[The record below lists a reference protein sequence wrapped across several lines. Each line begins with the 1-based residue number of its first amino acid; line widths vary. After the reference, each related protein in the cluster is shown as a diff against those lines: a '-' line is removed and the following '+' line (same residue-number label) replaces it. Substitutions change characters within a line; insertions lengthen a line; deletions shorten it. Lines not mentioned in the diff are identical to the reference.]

1 MGNKSIQK
9 FFADQNSVIDLSSLG
24 NAKGAKVSLSGPDMN
39 ITTPRG
45 SVIIV
50 NGALYSSI
58 KGNNLAV
65 KFKDKT
71 ITGAK
76 ILGSVDL
83 KDIQLER
90 IDSSLV
96 DSAQVEKKGNGKR
109 RNKKE
114 EEELKKQL
122 DDAEN
127 AKKEADKAK
136 EEAEKAKEAA
146 EKALNEA
153 FEVQNSSKQIEEM
166 LQNFL
171 ADNVAKDNL
180 AQQSDASQQNTQAKA
195 TQASKQNDAE
205 KVLPQPINK
214 NTSTGKSNSSKNE
227 ENKLDAESVK
237 EPLKVTLALAAESN
251 SGSKDDSITNFTK
264 PQFVGSTAPNAT
276 VIIKINGI
284 AVGQAVADSLGN
296 FTFTAPETLTDGTY
310 NLEAEAKT
318 ADGSGSAKLVI
329 TIDSVTDK
337 PTFELS
343 PESSVSGHKGLT
355 PTLTPS
361 IVGTAEENAKVDIYV
376 DNKLVASVDVDKDGN
391 WSYEFKDNELS
402 EGENS
407 IKVVAVDKAGN
418 KNETTDSIITDTIAP
433 EKPTIELDDSS
444 DSGIKNDNI
453 TNSTLPTFIGVAEP
467 GSTVSIYLGLK
478 HLGEVIVA
486 KDGTWSYTLTTPLKD
501 GEYNITATATD
512 IAGHTSAT
520 ANLPFTI
527 DTRISYFSAEIET
540 TNDSGIVGDNVTNN
554 TRPTFTGKTEPNA
567 IISVINSETGEE
579 VIFKANDKGEWTF
592 NFTSDSVE
600 GINNL
605 TFTVEDVAG
614 NKKDFS
620 FSYVIDT
627 IAPVPPTVSLEDY
640 VVLPNGIILSGN
652 DLPALVGTAEPKSTI
667 LLMRDGKLYD
677 SIEVDSNGTWNYQFS
692 NKFLQGAYDI
702 EIISQDAAGNKS
714 STVKYSFTIQTEVVP
729 PKAELDASDDSGA
742 KGDWITN
749 KHNALTLLG
758 TADRFATVNILIDGK
773 TIGVTTAD
781 ADGNW
786 NFDISRN
793 LSDNVYK
800 ITVESIDPLGRTSS
814 VDYQLTIDSF
824 TPIPTVM
831 LHDSADSGVKGDM
844 ITKINT
850 PLFTGMAE
858 ANAKVSIYVDGVLS
872 GEAIAGDDGVWNFQF
887 TTALSDGSHDVTV
900 KVEDIA
906 GNTASSSAYN
916 FQIVTQ
922 TQKPTI
928 ELVNDTGVDNTDHII
943 NEKNPALT
951 GTAAPYSTVKLYIDG
966 ALIAEVRT
974 NKDGRWEYTLKA
986 DQGLVDGDH
995 RITASVEDIAG
1006 NIAHSDP
1013 FLISVDTAISIPIVS
1028 LSPDSDSGISDDNLT
1043 NIVKPTLH
1051 LKDIDPDI
1059 ISVQVWDA
1067 MSDTQIGVAT
1077 QQPDGSWAY
1086 TFTSDLTEGLHQVY
1100 VKVED
1105 IAGNKANSAIFD
1117 FTIDTTV
1124 STPVISLLSKDDTGV
1139 TGDNLTNINKPGFA
1153 ISGVDADAHRVV
1165 VQVMHNGVSEEI
1177 ELSHLNGSWLFIPG
1191 NTWADGSYT
1200 LTVKVED
1207 KAGNTNYSAPLTVV
1221 IDTQIAIDGVE
1232 LVNDSGVKGDNMTND
1247 DRPHF
1252 RVTVPTDVNEVRLS
1266 IDGGNSWVQATP
1278 GVAGSWEYIWP
1289 TDLADGQYT
1298 LTVEATDKA
1307 GNTVTKTI
1315 DFAVDTTL
1323 SVPVIVLDSA
1333 DDTGIQ
1339 GDNMTNSTQPT
1350 FALQHIDD
1358 DAVRVTVSVE
1368 HGGVTT
1374 TFDATKGTG
1383 GWTFTPPTSWADGDY
1398 TLSVSVEDKAGNT
1411 SHSASLTVT
1420 VDTQIAI
1427 NNIELVND
1435 SGIPDDNLTNNVR
1448 PHFQVTVPTDVNV
1461 VRLSIDGGKT
1471 WFNATQSATPGVWD
1485 YIWPDDVADGGYTL
1499 TVEATDEAGN
1509 KATQTLDF
1517 TIDTTLSVPTL
1528 SLDSADD
1535 SGIAGDNITNVK
1547 TPGFTLNNIDT
1558 DVSRVIVEV
1567 MHNGIK
1573 QEVPLV
1579 QTGGQWRFAPTSDW
1593 ADGDY
1598 ILTVKVED
1606 RAGNVKQSAPLTVTV
1621 DTHIAID
1628 RIELVNDSGIP
1639 GDNLTNEARPH
1650 FQVTVPADVNGV
1662 RLSIDGG
1669 KTWFDATQSATSGV
1683 WDYTW
1688 LTNVANGPHT
1698 LMVEASDKA
1707 GNKTTQK
1714 LDFTID
1720 TILSEPTITLDSAD
1734 DSAAGDNITNVK
1746 MPGFTLGN
1754 IDADVTK
1761 VVVTVAH
1768 DGKNQQIEL
1777 IKNGGVWRFTP
1788 GAAWTDGDYTLTVKV
1803 EDKAGNTNYSA
1814 PLTVTIDTQTSIDR
1828 IELLNDTG
1836 IVGDN
1841 LTNEARP
1848 QFHITVPTDV
1858 NSVQL
1863 SLDGGINWVNATL
1876 TSDGVWEYIWPTDLV
1891 ENTYTLTVKA
1901 TDVAG
1906 NTATETLN
1914 FIIDTTLST
1923 PTITLDSADDS
1934 GTANDNKT
1942 NVKTPGF
1949 IIGGIDSDVTQV
1961 VVQVMRDGHSEE
1973 VELTQT
1979 NGQWRF
1985 VPGSAWTDGD
1995 YTLTVTV
2002 KDEAGNIRHSAP
2014 LTVTID
2020 TQITIDH
2027 IELVNDSGIPDDN
2040 LTNNVRPH
2048 FQVTVPTDVNVVRLS
2063 IDGGKTW
2070 FNATQSATP
2079 GVWDYTWL
2087 ADVGEGKHTLTV
2099 EATDKAG
2106 NKTTQQLDFII
2117 DTLLSEPTIVLDNT
2131 DDSGTKG
2138 DHLTNVNKPT
2148 FLLGNIDADAR
2159 YVTVEVQH
2167 GGTKEVLT
2175 ATKDATGNWSVT
2187 PTGTWADGDYTL
2199 TVRVEDEAG
2208 NEKHSA
2214 SLTVTV
2220 DTQITID
2227 VIELVNDN
2235 GIPGDNM
2242 TNDAH
2247 PQFRV
2252 TVPGDVNEV
2261 SLSIDGGVT
2270 WVKATQSAT
2279 PGVWN
2284 YTWPG
2289 TVPDGDYTLNVKA
2302 TDNAGNTVTETLHF
2316 TIDTTLSTPVIVLDS
2331 ADDSGVHGDNMTNHT
2346 QPTFALQHIDD
2357 DAVRVTVSVEH
2368 GGVTTTFDATKD
2380 AGGWTFTP
2388 TGAWADGDYTLSV
2401 SVEDKAGNTS
2411 HSASLT
2417 VTVDTQIAINNIEL
2431 VNDSG
2436 IPDDNLTNNVRP
2448 HFQVTVPTD
2457 VNVVRL
2463 SIDGG
2468 KTWFNATQSATPGV
2482 WDYIWPDDVADGGYT
2497 LTVEATDEAGNKAT
2511 QTLDFTID
2519 TTLSVPTLSLD
2530 SADDSGIAGDNI
2542 TNVKTPG
2549 FTLNNIDTDVSRV
2562 IVEVMHNGIKQEV
2575 PLVQTGG
2582 QWRFA
2587 PTSDWADG
2595 DYILTVKVEDR
2606 AGNVKQSAPL
2616 TVTVDTHIA
2625 IDRIE
2630 LVNDSGI
2637 PGDNLTNE
2645 ARPHFQVTV
2654 PADVNGVRLS
2664 IDGGKTWFDA
2674 TQSATSGVWDYTWL
2688 TNVANGPHTL
2698 MVEASDK
2705 AGNKTT
2711 QKLDFTIDTI
2721 LSEPTITLD
2730 SADDSAA
2737 GDNITNVKMPGFTLG
2752 NIDADVTKVVVT
2764 VAHDGKNQQIE
2775 LIKNGGVWRF
2785 TPGAAWT
2792 DGDYT
2797 LTVKVEDKA
2806 GNTNYSAPLTVTID
2820 TQTSIDRIELL
2831 NDTGIVGDNLTNEAR
2846 PQFHITVPTDVNSV
2860 QLSLDGGI
2868 NWVNATLTSDGVWEY
2883 IWPTDLVENTYTL
2896 TVKATDVAG
2905 NTATETL
2912 NFIIDTTLSTPT
2924 ITLDSADDSG
2934 TANDNKTNVKTPG
2947 FIIGGIDSDVTQV
2960 VVQVMRDGHS
2970 EEVELTQ
2977 TNGQWRFVPGS
2988 AWTDGDYTLTV
2999 TVKDEAG
3006 NIRHSAPLTVT
3017 IDTQITID
3025 HIELVNDSGIPDDN
3039 LTNNVRPHFQVTV
3052 PTDVNVVR
3060 LSIDGGKTWFNA
3072 TQSAT
3077 PGVWDYTWLAD
3088 VGEGKHT
3095 LTVEATD
3102 KAGNKTTQ
3110 QLDFIIDTLL
3120 SEPTIVL
3127 DNTDDSGTK
3136 GDNLTNVNKPTFLL
3150 GNIDADARY
3159 VTVEVQHGGT
3169 KEVLTAT
3176 KGATGIWS
3184 VTPTGTWA
3192 DGDYTL
3198 TVRVEDDAGNVK
3210 YSAPLTVTVDTQITI
3225 DVIELVNDNGIPGD
3239 NLTNDVRPHFRVTV
3253 PGDVNEVRLSIDGGN
3268 TWVRATQGTAGIW
3281 DYTWPKDVTDGL
3293 HTLTVE
3299 ATDKAGNK
3307 TTQTLDFTID
3317 TRLSTPTIAMDSRD
3331 DTGAIGD
3338 HITSVKRPGFT
3349 IGNIDADAHSVI
3361 LRITQGGNSQE
3372 VTLTQVGGQWRFTPD
3387 ADWADGSYT
3396 LTVEV
3401 TDNAGNVR
3409 QSTPLVVTVDTQT
3422 SITDITLVNDHGV
3435 PDDNL
3440 TNSTRP
3446 QFEITVP
3453 ADVNS
3458 VQLSIDGGANW
3469 VSATQGIEGVWGYT
3483 WPTDMGDGKHTLTV
3497 MVTDRAGNTATQTLE
3512 FFIDTR
3518 LSTPT
3523 IALDSTDDTG
3533 TPGDDMTNRT
3543 RPTFI
3548 LQNID
3553 SDVINVT
3560 VSVTHNGTTTS
3571 FTATQGAGGWSF
3583 TPPAPWGDGDYT
3595 LTVTVED
3602 RAGNTRPSTPLTVT
3616 VDTQIAID
3624 RIELVNDSGV
3634 PGDNVTKH
3642 VRPQFQIS
3650 VPDDVEKV
3658 LLSIDG
3664 GTTWVTAIKSS
3675 TAGIW
3680 DYTWPTDMP
3689 EGQHTLTVEVT
3700 DGAGNKMTETL
3711 NFTIDITLLTPT
3723 IELAP
3728 DQDTGQ
3734 NKNDNLT
3741 SVTQPVFVLGSIDK
3755 DVRHVELSIEHNGT
3769 FKTVVL
3775 TESADGWRYRPD
3787 SALAD
3792 GSYTFTVTVTDV
3804 AGNQQTSAPLKVTI
3818 DGTLTTPV
3826 IELAAGE
3833 DSGTVGDRLTN
3844 HDRPV
3849 FDIHQVD
3856 SDVTRV
3862 MVKVTYNGK
3871 THEEAAVFTN
3881 GQWRFTPSASWA
3893 DGSYQLAVVVEDLA
3907 GNVKE
3912 SAPFEVRI
3920 DTTTTINNIVLLNDT
3935 GVQNDQLT
3943 NVAKPSFRIDVPGD
3957 VVQVRVTLDGGANWN
3972 VIRKN
3977 ADGQWI
3983 FDSPNTLV
3991 DGTYTLRV
3999 EATDEAGNIAN
4010 KDLVFN
4016 IDTNIQVPTIALDAG
4031 QDTGANTADNITNI
4045 SRPTF
4050 TIGNVDP
4057 DVIKVVVTIDG
4068 HDYNATK
4075 VGAGWQFTPGNAIPD
4090 GSYNI
4095 TVTVEDKAGN
4105 TATSK
4110 PLPVVIDTTAEI
4122 ESVTLVTDSG
4132 DSDVDNITKVD
4143 KPQFS
4148 IVTADD
4154 ITHVRVKIDN
4164 AANWIELTKGGDGRW
4179 IFNVGSALPDGQHTL
4194 LVDVTDIAGNVAQET
4209 LQFTIDTTLREP
4221 TIVLDPTHDTGD
4233 DTNDNLTR
4241 INKPVFIIGNVDND
4255 VSHIVVHIDG
4265 RDYTIE
4271 NTGGNLTFTPDQP
4284 LSDGQHTISVT
4295 VTDIAGNTKTSA
4307 ELRIEIDTQ
4316 VQIDSVTLTT
4326 DSGVN
4331 DHDNVTNATRP
4342 SFEIATPDDVT
4353 SVLVSFDGV
4362 NWTPISK
4369 NAAGQW
4375 EFTAGSALPDGHY
4388 TLHVQATD
4396 RAGNTAN
4403 STLGFTVDT
4412 QIDGLSV
4419 VMLDDAGK
4427 DSTDGITNITSPRFE
4442 ISAREPLQS
4451 VTVILNGKSSTLTQG
4466 AGNKWLFTPD
4476 TPLVDGTYKI
4486 EIVAEDIAGNKISK
4500 EVSFTI
4506 DTIVS
4511 DPSIDLLDADDTGE
4525 SAVDNITSVT
4535 TPRFVIGNVPADI
4548 DTVVIRI
4555 NGVSYSVTANGNNLW
4570 EFQVPV
4576 ALNDGV
4582 YEAVVVFRDIAGN
4595 TSETKL
4601 PFTIDTT
4608 TSVSVRMEPASDTGN
4623 SNSDNLTN
4631 KQNPKFEGTAEPNA
4645 KLVITIVDDKSGRE
4659 VLKQTITVGA
4669 DGNWSVT
4676 PNILPD
4682 GMYTINVVATD
4693 VAGNTAQTQER
4704 FTIDTVTIDPTI
4716 RLSDPSIDD
4725 QHEATSLRPEFKGF
4739 AEAFSTIM
4747 IQWDGKVV
4755 GSANANANG
4764 EWSWTPPSVLA
4775 PGSYVVSI
4783 VAKDKAGNESS
4794 QVDFPVVIPVIDV
4807 TPPTIKLSEESDSGA
4822 LGDFT
4827 TNNKTPTLIGSTL
4840 PNTIVSIYVDGVKVG
4855 EATADTAGRYTFQL
4869 SEMKDGHYVVQ
4880 VGIVNPRDNSELRS
4894 TAVDV
4899 TIDTEVAELV
4909 WNISG
4914 MHEGGYINTVTPEIG
4929 GTSEPNSK
4937 ITIFVNG
4944 VEKAIAYTTGAGH
4957 WGVVLPALGNDG
4969 NYELTFKVEDVA
4981 GNIREFG
4988 PQNVILDTVI
4998 SPLTVVLREADD
5010 SGKVGDWIT
5019 NKSHVTIDGT
5029 AEAGSTL
5036 TIRNPQ
5042 GVVIATLV
5050 VGNDGRW
5057 SAELDLREGSNAFV
5071 VVSEDKAGNSQQKEI
5086 LIEHDTQIEIS
5097 DISLSRDTNSGDK
5110 YDLITNNKSPVLVA
5124 MTDPGATVQVYINGV
5139 LQGTVE
5145 ASSSGNIS
5153 YTMPANSADG
5163 EYQVQFV
5170 ATDTAGNRVES
5181 AITTVTIDSQIAVF
5195 DIDEDSL
5202 PALSNN
5208 RALSVSGVGEAGS
5221 QVSIFVDGKLV
5232 NVVMVEADG
5241 TWRAP
5246 ILLQDDG
5253 TFNIH
5258 FSITDVAGNTEVS
5271 KDYSVDVDSSTDFP
5285 TLNLED
5291 ASNSG
5296 SLDDLITNHNKPVL
5310 VGTAEAGAT
5319 IHIYVD
5325 EKIVANV
5332 LVLEDGTW
5340 SYQFDNA
5347 LKDGEYSIRVV
5358 AEDPAG
5364 NTAESPR
5371 LLVTIDTSTFI
5382 DNPAMVA
5389 GSDNGIFSNDSIT
5402 SQTRPT
5408 FSIFGEMNQSVQ
5420 IFIDGVLVDTITV
5433 TDRNQV
5439 YRPESPLGDGSHS
5452 IYYVITDK
5460 AGNTATSKT
5469 LNFTIDTFNTTPV
5482 AIDSIGGQTLAEMTG
5497 SDGKIYITDTT
5508 RNLLF
5513 SGSAEPNSKIEII
5526 INGLNVGEVWVNE
5539 KGHWQ
5544 MPVNPLYFTEGQL
5557 DITVKSTDRA
5567 GNVNQEKYSIWV
5579 DTHIKVFTSELDDNK
5594 SSSKTEWWSNS
5605 DLITMRGTGE
5615 IGATVSLIVAGVTL
5629 ATAVVA
5635 ATGRWELSTDKLPEG
5650 TYDISLV
5657 IEDSAGNRWEDVR
5670 EIFID
5675 RTPPNA
5681 PVVTY
5686 SDIVNDLI
5694 IMQGTAEAK
5703 SQLIITDSEGN
5714 TYTLTVPDNG
5724 KWSMAIPYP
5733 SEGKFTITSVDA
5745 IGNRSD
5751 DVPLDI
5757 MKEVP
5762 VISLS
5767 PDSDS
5772 GTVGD
5777 NITRDKQ
5784 PTFIIGNLESDVVVV
5799 QVDINGTVYNAEK
5812 NADGVW
5818 FFTPGTPL
5826 ADGSYTISVIASDA
5840 AGNQKNSLPITVTI
5854 DSTLTVP
5861 EIALAAG
5868 EDNGAS
5874 DSDNVTNHTQPKF
5887 TLQHIDA
5894 DVTGVTVNVTHNG
5907 VTDIYQATQGADG
5920 WTFTPPAAWND
5931 GNYTLSVTVVDRAGN
5946 SQQSA
5951 SLAVTV
5957 DSTVT
5962 VTADSQH
5969 DDASDDATATAV
5981 TPPESETVN
5990 AESATHLRTEPSAAE
6005 ESVVKVT
6012 AYSITLLNADSGD
6025 EIDRSISQTPSFEI
6039 SVPENIVNVSIMF
6052 EGEEFTL
6059 PITNQKAIFEVPLSL
6074 EDGEYTMDVKFID
6087 KDNDFLIKEK
6097 TFSVDHSSA
6106 DIVNAMN
6113 VRGKTEDDIN
6123 DSPSTSSVGHN
6134 NNGAIDV
6141 FAVNEVTLPV
6151 DNQEEHA

>member
-296 FTFTAPETLTDGTY
+296 FTFTAPETLTDGAY

-418 KNETTDSIITDTIAP
+418 KNETTDSIITDTIPP

-627 IAPVPPTVSLEDY
+627 IAPVPPTVSLEDF

-1028 LSPDSDSGISDDNLT
+1028 LSPDSDSGIADDNLT

-1105 IAGNKANSAIFD
+1105 IAGNKANSAVFD

-1177 ELSHLNGSWLFIPG
+1177 ELSHLNGSWLFTPG

-1207 KAGNTNYSAPLTVV
+1207 KAGNTSYSAPLTVV

-1323 SVPVIVLDSA
+1323 SVPVIVLNSA
-1333 DDTGIQ
+1333 DDTGVQ
-1339 GDNMTNSTQPT
+1339 GDNMTNRTQPT

-1471 WFNATQSATPGVWD
+1471 WFNATQSATPGAWD

-1499 TVEATDEAGN
+1499 TVEATDKAGN
-1509 KATQTLDF
+1509 KTTQELDF

-1714 LDFTID
+1714 LDFIID
-1720 TILSEPTITLDSAD
+1720 TLLSEPTITLDSAD

-2117 DTLLSEPTIVLDNT
+2117 DTLLSEPTIVLDST

-2138 DHLTNVNKPT
+2138 DNLTNVNKPT

-2316 TIDTTLSTPVIVLDS
+2316 TIDTTLSVPVIVLNS
-2331 ADDSGVHGDNMTNHT
+2331 ADDTGVQGDNMTNST

-2368 GGVTTTFDATKD
+2368 GGVTTTFDATKGV
-2380 AGGWTFTP
+2380 GGWSFTP

-2448 HFQVTVPTD
+2448 HFQVKVPTD
-2457 VNVVRL
+2457 VN
-2463 SIDGG
+2463 
-2468 KTWFNATQSATPGV
+2468 
-2482 WDYIWPDDVADGGYT
+2482 
-2497 LTVEATDEAGNKAT
+2497 E
-2511 QTLDFTID
+2511 
-2519 TTLSVPTLSLD
+2519 
-2530 SADDSGIAGDNI
+2530 
-2542 TNVKTPG
+2542 
-2549 FTLNNIDTDVSRV
+2549 
-2562 IVEVMHNGIKQEV
+2562 
-2575 PLVQTGG
+2575 
-2582 QWRFA
+2582 
-2587 PTSDWADG
+2587 
-2595 DYILTVKVEDR
+2595 
-2606 AGNVKQSAPL
+2606 
-2616 TVTVDTHIA
+2616 
-2625 IDRIE
+2625 
-2630 LVNDSGI
+2630 
-2637 PGDNLTNE
+2637 
-2645 ARPHFQVTV
+2645 
-2654 PADVNGVRLS
+2654 
-2664 IDGGKTWFDA
+2664 
-2674 TQSATSGVWDYTWL
+2674 
-2688 TNVANGPHTL
+2688 
-2698 MVEASDK
+2698 
-2705 AGNKTT
+2705 
-2711 QKLDFTIDTI
+2711 
-2721 LSEPTITLD
+2721 
-2730 SADDSAA
+2730 
-2737 GDNITNVKMPGFTLG
+2737 
-2752 NIDADVTKVVVT
+2752 
-2764 VAHDGKNQQIE
+2764 
-2775 LIKNGGVWRF
+2775 
-2785 TPGAAWT
+2785 
-2792 DGDYT
+2792 
-2797 LTVKVEDKA
+2797 
-2806 GNTNYSAPLTVTID
+2806 
-2820 TQTSIDRIELL
+2820 
-2831 NDTGIVGDNLTNEAR
+2831 
-2846 PQFHITVPTDVNSV
+2846 
-2860 QLSLDGGI
+2860 
-2868 NWVNATLTSDGVWEY
+2868 
-2883 IWPTDLVENTYTL
+2883 
-2896 TVKATDVAG
+2896 
-2905 NTATETL
+2905 
-2912 NFIIDTTLSTPT
+2912 
-2924 ITLDSADDSG
+2924 
-2934 TANDNKTNVKTPG
+2934 
-2947 FIIGGIDSDVTQV
+2947 
-2960 VVQVMRDGHS
+2960 
-2970 EEVELTQ
+2970 
-2977 TNGQWRFVPGS
+2977 
-2988 AWTDGDYTLTV
+2988 
-2999 TVKDEAG
+2999 
-3006 NIRHSAPLTVT
+3006 
-3017 IDTQITID
+3017 
-3025 HIELVNDSGIPDDN
+3025 
-3039 LTNNVRPHFQVTV
+3039 
-3052 PTDVNVVR
+3052 VR

-3102 KAGNKTTQ
+3102 KAGNQTTQ
-3110 QLDFIIDTLL
+3110 KLDFIIDTML

-3127 DNTDDSGTK
+3127 DSTDDSGTK
-3136 GDNLTNVNKPTFLL
+3136 GDNLTNANKPTFIL

-3159 VTVEVQHGGT
+3159 VTVEVQYGGT

-3317 TRLSTPTIAMDSRD
+3317 TRLSTPTITMDSRD

-3349 IGNIDADAHSVI
+3349 IGNIDSDAQSVI

-3409 QSTPLVVTVDTQT
+3409 QSTPLIVTVDTQT

-3469 VSATQGIEGVWGYT
+3469 VSAAQGIEGVWGYT

-3624 RIELVNDSGV
+3624 HIELVNDSGV

-3711 NFTIDITLLTPT
+3711 NFTIDITLMTPT

-3849 FDIHQVD
+3849 FDIRQVD

-4307 ELRIEIDTQ
+4307 ELKIEIDTQ

-4535 TPRFVIGNVPADI
+4535 KPRFVIGNVPADI

-4555 NGVSYSVTANGNNLW
+4555 NGVSYPVTANGNNLW

-4827 TNNKTPTLIGSTL
+4827 TNNKTPTLVGNTL
-4840 PNTIVSIYVDGVKVG
+4840 PNAIVSIYVDGVKVG

-4969 NYELTFKVEDVA
+4969 NYVLTFKVEDVA

-5036 TIRNPQ
+5036 TIRSPQ

-5071 VVSEDKAGNSQQKEI
+5071 VVSEDKAGNSQQKDI

-5340 SYQFDNA
+5340 SYQFDNV

-5408 FSIFGEMNQSVQ
+5408 FSISGEMNQSVQ

-5579 DTHIKVFTSELDDNK
+5579 DTHIQVFTSELDDNK
-5594 SSSKTEWWSNS
+5594 SSSKTDWWSNS
-5605 DLITMRGTGE
+5605 STITMRGMGE

-5635 ATGRWELSTDKLPEG
+5635 ANGQWELSTDQLPEG
-5650 TYDISLV
+5650 KYDITLS
-5657 IEDSAGNRWEDVR
+5657 IEDNAGNRKEEVH

-5703 SQLIITDSEGN
+5703 SQLIITDSNGN

-5751 DVPLDI
+5751 DVSLDI

-5868 EDNGAS
+5868 EDNGVS

-5907 VTDIYQATQGADG
+5907 VTDTYQATQGADG

-5931 GNYTLSVTVVDRAGN
+5931 GTYTLSVTVVDRAGN

-5990 AESATHLRTEPSAAE
+5990 AESATHLRTVPSAAE
-6005 ESVVKVT
+6005 ESVVKET

-6113 VRGKTEDDIN
+6113 ARGKTEDDIN

-6134 NNGAIDV
+6134 NNGA
-6141 FAVNEVTLPV
+6141 
-6151 DNQEEHA
+6151 

>member
-39 ITTPRG
+39 ITTPHG

-540 TNDSGIVGDNVTNN
+540 TDDSGIVGDNVTNN

-600 GINNL
+600 GVNNL

-627 IAPVPPTVSLEDY
+627 VAPVPPTVSLEDF

-1028 LSPDSDSGISDDNLT
+1028 LSPDSDSGIADDNLT

-1105 IAGNKANSAIFD
+1105 IAGNKANSAVFD

-1383 GWTFTPPTSWADGDY
+1383 GWSFTPTGAWADGDY

-1435 SGIPDDNLTNNVR
+1435 SGIPNDNLTNNVR

-1471 WFNATQSATPGVWD
+1471 WFNATQSATPGAWD

-1499 TVEATDEAGN
+1499 TVEATDKAGN
-1509 KATQTLDF
+1509 KTTQELDF

-2117 DTLLSEPTIVLDNT
+2117 DTLLSEPTIVLDST

-2138 DHLTNVNKPT
+2138 DNLTNVNKPT

-2316 TIDTTLSTPVIVLDS
+2316 TIDTTLSVPVIVLNS
-2331 ADDSGVHGDNMTNHT
+2331 ADDTGVQGDNMTNST

-2368 GGVTTTFDATKD
+2368 GGVTTTFDATKGV
-2380 AGGWTFTP
+2380 GGWSFTP

-2448 HFQVTVPTD
+2448 HFQVKVPTD
-2457 VNVVRL
+2457 VN
-2463 SIDGG
+2463 
-2468 KTWFNATQSATPGV
+2468 
-2482 WDYIWPDDVADGGYT
+2482 
-2497 LTVEATDEAGNKAT
+2497 E
-2511 QTLDFTID
+2511 
-2519 TTLSVPTLSLD
+2519 
-2530 SADDSGIAGDNI
+2530 
-2542 TNVKTPG
+2542 
-2549 FTLNNIDTDVSRV
+2549 
-2562 IVEVMHNGIKQEV
+2562 
-2575 PLVQTGG
+2575 
-2582 QWRFA
+2582 
-2587 PTSDWADG
+2587 
-2595 DYILTVKVEDR
+2595 
-2606 AGNVKQSAPL
+2606 
-2616 TVTVDTHIA
+2616 
-2625 IDRIE
+2625 
-2630 LVNDSGI
+2630 
-2637 PGDNLTNE
+2637 
-2645 ARPHFQVTV
+2645 
-2654 PADVNGVRLS
+2654 
-2664 IDGGKTWFDA
+2664 
-2674 TQSATSGVWDYTWL
+2674 
-2688 TNVANGPHTL
+2688 
-2698 MVEASDK
+2698 
-2705 AGNKTT
+2705 
-2711 QKLDFTIDTI
+2711 
-2721 LSEPTITLD
+2721 
-2730 SADDSAA
+2730 
-2737 GDNITNVKMPGFTLG
+2737 
-2752 NIDADVTKVVVT
+2752 
-2764 VAHDGKNQQIE
+2764 
-2775 LIKNGGVWRF
+2775 
-2785 TPGAAWT
+2785 
-2792 DGDYT
+2792 
-2797 LTVKVEDKA
+2797 
-2806 GNTNYSAPLTVTID
+2806 
-2820 TQTSIDRIELL
+2820 
-2831 NDTGIVGDNLTNEAR
+2831 
-2846 PQFHITVPTDVNSV
+2846 
-2860 QLSLDGGI
+2860 
-2868 NWVNATLTSDGVWEY
+2868 
-2883 IWPTDLVENTYTL
+2883 
-2896 TVKATDVAG
+2896 
-2905 NTATETL
+2905 
-2912 NFIIDTTLSTPT
+2912 
-2924 ITLDSADDSG
+2924 
-2934 TANDNKTNVKTPG
+2934 
-2947 FIIGGIDSDVTQV
+2947 
-2960 VVQVMRDGHS
+2960 
-2970 EEVELTQ
+2970 
-2977 TNGQWRFVPGS
+2977 
-2988 AWTDGDYTLTV
+2988 
-2999 TVKDEAG
+2999 
-3006 NIRHSAPLTVT
+3006 
-3017 IDTQITID
+3017 
-3025 HIELVNDSGIPDDN
+3025 
-3039 LTNNVRPHFQVTV
+3039 
-3052 PTDVNVVR
+3052 VR

-3088 VGEGKHT
+3088 VGEGKHI

-3102 KAGNKTTQ
+3102 KAGNQTTQ
-3110 QLDFIIDTLL
+3110 KLDFIIDTML

-3127 DNTDDSGTK
+3127 DSTDDSGTK
-3136 GDNLTNVNKPTFLL
+3136 GDNLTNANKPTFIL

-3159 VTVEVQHGGT
+3159 VTVEVQYGGT

-3317 TRLSTPTIAMDSRD
+3317 TRLSTPTITMDSRD

-3349 IGNIDADAHSVI
+3349 IGNIDSDAQSVI

-3409 QSTPLVVTVDTQT
+3409 QSTPLIVTVDTQT

-3469 VSATQGIEGVWGYT
+3469 VSAAQGIEGVWGYT

-3624 RIELVNDSGV
+3624 HIELVNDSGV

-3711 NFTIDITLLTPT
+3711 NFTIDITLMTPT

-3849 FDIHQVD
+3849 FDIRQVD

-4271 NTGGNLTFTPDQP
+4271 NTGENLTFTPDQP

-4307 ELRIEIDTQ
+4307 ELKIEIDTQ

-4535 TPRFVIGNVPADI
+4535 KPRFVIGNVPADI

-4555 NGVSYSVTANGNNLW
+4555 NGVSYPVTANGNNLW

-4764 EWSWTPPSVLA
+4764 EWSWTPPLVLA

-4894 TAVDV
+4894 TAVDL

-5296 SLDDLITNHNKPVL
+5296 SLDDLITSHNKPVL

-5382 DNPAMVA
+5382 DNPVMMA

-5402 SQTRPT
+5402 SQTRPA
-5408 FSIFGEMNQSVQ
+5408 FSIYGEMNQSVQ

-5469 LNFTIDTFNTTPV
+5469 LNFTIDTLNTTPV

-5526 INGLNVGEVWVNE
+5526 INGLNVGEVWVND

-5579 DTHIKVFTSELDDNK
+5579 DTHIQVFTSELDDNK
-5594 SSSKTEWWSNS
+5594 SSSKTDWWSNS
-5605 DLITMRGTGE
+5605 STITMRGMGE

-5635 ATGRWELSTDKLPEG
+5635 ANGQWELSTDQLPEG
-5650 TYDISLV
+5650 KYDITLS
-5657 IEDSAGNRWEDVR
+5657 IEDNAGNRKEEVH

-5703 SQLIITDSEGN
+5703 SQLIITDSNGN

-5931 GNYTLSVTVVDRAGN
+5931 GTYTLSVTVVDRAGN

-5969 DDASDDATATAV
+5969 NDASDDATATAV

-5990 AESATHLRTEPSAAE
+5990 AESATHLRTVPSVAE
-6005 ESVVKVT
+6005 ESVVKET

-6039 SVPENIVNVSIMF
+6039 SVPENIVNVSVMF

-6087 KDNDFLIKEK
+6087 KDDDFLIKEK

-6113 VRGKTEDDIN
+6113 ARGKAEDDIN

>member
-1 MGNKSIQK
+1 M
-9 FFADQNSVIDLSSLG
+9 
-24 NAKGAKVSLSGPDMN
+24 
-39 ITTPRG
+39 
-45 SVIIV
+45 
-50 NGALYSSI
+50 
-58 KGNNLAV
+58 
-65 KFKDKT
+65 
-71 ITGAK
+71 
-76 ILGSVDL
+76 
-83 KDIQLER
+83 
-90 IDSSLV
+90 
-96 DSAQVEKKGNGKR
+96 
-109 RNKKE
+109 
-114 EEELKKQL
+114 
-122 DDAEN
+122 
-127 AKKEADKAK
+127 
-136 EEAEKAKEAA
+136 
-146 EKALNEA
+146 
-153 FEVQNSSKQIEEM
+153 
-166 LQNFL
+166 
-171 ADNVAKDNL
+171 
-180 AQQSDASQQNTQAKA
+180 
-195 TQASKQNDAE
+195 
-205 KVLPQPINK
+205 NK

-310 NLEAEAKT
+310 NLEAAATT

-391 WSYEFKDNELS
+391 WSYEFKNNELS

-418 KNETTDSIITDTIAP
+418 KNETTDSIITDTIPP
-433 EKPTIELDDSS
+433 EKPTLELDDSS

-501 GEYNITATATD
+501 GDYNITATATD
-512 IAGHTSAT
+512 IAGHTSET

-527 DTRISYFSAEIET
+527 DTRISYFSAEIEAT
-540 TNDSGIVGDNVTNN
+540 DDSGIVGDNVTNN

-567 IISVINSETGEE
+567 IISVINIETGEE
-579 VIFKANDKGEWTF
+579 VIFKANDQGEWTF

-627 IAPVPPTVSLEDY
+627 VAPVPPTVSLEDF

-667 LLMRDGKLYD
+667 LLMRDGNLYD

-714 STVKYSFTIQTEVVP
+714 STVKYSFTIQTEVVL

-786 NFDISRN
+786 TFDISRN
-793 LSDNVYK
+793 LADNVYK
-800 ITVESIDPLGRTSS
+800 ITVESIDPLGRTAS

-831 LHDSADSGVKGDM
+831 LHDSADSGVKGDT

-887 TTALSDGSHDVTV
+887 TTTLSDGSHDVTV

-943 NEKNPALT
+943 NEKSPALT

-966 ALIAEVRT
+966 ALFAEVRT
-974 NKDGRWEYTLKA
+974 NKDGVWEYTLKP

-995 RITASVEDIAG
+995 KITASVEDIAG

-1067 MSDTQIGVAT
+1067 ASDTQIGVAT

-1100 VKVED
+1100 VKIED
-1105 IAGNKANSAIFD
+1105 IAGNKANSAVLD
-1117 FTIDTTV
+1117 FTIDTTI

-1153 ISGVDADAHRVV
+1153 ISGVDVDAHRVV

-1177 ELSHLNGSWLFIPG
+1177 ELSHHNGSWLFTPG

-1207 KAGNTNYSAPLTVV
+1207 KAGNISHSAPLTVV

-1266 IDGGNSWVQATP
+1266 IDGGNLWVKATP

-1298 LTVEATDKA
+1298 LTVEATDNA

-1333 DDTGIQ
+1333 DDTGVQ
-1339 GDNMTNSTQPT
+1339 GDNMTNRTQPT
-1350 FALQHIDD
+1350 FNLQHIDD
-1358 DAVRVTVSVE
+1358 DVVRVTVSVE

-1374 TFDATKGTG
+1374 TFDAAKGAS
-1383 GWTFTPPTSWADGDY
+1383 GWTFTPPASWADGDY
-1398 TLSVSVEDKAGNT
+1398 TLSVSVEDAAGNT
-1411 SHSASLTVT
+1411 SHSAPLTVR

-1427 NNIELVND
+1427 DSIELVND
-1435 SGIPDDNLTNNVR
+1435 SGIPNDNLTNNVR
-1448 PHFQVTVPTDVNV
+1448 PHFRVTVPADVNE
-1461 VRLSIDGGKT
+1461 VRLSIDDGKT
-1471 WFNATQSATPGVWD
+1471 WVTAAQNTAGAWE
-1485 YIWPDDVADGGYTL
+1485 YIWPDDVTDGSHTV

-1509 KATQTLDF
+1509 KTTQTLDF

-1547 TPGFTLNNIDT
+1547 TPGFTLDNIDT
-1558 DVSRVIVEV
+1558 DVSRVMVEV

-1573 QEVPLV
+1573 QEVQLV

-1593 ADGDY
+1593 VDGDY

-1639 GDNLTNEARPH
+1639 NDNLTNEARPH
-1650 FQVTVPADVNGV
+1650 FRVTVPADVNGV

-1669 KTWFDATQSATSGV
+1669 KTWFDATPSAAQGV

-1698 LMVEASDKA
+1698 LVVEATDAA

-1720 TILSEPTITLDSAD
+1720 TTLSEPTITLDSAD

-1746 MPGFTLGN
+1746 TPGFTLGN
-1754 IDADVTK
+1754 IDADVTR
-1761 VVVTVAH
+1761 VVVTVEH

-1803 EDKAGNTNYSA
+1803 EDEAGNINYSA

-1828 IELLNDTG
+1828 IELINDTG

-1863 SLDGGINWVNATL
+1863 SIDGGTNWVNATL
-1876 TSDGVWEYIWPTDLV
+1876 TSGGVWEYTWPTALV

-1906 NTATETLN
+1906 NTATETLS
-1914 FIIDTTLST
+1914 FTIDTTLST

-1934 GTANDNKT
+1934 GTVNDNMT
-1942 NVKTPGF
+1942 NVETPGF
-1949 IIGGIDSDVTQV
+1949 IIGGIDPDVTQV
-1961 VVQVMRDGHSEE
+1961 VVQVMHDGHSEE
-1973 VELTQT
+1973 VTLTQT

-1985 VPGSAWTDGD
+1985 VPDSAWTDGD

-2020 TQITIDH
+2020 TQIAIDS
-2027 IELVNDSGIPDDN
+2027 IELVNDSGIPNDN
-2040 LTNNVRPH
+2040 LTNNVRPQ
-2048 FQVTVPTDVNVVRLS
+2048 FQVTVPTDVNEVRLS

-2070 FNATQSATP
+2070 FNATPGATP

-2087 ADVGEGKHTLTV
+2087 TDVANGSHTLTV
-2099 EATDKAG
+2099 EATDAAG
-2106 NKTTQQLDFII
+2106 NKVTQKLEFTI
-2117 DTLLSEPTIVLDNT
+2117 DTMLSEPTIALDST

-2138 DHLTNVNKPT
+2138 DNLTNVNKPT
-2148 FLLGNIDADAR
+2148 FILGNIDADAR

-2167 GGTKEVLT
+2167 GGTKETLT
-2175 ATKDATGNWSVT
+2175 ATKGATGIWSVI
-2187 PTGTWADGDYTL
+2187 PTGTWADGSYTL
-2199 TVRVEDEAG
+2199 TVKVEDEAG
-2208 NEKHSA
+2208 NVKHSA
-2214 SLTVTV
+2214 PLTVTV

-2227 VIELVNDN
+2227 KVELVNDS
-2235 GIPGDNM
+2235 GVKGDYT
-2242 TNDAH
+2242 TNDDRPH
-2247 PQFRV
+2247 FRV
-2252 TVPGDVNEV
+2252 TVPEDVNEV
-2261 SLSIDGGVT
+2261 RLSINGGVS
-2270 WVKATQSAT
+2270 WVKATQSST
-2279 PGVWN
+2279 PGVWD
-2284 YTWPG
+2284 YTWPD
-2289 TVPDGDYTLNVKA
+2289 TVKDGDYTLTVEA
-2302 TDNAGNTVTETLHF
+2302 TDKAGNTVTKTLNF

-2331 ADDSGVHGDNMTNHT
+2331 VDDSGVQGDNMTNRA
-2346 QPTFALQHIDD
+2346 QPTFNLQHIDD

-2388 TGAWADGDYTLSV
+2388 PASWTDGDYTLSV
-2401 SVEDKAGNTS
+2401 SVEDAAGNTS
-2411 HSASLT
+2411 HSASLK
-2417 VTVDTQIAINNIEL
+2417 VTIDTQIAIDSIEL

-2436 IPDDNLTNNVRP
+2436 IPNDNLTNNVRP
-2448 HFQVTVPTD
+2448 QFQVTVPTD
-2457 VNVVRL
+2457 VNEVRL

-2468 KTWFNATQSATPGV
+2468 KTWFNATPG
-2482 WDYIWPDDVADGGYT
+2482 
-2497 LTVEATDEAGNKAT
+2497 
-2511 QTLDFTID
+2511 
-2519 TTLSVPTLSLD
+2519 
-2530 SADDSGIAGDNI
+2530 
-2542 TNVKTPG
+2542 
-2549 FTLNNIDTDVSRV
+2549 
-2562 IVEVMHNGIKQEV
+2562 
-2575 PLVQTGG
+2575 
-2582 QWRFA
+2582 
-2587 PTSDWADG
+2587 
-2595 DYILTVKVEDR
+2595 
-2606 AGNVKQSAPL
+2606 
-2616 TVTVDTHIA
+2616 
-2625 IDRIE
+2625 
-2630 LVNDSGI
+2630 
-2637 PGDNLTNE
+2637 
-2645 ARPHFQVTV
+2645 
-2654 PADVNGVRLS
+2654 
-2664 IDGGKTWFDA
+2664 
-2674 TQSATSGVWDYTWL
+2674 
-2688 TNVANGPHTL
+2688 
-2698 MVEASDK
+2698 
-2705 AGNKTT
+2705 
-2711 QKLDFTIDTI
+2711 
-2721 LSEPTITLD
+2721 
-2730 SADDSAA
+2730 
-2737 GDNITNVKMPGFTLG
+2737 
-2752 NIDADVTKVVVT
+2752 
-2764 VAHDGKNQQIE
+2764 
-2775 LIKNGGVWRF
+2775 
-2785 TPGAAWT
+2785 
-2792 DGDYT
+2792 
-2797 LTVKVEDKA
+2797 
-2806 GNTNYSAPLTVTID
+2806 
-2820 TQTSIDRIELL
+2820 
-2831 NDTGIVGDNLTNEAR
+2831 
-2846 PQFHITVPTDVNSV
+2846 
-2860 QLSLDGGI
+2860 
-2868 NWVNATLTSDGVWEY
+2868 
-2883 IWPTDLVENTYTL
+2883 
-2896 TVKATDVAG
+2896 
-2905 NTATETL
+2905 
-2912 NFIIDTTLSTPT
+2912 
-2924 ITLDSADDSG
+2924 
-2934 TANDNKTNVKTPG
+2934 
-2947 FIIGGIDSDVTQV
+2947 
-2960 VVQVMRDGHS
+2960 
-2970 EEVELTQ
+2970 
-2977 TNGQWRFVPGS
+2977 
-2988 AWTDGDYTLTV
+2988 
-2999 TVKDEAG
+2999 
-3006 NIRHSAPLTVT
+3006 
-3017 IDTQITID
+3017 
-3025 HIELVNDSGIPDDN
+3025 
-3039 LTNNVRPHFQVTV
+3039 
-3052 PTDVNVVR
+3052 
-3060 LSIDGGKTWFNA
+3060 
-3072 TQSAT
+3072 AT
-3077 PGVWDYTWLAD
+3077 PGVWDYTWLTD
-3088 VGEGKHT
+3088 VANGSHT

-3102 KAGNKTTQ
+3102 AAGNKATQ
-3110 QLDFIIDTLL
+3110 KLEFTIDTML
-3120 SEPTIVL
+3120 SEPTIAL
-3127 DNTDDSGTK
+3127 DSTDDSGTK
-3136 GDNLTNVNKPTFLL
+3136 GDNLTKENKPTFIL

-3169 KEVLTAT
+3169 KETLTAT

-3184 VTPTGTWA
+3184 VIPTGTWV
-3192 DGDYTL
+3192 DGSYTL
-3198 TVRVEDDAGNVK
+3198 TVKVEDEAGNVK
-3210 YSAPLTVTVDTQITI
+3210 HSAPLTVTVDTHITI
-3225 DVIELVNDNGIPGD
+3225 DNIELVNDNGIPGD
-3239 NLTNDVRPHFRVTV
+3239 NLTNDVRPQFRVTV
-3253 PGDVNEVRLSIDGGN
+3253 PGDVNEVRLSINGGT
-3268 TWVRATQGTAGIW
+3268 TWVNATQGAPGRW
-3281 DYTWPKDVTDGL
+3281 DYTWPDDVTDGL
-3293 HTLTVE
+3293 YTLTVE
-3299 ATDKAGNK
+3299 ATDAAGNK
-3307 TTQTLDFTID
+3307 TTQTLNFTID
-3317 TRLSTPTIAMDSRD
+3317 TQLSIPTIMMDRGD
-3331 DTGAIGD
+3331 DTGALGD
-3338 HITSVKRPGFT
+3338 HITSVKTPGFT
-3349 IGNIDADAHSVI
+3349 IGNIDADASSVV
-3361 LRITQGGNSQE
+3361 LRITYEGKSQE
-3372 VTLTQVGGQWRFTPD
+3372 VKLAQVGGLWRFTPD

-3422 SITDITLVNDHGV
+3422 SITNIKLVNDNGE

-3440 TNSTRP
+3440 TNDTRP

-3453 ADVNS
+3453 VDVNS
-3458 VQLSIDGGANW
+3458 VQLSIDGGVNW
-3469 VSATQGIEGVWGYT
+3469 VSATQGVKGVWSYA
-3483 WPTDMGDGKHTLTV
+3483 WPTEMGDGKHTLTV
-3497 MVTDRAGNTATQTLE
+3497 MVTDAAGNKATQTLE
-3512 FFIDTR
+3512 FTIDTQ
-3518 LSTPT
+3518 LSMPT
-3523 IALDSTDDTG
+3523 IALDSVDDTG

-3553 SDVINVT
+3553 PDVINVT
-3560 VSVTHNGTTTS
+3560 VSVTHKGTTTS

-3616 VDTQIAID
+3616 VDTQIAINH
-3624 RIELVNDSGV
+3624 IELVNDSGV
-3634 PGDNVTKH
+3634 PGDNMTKH

-3650 VPDDVEKV
+3650 VPEDVEKV

-3664 GTTWVTAIKSS
+3664 GLTWINASKSS
-3675 TAGIW
+3675 TPGIW
-3680 DYTWPTDMP
+3680 DYTWSKDMP
-3689 EGQHTLTVEVT
+3689 EGLHTLTVEAS
-3700 DGAGNKMTETL
+3700 DAAGNTIRQTL
-3711 NFTIDITLLTPT
+3711 NFTIDITLSTPT

-3734 NKNDNLT
+3734 IKNDNLT
-3741 SVTQPVFVLGSIDK
+3741 SVTQPLFVLGHIDK
-3755 DVRHVELSIEHNGT
+3755 DVQHVVLNIEHNGT

-3787 SALAD
+3787 AALGD
-3792 GSYTFTVTVTDV
+3792 GSYKLTVTVTDV
-3804 AGNQQTSAPLKVTI
+3804 AGNQQTSAPLTVTI
-3818 DGTLTTPV
+3818 DGTLATPT

-3849 FDIHQVD
+3849 FDIHQID
-3856 SDVTRV
+3856 ADVTRV

-3871 THEEAAVFTN
+3871 THEEAAVLTN
-3881 GQWRFTPSASWA
+3881 GQWSFRPSASWA
-3893 DGSYQLAVVVEDLA
+3893 DGAYQLVVVVEDLA

-3912 SAPFEVRI
+3912 SAPLEVRI
-3920 DTTTTINNIVLLNDT
+3920 DTTTTINNIVLLTDT
-3935 GVQNDQLT
+3935 GVPDDQLT
-3943 NVAKPSFRIDVPGD
+3943 NAPKPSFRIDVPAD
-3957 VVQVRVTLDGGANWN
+3957 VAQVRVTLDGGNNWSL
-3972 VIRKN
+3972 VRKN

-3983 FDSPNTLV
+3983 FESPNTLV
-3991 DGTYTLRV
+3991 DDTYTLRV
-3999 EATDEAGNIAN
+3999 EVTDEAGNTAS

-4016 IDTNIQVPTIALDAG
+4016 IDTRIQVPTIALAAG
-4031 QDTGANTADNITNI
+4031 QDTGENTSDNITNI
-4045 SRPTF
+4045 PRPTF

-4057 DVIKVVVTIDG
+4057 DVIKVSVTIDG
-4068 HDYNATK
+4068 HDYNAIK
-4075 VGAGWQFTPGNAIPD
+4075 VGSVWEFTPGNAIPD

-4132 DSDVDNITKVD
+4132 DSHVDNITNVNT
-4143 KPQFS
+4143 PQFS

-4179 IFNVGSALPDGQHTL
+4179 IFNVGSALPDGQHSL

-4221 TIVLDPTHDTGD
+4221 TIVLDPTHDSGD

-4241 INKPVFIIGNVDND
+4241 INKPMFIIGNVDND
-4255 VSHIVVHIDG
+4255 VSHIVIHLDG

-4271 NTGGNLTFTPDQP
+4271 NTGGNLTFTPEQP

-4307 ELRIEIDTQ
+4307 ELQIEIDTQ

-4375 EFTAGSALPDGHY
+4375 EFTAGSALSDGHY

-4403 STLGFTVDT
+4403 STLDFTVDT
-4412 QIDGLSV
+4412 QVDGLSV

-4442 ISAREPLQS
+4442 ISAREQLQS

-4535 TPRFVIGNVPADI
+4535 KPRFVIGNVPADI

-4555 NGVSYSVTANGNNLW
+4555 NGVSYPVTANGNNLW

-4582 YEAVVVFRDIAGN
+4582 YEAVVVFSDIAGN
-4595 TSETKL
+4595 TSETTL

-4608 TSVSVRMEPASDTGN
+4608 TSVSVRMEPASDTGS

-4659 VLKQTITVGA
+4659 VLKHTITVGA

-4682 GMYTINVVATD
+4682 GTYTINVVATD

-4716 RLSDPSIDD
+4716 RLSDSSIDD
-4725 QHEATSLRPEFKGF
+4725 LHEATSLRPEFKGF

-4827 TNNKTPTLIGSTL
+4827 TNNKTPTLVGSTL

-4869 SEMKDGHYVVQ
+4869 PEMKDGQYVVQ

-4894 TAVDV
+4894 AAVDV

-4914 MHEGGYINTVTPEIG
+4914 MHEGGYINTVAPEIG

-4969 NYELTFKVEDVA
+4969 NYVLTFKVEDVA

-4998 SPLTVVLREADD
+4998 APLTVVLREADD

-5019 NKSHVTIDGT
+5019 NKPHVTIDGT

-5042 GVVIATLV
+5042 GGVIATLV
-5050 VGNDGRW
+5050 VGDDGRW

-5071 VVSEDKAGNSQQKEI
+5071 VVSEDKAGNSQQKDI
-5086 LIEHDTQIEIS
+5086 LIEHDTHIEIS

-5139 LQGTVE
+5139 LQATVE
-5145 ASSSGNIS
+5145 ASSSGNIT
-5153 YTMPANSADG
+5153 YTMPENSADG
-5163 EYQVQFV
+5163 DYQVQFV
-5170 ATDTAGNRVES
+5170 ATDIAGNRVES
-5181 AITTVTIDSQIAVF
+5181 AVTTVTIDSQIAVF
-5195 DIDEDSL
+5195 NIDEDSL
-5202 PALSNN
+5202 PAISNN

-5241 TWRAP
+5241 SWRAP

-5258 FSITDVAGNTEVS
+5258 LSITDVAGNTQVS
-5271 KDYSVDVDSSTDFP
+5271 KNYSVDVDSSTAFP
-5285 TLNLED
+5285 TLSLED
-5291 ASNSG
+5291 SSNSG
-5296 SLDDLITNHNKPVL
+5296 SVDDLITNHNKPSF

-5332 LVLEDGTW
+5332 LVREDGTW

-5382 DNPAMVA
+5382 DNPVMMA

-5402 SQTRPT
+5402 SQTRPA

-5420 IFIDGVLVDTITV
+5420 VFIDGVLVDTITV

-5439 YRPESPLGDGSHS
+5439 YRPASPLGDGSHS

-5482 AIDSIGGQTLAEMTG
+5482 VIDSIDGQTLAEMTG
-5497 SDGKIYITDTT
+5497 SDGKIYITDKT
-5508 RNLLF
+5508 RNLMF

-5526 INGLNVGEVWVNE
+5526 INGLNVGEIWAND

-5544 MPVNPLYFTEGQL
+5544 MPVSPVYFTEGQL
-5557 DITVKSTDRA
+5557 DINVKSTDRG
-5567 GNVNQEKYSIWV
+5567 GNVNQENYSIWV
-5579 DTHIKVFTSELDDNK
+5579 DTYIQVFTSELDDNK
-5594 SSSKTEWWSNS
+5594 ALSKTDWWSNS

-5635 ATGRWELSTDKLPEG
+5635 ATGQWELSTDKLQEG

-5657 IEDSAGNRWEDVR
+5657 IEDSAGNRWEVVQ

-5675 RTPPNA
+5675 RTPPSA
-5681 PVVTY
+5681 PVVNY
-5686 SDIVNDLI
+5686 SDVVNDLI

-5757 MKEVP
+5757 MKETP

-5767 PDSDS
+5767 VDSDS

-5777 NITRDKQ
+5777 NITRDNQ

-5818 FFTPGTPL
+5818 FFMPGTPL
-5826 ADGSYTISVIASDA
+5826 ADGSYTISVIASDV

-5894 DVTGVTVNVTHNG
+5894 DVTGVTVNVAHNG
-5907 VTDIYQATQGADG
+5907 VTDTYQATQGADG

-5931 GNYTLSVTVVDRAGN
+5931 GTYTLSVTVVDRAGN

-5962 VTADSQH
+5962 VTADNLH
-5969 DDASDDATATAV
+5969 DDASDDATPTVV
-5981 TPPESETVN
+5981 TPPESETAN
-5990 AESATHLRTEPSAAE
+5990 AESDTHLRTVPSAAE
-6005 ESVVKVT
+6005 ESVVKEP

-6039 SVPENIVNVSIMF
+6039 SVPENIVNVSVMF

-6087 KDNDFLIKEK
+6087 KDADFLIMEK
-6097 TFSVDHSSA
+6097 TFSVDNSSA

-6113 VRGKTEDDIN
+6113 ARGKTEDDIN

>member
-296 FTFTAPETLTDGTY
+296 FTFTAPETLTDGAY

-418 KNETTDSIITDTIAP
+418 KNETTDSIITDTIPP

-627 IAPVPPTVSLEDY
+627 IAPVPPTVSLEDF

-1028 LSPDSDSGISDDNLT
+1028 LSPDSDSGIADDNLT

-1105 IAGNKANSAIFD
+1105 IAGNKANSAVFD

-1177 ELSHLNGSWLFIPG
+1177 ELSHLNGSWLFTPG

-1207 KAGNTNYSAPLTVV
+1207 KAGNTSYSAPLTVV

-1323 SVPVIVLDSA
+1323 SVPVIVLNSA
-1333 DDTGIQ
+1333 DDTGVQ
-1339 GDNMTNSTQPT
+1339 GDNMTNRTQPT

-1383 GWTFTPPTSWADGDY
+1383 GWTFTPTWAWADGDY

-1471 WFNATQSATPGVWD
+1471 WFNATQSATPGAWD

-1499 TVEATDEAGN
+1499 TVEATDKAGN
-1509 KATQTLDF
+1509 KTTQELDF

-1714 LDFTID
+1714 LDFIID
-1720 TILSEPTITLDSAD
+1720 TLLSEPTITLDSAD

-2048 FQVTVPTDVNVVRLS
+2048 FQVKVPTDVNEVRLS

-2117 DTLLSEPTIVLDNT
+2117 DTLLSEPTIVLD
-2131 DDSGTKG
+2131 S
-2138 DHLTNVNKPT
+2138 
-2148 FLLGNIDADAR
+2148 
-2159 YVTVEVQH
+2159 
-2167 GGTKEVLT
+2167 
-2175 ATKDATGNWSVT
+2175 
-2187 PTGTWADGDYTL
+2187 
-2199 TVRVEDEAG
+2199 
-2208 NEKHSA
+2208 
-2214 SLTVTV
+2214 
-2220 DTQITID
+2220 
-2227 VIELVNDN
+2227 
-2235 GIPGDNM
+2235 
-2242 TNDAH
+2242 
-2247 PQFRV
+2247 
-2252 TVPGDVNEV
+2252 
-2261 SLSIDGGVT
+2261 
-2270 WVKATQSAT
+2270 
-2279 PGVWN
+2279 
-2284 YTWPG
+2284 
-2289 TVPDGDYTLNVKA
+2289 
-2302 TDNAGNTVTETLHF
+2302 
-2316 TIDTTLSTPVIVLDS
+2316 
-2331 ADDSGVHGDNMTNHT
+2331 
-2346 QPTFALQHIDD
+2346 
-2357 DAVRVTVSVEH
+2357 
-2368 GGVTTTFDATKD
+2368 
-2380 AGGWTFTP
+2380 
-2388 TGAWADGDYTLSV
+2388 
-2401 SVEDKAGNTS
+2401 
-2411 HSASLT
+2411 
-2417 VTVDTQIAINNIEL
+2417 
-2431 VNDSG
+2431 
-2436 IPDDNLTNNVRP
+2436 
-2448 HFQVTVPTD
+2448 
-2457 VNVVRL
+2457 
-2463 SIDGG
+2463 
-2468 KTWFNATQSATPGV
+2468 
-2482 WDYIWPDDVADGGYT
+2482 
-2497 LTVEATDEAGNKAT
+2497 
-2511 QTLDFTID
+2511 
-2519 TTLSVPTLSLD
+2519 
-2530 SADDSGIAGDNI
+2530 
-2542 TNVKTPG
+2542 
-2549 FTLNNIDTDVSRV
+2549 
-2562 IVEVMHNGIKQEV
+2562 
-2575 PLVQTGG
+2575 
-2582 QWRFA
+2582 
-2587 PTSDWADG
+2587 
-2595 DYILTVKVEDR
+2595 
-2606 AGNVKQSAPL
+2606 
-2616 TVTVDTHIA
+2616 
-2625 IDRIE
+2625 
-2630 LVNDSGI
+2630 
-2637 PGDNLTNE
+2637 
-2645 ARPHFQVTV
+2645 
-2654 PADVNGVRLS
+2654 
-2664 IDGGKTWFDA
+2664 
-2674 TQSATSGVWDYTWL
+2674 
-2688 TNVANGPHTL
+2688 
-2698 MVEASDK
+2698 
-2705 AGNKTT
+2705 
-2711 QKLDFTIDTI
+2711 
-2721 LSEPTITLD
+2721 
-2730 SADDSAA
+2730 
-2737 GDNITNVKMPGFTLG
+2737 
-2752 NIDADVTKVVVT
+2752 
-2764 VAHDGKNQQIE
+2764 
-2775 LIKNGGVWRF
+2775 
-2785 TPGAAWT
+2785 
-2792 DGDYT
+2792 
-2797 LTVKVEDKA
+2797 
-2806 GNTNYSAPLTVTID
+2806 
-2820 TQTSIDRIELL
+2820 
-2831 NDTGIVGDNLTNEAR
+2831 
-2846 PQFHITVPTDVNSV
+2846 
-2860 QLSLDGGI
+2860 
-2868 NWVNATLTSDGVWEY
+2868 
-2883 IWPTDLVENTYTL
+2883 
-2896 TVKATDVAG
+2896 
-2905 NTATETL
+2905 
-2912 NFIIDTTLSTPT
+2912 
-2924 ITLDSADDSG
+2924 
-2934 TANDNKTNVKTPG
+2934 
-2947 FIIGGIDSDVTQV
+2947 
-2960 VVQVMRDGHS
+2960 
-2970 EEVELTQ
+2970 
-2977 TNGQWRFVPGS
+2977 
-2988 AWTDGDYTLTV
+2988 
-2999 TVKDEAG
+2999 
-3006 NIRHSAPLTVT
+3006 
-3017 IDTQITID
+3017 
-3025 HIELVNDSGIPDDN
+3025 
-3039 LTNNVRPHFQVTV
+3039 
-3052 PTDVNVVR
+3052 
-3060 LSIDGGKTWFNA
+3060 
-3072 TQSAT
+3072 
-3077 PGVWDYTWLAD
+3077 
-3088 VGEGKHT
+3088 
-3095 LTVEATD
+3095 
-3102 KAGNKTTQ
+3102 
-3110 QLDFIIDTLL
+3110 
-3120 SEPTIVL
+3120 
-3127 DNTDDSGTK
+3127 TDDSGTK

-3159 VTVEVQHGGT
+3159 VTVEVQYGGT

-3317 TRLSTPTIAMDSRD
+3317 TRLSTPTITMDSRD

-3349 IGNIDADAHSVI
+3349 IGNIDSDAQSVI

-3409 QSTPLVVTVDTQT
+3409 QSTPLIVTVDTQT

-3469 VSATQGIEGVWGYT
+3469 VSAAQGIEGVWGYT

-3624 RIELVNDSGV
+3624 HIELVNDSGV

-3711 NFTIDITLLTPT
+3711 NFTIDITLMTPT

-3849 FDIHQVD
+3849 FDIRQVD

-4307 ELRIEIDTQ
+4307 ELKIEIDTQ

-4535 TPRFVIGNVPADI
+4535 KPRFVIGNVPADI

-4555 NGVSYSVTANGNNLW
+4555 NGVSYPVTANGNNLW

-4827 TNNKTPTLIGSTL
+4827 TNNKTPTLVGNTL
-4840 PNTIVSIYVDGVKVG
+4840 PNAIVSIYVDGVKVG

-4969 NYELTFKVEDVA
+4969 NYVLTFKVEDVA

-5036 TIRNPQ
+5036 TIRSPQ

-5071 VVSEDKAGNSQQKEI
+5071 VVSEDKAGNSQQKDI

-5340 SYQFDNA
+5340 SYQFDNV

-5408 FSIFGEMNQSVQ
+5408 FSISGEMNQSVQ

-5579 DTHIKVFTSELDDNK
+5579 DTHIQVFTSELDDNK
-5594 SSSKTEWWSNS
+5594 SSSKTDWWSNS
-5605 DLITMRGTGE
+5605 STITMRGMGE

-5635 ATGRWELSTDKLPEG
+5635 ANGQWELSTDQLPEG
-5650 TYDISLV
+5650 KYDITLS
-5657 IEDSAGNRWEDVR
+5657 IEDNAGNRKEEVH

-5703 SQLIITDSEGN
+5703 SQLIITDSNGN

-5751 DVPLDI
+5751 DVSLDI

-5868 EDNGAS
+5868 EDNGVS

-5907 VTDIYQATQGADG
+5907 VTDTYQATQGADG

-5931 GNYTLSVTVVDRAGN
+5931 GTYTLSVTVVDRAGN

-5990 AESATHLRTEPSAAE
+5990 AESATHLRTVPSAAE
-6005 ESVVKVT
+6005 ESVVKET

-6113 VRGKTEDDIN
+6113 ARGKTEDDIN

>member
-237 EPLKVTLALAAESN
+237 EPLKVTLALATESN

-627 IAPVPPTVSLEDY
+627 VAPVPPTVSLEDF

-1028 LSPDSDSGISDDNLT
+1028 LSPDSDSGVSDDNLT

-1067 MSDTQIGVAT
+1067 ASDTQIGVAT

-1105 IAGNKANSAIFD
+1105 IAGNKANSAVFD

-1207 KAGNTNYSAPLTVV
+1207 KAGNTSYSAPLTVV

-1383 GWTFTPPTSWADGDY
+1383 GWSFTPTGAWADGDY

-1435 SGIPDDNLTNNVR
+1435 SGIPNDNLTNNVR

-1471 WFNATQSATPGVWD
+1471 WFNATQSATPGAWD

-1499 TVEATDEAGN
+1499 TVEATDKAGN
-1509 KATQTLDF
+1509 KTTQELDF

-2117 DTLLSEPTIVLDNT
+2117 DTLLSEPTIVLDST

-2138 DHLTNVNKPT
+2138 DNLTNVNKPT

-2316 TIDTTLSTPVIVLDS
+2316 TIDTTLSVPVIVLNS
-2331 ADDSGVHGDNMTNHT
+2331 ADDTGVQGDNMTNST

-2368 GGVTTTFDATKD
+2368 GGVTTTFDATKGT
-2380 AGGWTFTP
+2380 GGWSFTP

-2448 HFQVTVPTD
+2448 HFQVKVPMD
-2457 VNVVRL
+2457 VN
-2463 SIDGG
+2463 
-2468 KTWFNATQSATPGV
+2468 
-2482 WDYIWPDDVADGGYT
+2482 
-2497 LTVEATDEAGNKAT
+2497 E
-2511 QTLDFTID
+2511 
-2519 TTLSVPTLSLD
+2519 
-2530 SADDSGIAGDNI
+2530 
-2542 TNVKTPG
+2542 
-2549 FTLNNIDTDVSRV
+2549 
-2562 IVEVMHNGIKQEV
+2562 
-2575 PLVQTGG
+2575 
-2582 QWRFA
+2582 
-2587 PTSDWADG
+2587 
-2595 DYILTVKVEDR
+2595 
-2606 AGNVKQSAPL
+2606 
-2616 TVTVDTHIA
+2616 
-2625 IDRIE
+2625 
-2630 LVNDSGI
+2630 
-2637 PGDNLTNE
+2637 
-2645 ARPHFQVTV
+2645 
-2654 PADVNGVRLS
+2654 
-2664 IDGGKTWFDA
+2664 
-2674 TQSATSGVWDYTWL
+2674 
-2688 TNVANGPHTL
+2688 
-2698 MVEASDK
+2698 
-2705 AGNKTT
+2705 
-2711 QKLDFTIDTI
+2711 
-2721 LSEPTITLD
+2721 
-2730 SADDSAA
+2730 
-2737 GDNITNVKMPGFTLG
+2737 
-2752 NIDADVTKVVVT
+2752 
-2764 VAHDGKNQQIE
+2764 
-2775 LIKNGGVWRF
+2775 
-2785 TPGAAWT
+2785 
-2792 DGDYT
+2792 
-2797 LTVKVEDKA
+2797 
-2806 GNTNYSAPLTVTID
+2806 
-2820 TQTSIDRIELL
+2820 
-2831 NDTGIVGDNLTNEAR
+2831 
-2846 PQFHITVPTDVNSV
+2846 
-2860 QLSLDGGI
+2860 
-2868 NWVNATLTSDGVWEY
+2868 
-2883 IWPTDLVENTYTL
+2883 
-2896 TVKATDVAG
+2896 
-2905 NTATETL
+2905 
-2912 NFIIDTTLSTPT
+2912 
-2924 ITLDSADDSG
+2924 
-2934 TANDNKTNVKTPG
+2934 
-2947 FIIGGIDSDVTQV
+2947 
-2960 VVQVMRDGHS
+2960 
-2970 EEVELTQ
+2970 
-2977 TNGQWRFVPGS
+2977 
-2988 AWTDGDYTLTV
+2988 
-2999 TVKDEAG
+2999 
-3006 NIRHSAPLTVT
+3006 
-3017 IDTQITID
+3017 
-3025 HIELVNDSGIPDDN
+3025 
-3039 LTNNVRPHFQVTV
+3039 
-3052 PTDVNVVR
+3052 VR

-3102 KAGNKTTQ
+3102 KAGNQTTQ
-3110 QLDFIIDTLL
+3110 KLDFIIDTLL

-3127 DNTDDSGTK
+3127 DSTDDSGTK
-3136 GDNLTNVNKPTFLL
+3136 GDNLTNANKPTFIL

-3159 VTVEVQHGGT
+3159 VTVEVQYGGT

-3317 TRLSTPTIAMDSRD
+3317 TRLSTPTITMDSRD

-3349 IGNIDADAHSVI
+3349 IGNIDSDAQSVI

-3409 QSTPLVVTVDTQT
+3409 QSTPLIVTVDTQT

-3469 VSATQGIEGVWGYT
+3469 VSAAQGIEGVWGYT

-3624 RIELVNDSGV
+3624 HIELVNDSGV

-3711 NFTIDITLLTPT
+3711 NFTIDITLMTPT

-3849 FDIHQVD
+3849 FDIRQVD

-4535 TPRFVIGNVPADI
+4535 KPRFVIGNVPADI

-4555 NGVSYSVTANGNNLW
+4555 NGVSYPVTANGNNLW

-4827 TNNKTPTLIGSTL
+4827 TNNKTPTLVGNTL
-4840 PNTIVSIYVDGVKVG
+4840 PNAIVSIYVDGVKVG

-4969 NYELTFKVEDVA
+4969 NYVLTFKVEDVA

-5296 SLDDLITNHNKPVL
+5296 SLDDLITSHNKPVL

-5382 DNPAMVA
+5382 DNPVMMA

-5402 SQTRPT
+5402 SQTRPA
-5408 FSIFGEMNQSVQ
+5408 FSIYGEMNQSVQ

-5469 LNFTIDTFNTTPV
+5469 LNFTIDTLNTTPV

-5526 INGLNVGEVWVNE
+5526 INGLNVGEVWVND

-5579 DTHIKVFTSELDDNK
+5579 DTHIQVFTSELDDNK
-5594 SSSKTEWWSNS
+5594 SSSKTDWWSNS
-5605 DLITMRGTGE
+5605 STITMRGMGE

-5635 ATGRWELSTDKLPEG
+5635 ANGQWELSTDQLPEG
-5650 TYDISLV
+5650 KYDITLS
-5657 IEDSAGNRWEDVR
+5657 IEDNAGNRKEEVH

-5703 SQLIITDSEGN
+5703 SQLIITDSNGN

-5751 DVPLDI
+5751 DVSLDI

-5868 EDNGAS
+5868 EDNGVS

-5907 VTDIYQATQGADG
+5907 VTDTYQATQGADG

-5931 GNYTLSVTVVDRAGN
+5931 GTYTLSVTVMDRAGN

-5990 AESATHLRTEPSAAE
+5990 AESATHLRTVPSAAE
-6005 ESVVKVT
+6005 ESVVKET

-6113 VRGKTEDDIN
+6113 ARGKTEDDIN

>member
-39 ITTPRG
+39 ITTPHG

-122 DDAEN
+122 DEAEN

-444 DSGIKNDNI
+444 DSGIKNDSI

-540 TNDSGIVGDNVTNN
+540 TDDSGIVGDNVTNN

-600 GINNL
+600 GVNNL

-620 FSYVIDT
+620 FSYIIDT
-627 IAPVPPTVSLEDY
+627 VAPVPPTVSLEDF

-1067 MSDTQIGVAT
+1067 ASDTQIGVAT

-1105 IAGNKANSAIFD
+1105 IAGNKANSAVFD

-1177 ELSHLNGSWLFIPG
+1177 ELSHLNGSWLFTPG

-1323 SVPVIVLDSA
+1323 SVPVIVLNSA
-1333 DDTGIQ
+1333 DDTGVQ

-1435 SGIPDDNLTNNVR
+1435 SGIPNDNLTNNVR

-1471 WFNATQSATPGVWD
+1471 WFNATQNATPGVWD

-1509 KATQTLDF
+1509 KTTQTLDF

-1558 DVSRVIVEV
+1558 DVSRVTVEV

-1669 KTWFDATQSATSGV
+1669 KTWFDATQSATPGV

-1714 LDFTID
+1714 LDFIID
-1720 TILSEPTITLDSAD
+1720 TMLSEPTITLDSAD

-2020 TQITIDH
+2020 TQIAIDH

-2040 LTNNVRPH
+2040 LTN
-2048 FQVTVPTDVNVVRLS
+2048 
-2063 IDGGKTW
+2063 
-2070 FNATQSATP
+2070 
-2079 GVWDYTWL
+2079 
-2087 ADVGEGKHTLTV
+2087 
-2099 EATDKAG
+2099 EA
-2106 NKTTQQLDFII
+2106 
-2117 DTLLSEPTIVLDNT
+2117 
-2131 DDSGTKG
+2131 
-2138 DHLTNVNKPT
+2138 
-2148 FLLGNIDADAR
+2148 
-2159 YVTVEVQH
+2159 
-2167 GGTKEVLT
+2167 
-2175 ATKDATGNWSVT
+2175 
-2187 PTGTWADGDYTL
+2187 
-2199 TVRVEDEAG
+2199 
-2208 NEKHSA
+2208 
-2214 SLTVTV
+2214 
-2220 DTQITID
+2220 
-2227 VIELVNDN
+2227 
-2235 GIPGDNM
+2235 
-2242 TNDAH
+2242 
-2247 PQFRV
+2247 
-2252 TVPGDVNEV
+2252 
-2261 SLSIDGGVT
+2261 
-2270 WVKATQSAT
+2270 
-2279 PGVWN
+2279 
-2284 YTWPG
+2284 
-2289 TVPDGDYTLNVKA
+2289 
-2302 TDNAGNTVTETLHF
+2302 
-2316 TIDTTLSTPVIVLDS
+2316 
-2331 ADDSGVHGDNMTNHT
+2331 
-2346 QPTFALQHIDD
+2346 
-2357 DAVRVTVSVEH
+2357 
-2368 GGVTTTFDATKD
+2368 
-2380 AGGWTFTP
+2380 
-2388 TGAWADGDYTLSV
+2388 
-2401 SVEDKAGNTS
+2401 
-2411 HSASLT
+2411 
-2417 VTVDTQIAINNIEL
+2417 
-2431 VNDSG
+2431 
-2436 IPDDNLTNNVRP
+2436 
-2448 HFQVTVPTD
+2448 
-2457 VNVVRL
+2457 
-2463 SIDGG
+2463 
-2468 KTWFNATQSATPGV
+2468 
-2482 WDYIWPDDVADGGYT
+2482 
-2497 LTVEATDEAGNKAT
+2497 
-2511 QTLDFTID
+2511 
-2519 TTLSVPTLSLD
+2519 
-2530 SADDSGIAGDNI
+2530 
-2542 TNVKTPG
+2542 
-2549 FTLNNIDTDVSRV
+2549 
-2562 IVEVMHNGIKQEV
+2562 
-2575 PLVQTGG
+2575 
-2582 QWRFA
+2582 
-2587 PTSDWADG
+2587 
-2595 DYILTVKVEDR
+2595 
-2606 AGNVKQSAPL
+2606 
-2616 TVTVDTHIA
+2616 
-2625 IDRIE
+2625 
-2630 LVNDSGI
+2630 
-2637 PGDNLTNE
+2637 
-2645 ARPHFQVTV
+2645 
-2654 PADVNGVRLS
+2654 
-2664 IDGGKTWFDA
+2664 
-2674 TQSATSGVWDYTWL
+2674 
-2688 TNVANGPHTL
+2688 
-2698 MVEASDK
+2698 
-2705 AGNKTT
+2705 
-2711 QKLDFTIDTI
+2711 
-2721 LSEPTITLD
+2721 
-2730 SADDSAA
+2730 
-2737 GDNITNVKMPGFTLG
+2737 
-2752 NIDADVTKVVVT
+2752 
-2764 VAHDGKNQQIE
+2764 
-2775 LIKNGGVWRF
+2775 
-2785 TPGAAWT
+2785 
-2792 DGDYT
+2792 
-2797 LTVKVEDKA
+2797 
-2806 GNTNYSAPLTVTID
+2806 
-2820 TQTSIDRIELL
+2820 
-2831 NDTGIVGDNLTNEAR
+2831 
-2846 PQFHITVPTDVNSV
+2846 
-2860 QLSLDGGI
+2860 
-2868 NWVNATLTSDGVWEY
+2868 
-2883 IWPTDLVENTYTL
+2883 
-2896 TVKATDVAG
+2896 
-2905 NTATETL
+2905 
-2912 NFIIDTTLSTPT
+2912 
-2924 ITLDSADDSG
+2924 
-2934 TANDNKTNVKTPG
+2934 
-2947 FIIGGIDSDVTQV
+2947 
-2960 VVQVMRDGHS
+2960 
-2970 EEVELTQ
+2970 
-2977 TNGQWRFVPGS
+2977 
-2988 AWTDGDYTLTV
+2988 
-2999 TVKDEAG
+2999 
-3006 NIRHSAPLTVT
+3006 
-3017 IDTQITID
+3017 
-3025 HIELVNDSGIPDDN
+3025 
-3039 LTNNVRPHFQVTV
+3039 RPHFQVTV

-3176 KGATGIWS
+3176 KDATGNWSVTPTGTWADGDYTLTVRVEDEAGNEKHSASLTVTVDTQITIDAIELVNDNGIPGDNMTNDAHPQFRVTVPGDVNEVSLSIDGGVTWVKATQSATPGVWNYTWPGTVPDGDYTLNVKATDNAGNTVTETLHFTIDTTLSTPVIVLDSADDTGIQGDNMTNRTQPTFNLQHIDDDAVRVTVSVEHGGVTTTFDATKGTGGWTFTPPTSWADGDYTLSVSVEDKAGNTSHSASLTVTVDTQIAINNIELVNDSGIPDDNLTNNVRPQFQVKVPTDVNEVRLSIDGGKTWFNATQSATPGVWDYTWLADVGEGKHTLTVEATDKAGNQTTQKLDFIIDTLLSEPTIVLDSTDDSGTKGDNLTNANKPTFLLGNIDADARYVTVEVQHGSTKEVLTATKGATGIWS

-3198 TVRVEDDAGNVK
+3198 TVRVEDEAGNVK

-3225 DVIELVNDNGIPGD
+3225 DAIELVNDNGIPGD

-3317 TRLSTPTIAMDSRD
+3317 TRLSTPTITMDSRD

-3349 IGNIDADAHSVI
+3349 IGNIDSDAQSVI

-3409 QSTPLVVTVDTQT
+3409 QSTPLIVTVDTQT

-3469 VSATQGIEGVWGYT
+3469 VSAAQGIEGVWGYT
-3483 WPTDMGDGKHTLTV
+3483 WPTDMGDGKHILTV

-3624 RIELVNDSGV
+3624 HIELVNDSGV

-3689 EGQHTLTVEVT
+3689 EGQHTLIVEVT
-3700 DGAGNKMTETL
+3700 DGAGNKMTGTL
-3711 NFTIDITLLTPT
+3711 DFTIDITLLTPT

-3741 SVTQPVFVLGSIDK
+3741 SVTQPIFVLGSIDK

-3849 FDIHQVD
+3849 FDIRQVD

-3957 VVQVRVTLDGGANWN
+3957 VIQVRVTLDGGANWN

-3999 EATDEAGNIAN
+3999 EATDQAGNIAN

-4179 IFNVGSALPDGQHTL
+4179 IFNVGSALPDGKHTL

-4307 ELRIEIDTQ
+4307 ELQIEIDTQ

-4535 TPRFVIGNVPADI
+4535 KPRFVIGNVPADI

-4555 NGVSYSVTANGNNLW
+4555 NGVSYPVTANGNNLW

-4608 TSVSVRMEPASDTGN
+4608 TSVSVRMEPASDTGS

-4659 VLKQTITVGA
+4659 VLKHTITVGA

-4725 QHEATSLRPEFKGF
+4725 QYEATSLRPEFKGL

-4827 TNNKTPTLIGSTL
+4827 TNNKTPTLVGNTL
-4840 PNTIVSIYVDGVKVG
+4840 PNAIVSIYVDGVKVG

-4969 NYELTFKVEDVA
+4969 NYVLTFKVEDVA

-5071 VVSEDKAGNSQQKEI
+5071 VVSEDKAGNSQQKDI

-5296 SLDDLITNHNKPVL
+5296 SLDDLITSHNKPVL

-5371 LLVTIDTSTFI
+5371 LLVTVDTSTFI
-5382 DNPAMVA
+5382 DNPVMIA

-5402 SQTRPT
+5402 SQTRPA

-5526 INGLNVGEVWVNE
+5526 INGLNVGEVWVND

-5579 DTHIKVFTSELDDNK
+5579 DTHIQVFTSELDDNK
-5594 SSSKTEWWSNS
+5594 SSSKTDWWSNS
-5605 DLITMRGTGE
+5605 STITMRGMGE

-5635 ATGRWELSTDKLPEG
+5635 ANGQWELSTDQLPEG
-5650 TYDISLV
+5650 KYDITLS
-5657 IEDSAGNRWEDVR
+5657 IEDNAGNRKEEVH

-5703 SQLIITDSEGN
+5703 SQLIITDSNGN

-5757 MKEVP
+5757 MKETP

-5777 NITRDKQ
+5777 NITRDNQ

-5874 DSDNVTNHTQPKF
+5874 DSDNVTNHNHTQPKF

-5907 VTDIYQATQGADG
+5907 VTDIYQATQDADG

-5931 GNYTLSVTVVDRAGN
+5931 GTYTLSVTVVDRAGN
-5946 SQQSA
+5946 SLQSA
-5951 SLAVTV
+5951 SLEVTV

-5969 DDASDDATATAV
+5969 DDAIDDATPTAV

-5990 AESATHLRTEPSAAE
+5990 AESATHLRTVPSAAE
-6005 ESVVKVT
+6005 ESVVKET

-6039 SVPENIVNVSIMF
+6039 SVPENIVNVSVMF

-6087 KDNDFLIKEK
+6087 KDDDFLIKEK

-6113 VRGKTEDDIN
+6113 ARGKTEDDIN

>member
-39 ITTPRG
+39 ITTPHG

-540 TNDSGIVGDNVTNN
+540 TDDSGIVGDNVTNN

-600 GINNL
+600 GVNNL

-627 IAPVPPTVSLEDY
+627 VAPVPPTVSLEDF

-1028 LSPDSDSGISDDNLT
+1028 LSPDSDSGIADDNLT

-1105 IAGNKANSAIFD
+1105 IAGNKANSAVFD

-1374 TFDATKGTG
+1374 TFDATKGVG
-1383 GWTFTPPTSWADGDY
+1383 GWSFTPTGAWADGDY

-1448 PHFQVTVPTDVNV
+1448 PHFQVKVPTDVNE

-1471 WFNATQSATPGVWD
+1471 WFNATQSATPGAWD

-1499 TVEATDEAGN
+1499 TVEATDKAGN
-1509 KATQTLDF
+1509 KTTQELDF

-2117 DTLLSEPTIVLDNT
+2117 DTLLSEPTIVLDST

-2138 DHLTNVNKPT
+2138 DNLTNVNKPT

-2316 TIDTTLSTPVIVLDS
+2316 TIDTTLSVPVIVLNS
-2331 ADDSGVHGDNMTNHT
+2331 ADDTGVQGDNMTNST

-2368 GGVTTTFDATKD
+2368 GGVTTTFDATKGV
-2380 AGGWTFTP
+2380 GGWSFTP

-2448 HFQVTVPTD
+2448 HFQVKVPTD
-2457 VNVVRL
+2457 VN
-2463 SIDGG
+2463 
-2468 KTWFNATQSATPGV
+2468 
-2482 WDYIWPDDVADGGYT
+2482 
-2497 LTVEATDEAGNKAT
+2497 E
-2511 QTLDFTID
+2511 
-2519 TTLSVPTLSLD
+2519 
-2530 SADDSGIAGDNI
+2530 
-2542 TNVKTPG
+2542 
-2549 FTLNNIDTDVSRV
+2549 
-2562 IVEVMHNGIKQEV
+2562 
-2575 PLVQTGG
+2575 
-2582 QWRFA
+2582 
-2587 PTSDWADG
+2587 
-2595 DYILTVKVEDR
+2595 
-2606 AGNVKQSAPL
+2606 
-2616 TVTVDTHIA
+2616 
-2625 IDRIE
+2625 
-2630 LVNDSGI
+2630 
-2637 PGDNLTNE
+2637 
-2645 ARPHFQVTV
+2645 
-2654 PADVNGVRLS
+2654 
-2664 IDGGKTWFDA
+2664 
-2674 TQSATSGVWDYTWL
+2674 
-2688 TNVANGPHTL
+2688 
-2698 MVEASDK
+2698 
-2705 AGNKTT
+2705 
-2711 QKLDFTIDTI
+2711 
-2721 LSEPTITLD
+2721 
-2730 SADDSAA
+2730 
-2737 GDNITNVKMPGFTLG
+2737 
-2752 NIDADVTKVVVT
+2752 
-2764 VAHDGKNQQIE
+2764 
-2775 LIKNGGVWRF
+2775 
-2785 TPGAAWT
+2785 
-2792 DGDYT
+2792 
-2797 LTVKVEDKA
+2797 
-2806 GNTNYSAPLTVTID
+2806 
-2820 TQTSIDRIELL
+2820 
-2831 NDTGIVGDNLTNEAR
+2831 
-2846 PQFHITVPTDVNSV
+2846 
-2860 QLSLDGGI
+2860 
-2868 NWVNATLTSDGVWEY
+2868 
-2883 IWPTDLVENTYTL
+2883 
-2896 TVKATDVAG
+2896 
-2905 NTATETL
+2905 
-2912 NFIIDTTLSTPT
+2912 
-2924 ITLDSADDSG
+2924 
-2934 TANDNKTNVKTPG
+2934 
-2947 FIIGGIDSDVTQV
+2947 
-2960 VVQVMRDGHS
+2960 
-2970 EEVELTQ
+2970 
-2977 TNGQWRFVPGS
+2977 
-2988 AWTDGDYTLTV
+2988 
-2999 TVKDEAG
+2999 
-3006 NIRHSAPLTVT
+3006 
-3017 IDTQITID
+3017 
-3025 HIELVNDSGIPDDN
+3025 
-3039 LTNNVRPHFQVTV
+3039 
-3052 PTDVNVVR
+3052 VR

-3102 KAGNKTTQ
+3102 KAGNQTTQ
-3110 QLDFIIDTLL
+3110 KLDFIIDTML

-3127 DNTDDSGTK
+3127 DSTDDSGTK
-3136 GDNLTNVNKPTFLL
+3136 GDNLTNANKPTFIL

-3159 VTVEVQHGGT
+3159 VTVEVQYGGT

-3317 TRLSTPTIAMDSRD
+3317 TRLSTPTITMDSRD

-3349 IGNIDADAHSVI
+3349 IGNIDSDAQSVI

-3409 QSTPLVVTVDTQT
+3409 QSTPLIVTVDTQT

-3469 VSATQGIEGVWGYT
+3469 VSAAQGIEGVWGYT

-3624 RIELVNDSGV
+3624 HIELVNDSGV

-3711 NFTIDITLLTPT
+3711 NFTIDITLMTPT

-3849 FDIHQVD
+3849 FDIRQVD

-4271 NTGGNLTFTPDQP
+4271 NTGENLTFTPDQP

-4307 ELRIEIDTQ
+4307 ELKIEIDTQ

-4535 TPRFVIGNVPADI
+4535 KPRFVIGNVPADI

-4555 NGVSYSVTANGNNLW
+4555 NGVSYPVTANGNNLW

-4894 TAVDV
+4894 TAVDL

-5296 SLDDLITNHNKPVL
+5296 SLDDLITSHNKPVL

-5382 DNPAMVA
+5382 DNPVMMA

-5402 SQTRPT
+5402 SQTRPA
-5408 FSIFGEMNQSVQ
+5408 FSIYGEMNQSVQ

-5469 LNFTIDTFNTTPV
+5469 LNFTIDTLNTTPV

-5526 INGLNVGEVWVNE
+5526 INGLNVGEVWVND

-5579 DTHIKVFTSELDDNK
+5579 DTHIQVFTSELDDNK
-5594 SSSKTEWWSNS
+5594 SSSKTDWWSNS
-5605 DLITMRGTGE
+5605 STITMRGMGE

-5635 ATGRWELSTDKLPEG
+5635 ANGQWELSTDQLPEG
-5650 TYDISLV
+5650 KYDITLS
-5657 IEDSAGNRWEDVR
+5657 IEDNAGNRKEEVH

-5703 SQLIITDSEGN
+5703 SQLIITDSNGN

-5931 GNYTLSVTVVDRAGN
+5931 GTYTLSVTVVDRAGN

-5969 DDASDDATATAV
+5969 NDASDDATATAV

-5990 AESATHLRTEPSAAE
+5990 AESATHLRTVPSVAE
-6005 ESVVKVT
+6005 ESVVKET

-6039 SVPENIVNVSIMF
+6039 SVPENIVNVSVMF

-6087 KDNDFLIKEK
+6087 KDDDFLIKEK

-6113 VRGKTEDDIN
+6113 ARGKAEDDIN

>member
-153 FEVQNSSKQIEEM
+153 FEVQNSSKQMEEM
-166 LQNFL
+166 LQEFL

-391 WSYEFKDNELS
+391 WSYEFRDNELS

-418 KNETTDSIITDTIAP
+418 KNETTDSIITDTIPP
-433 EKPTIELDDSS
+433 EKPTIELDDNS

-540 TNDSGIVGDNVTNN
+540 TDDSGIVGDNVTNN

-627 IAPVPPTVSLEDY
+627 IAPLPPTVSLEDY

-714 STVKYSFTIQTEVVP
+714 STVKYSFTIQTEVVS

-951 GTAAPYSTVKLYIDG
+951 GTAAPYSTVKLYVDG

-1028 LSPDSDSGISDDNLT
+1028 LSPDSDSGIADDNLT

-1105 IAGNKANSAIFD
+1105 IAGNKANSAVFD

-1177 ELSHLNGSWLFIPG
+1177 ELSHLNGSWLFTPG

-1207 KAGNTNYSAPLTVV
+1207 KAGNTSYSAPLTVV

-1323 SVPVIVLDSA
+1323 SVPVIVLNSA
-1333 DDTGIQ
+1333 DDTGVQ
-1339 GDNMTNSTQPT
+1339 GDNMTNRTQPT

-1383 GWTFTPPTSWADGDY
+1383 GWTFTPTASWTDGDY

-1435 SGIPDDNLTNNVR
+1435 SGIPNDNLTNNVR

-1471 WFNATQSATPGVWD
+1471 WVTAAQKAAGVWE
-1485 YIWPDDVADGGYTL
+1485 YIWPDDVTDGSHTL

-1535 SGIAGDNITNVK
+1535 SGIAGDNITSVK

-1639 GDNLTNEARPH
+1639 DDNLTNEARPH

-1698 LMVEASDKA
+1698 LMVEATDKA

-1714 LDFTID
+1714 LDFIID
-1720 TILSEPTITLDSAD
+1720 TLLSEPTITLDSAD

-2020 TQITIDH
+2020 TQIAIDH
-2027 IELVNDSGIPDDN
+2027 IELVNDSGIPNDN

-2106 NKTTQQLDFII
+2106 NKTTQKLDFII
-2117 DTLLSEPTIVLDNT
+2117 DTLLSEPTIVLDST

-2138 DHLTNVNKPT
+2138 DNLTNVNKPT

-2199 TVRVEDEAG
+2199 TVRVEDDAG
-2208 NEKHSA
+2208 NVKYSA

-2227 VIELVNDN
+2227 VIELVNDS
-2235 GIPGDNM
+2235 GTRGDNL
-2242 TNDAH
+2242 TNDANPH
-2247 PQFRV
+2247 FRI

-2270 WVKATQSAT
+2270 WVKATQSVT

-2331 ADDSGVHGDNMTNHT
+2331 ADDSGVHGDNMTNRT
-2346 QPTFALQHIDD
+2346 QPTFALQQIDD

-2368 GGVTTTFDATKD
+2368 GGVTTTFDATKGT
-2380 AGGWTFTP
+2380 GGWTFTP

-2482 WDYIWPDDVADGGYT
+2482 WDY
-2497 LTVEATDEAGNKAT
+2497 
-2511 QTLDFTID
+2511 
-2519 TTLSVPTLSLD
+2519 
-2530 SADDSGIAGDNI
+2530 
-2542 TNVKTPG
+2542 
-2549 FTLNNIDTDVSRV
+2549 
-2562 IVEVMHNGIKQEV
+2562 
-2575 PLVQTGG
+2575 
-2582 QWRFA
+2582 
-2587 PTSDWADG
+2587 
-2595 DYILTVKVEDR
+2595 
-2606 AGNVKQSAPL
+2606 
-2616 TVTVDTHIA
+2616 
-2625 IDRIE
+2625 
-2630 LVNDSGI
+2630 
-2637 PGDNLTNE
+2637 
-2645 ARPHFQVTV
+2645 
-2654 PADVNGVRLS
+2654 
-2664 IDGGKTWFDA
+2664 
-2674 TQSATSGVWDYTWL
+2674 
-2688 TNVANGPHTL
+2688 
-2698 MVEASDK
+2698 
-2705 AGNKTT
+2705 
-2711 QKLDFTIDTI
+2711 
-2721 LSEPTITLD
+2721 
-2730 SADDSAA
+2730 
-2737 GDNITNVKMPGFTLG
+2737 
-2752 NIDADVTKVVVT
+2752 
-2764 VAHDGKNQQIE
+2764 
-2775 LIKNGGVWRF
+2775 
-2785 TPGAAWT
+2785 
-2792 DGDYT
+2792 
-2797 LTVKVEDKA
+2797 
-2806 GNTNYSAPLTVTID
+2806 
-2820 TQTSIDRIELL
+2820 
-2831 NDTGIVGDNLTNEAR
+2831 
-2846 PQFHITVPTDVNSV
+2846 
-2860 QLSLDGGI
+2860 
-2868 NWVNATLTSDGVWEY
+2868 
-2883 IWPTDLVENTYTL
+2883 
-2896 TVKATDVAG
+2896 
-2905 NTATETL
+2905 
-2912 NFIIDTTLSTPT
+2912 
-2924 ITLDSADDSG
+2924 
-2934 TANDNKTNVKTPG
+2934 
-2947 FIIGGIDSDVTQV
+2947 
-2960 VVQVMRDGHS
+2960 
-2970 EEVELTQ
+2970 
-2977 TNGQWRFVPGS
+2977 
-2988 AWTDGDYTLTV
+2988 
-2999 TVKDEAG
+2999 
-3006 NIRHSAPLTVT
+3006 
-3017 IDTQITID
+3017 
-3025 HIELVNDSGIPDDN
+3025 
-3039 LTNNVRPHFQVTV
+3039 
-3052 PTDVNVVR
+3052 
-3060 LSIDGGKTWFNA
+3060 
-3072 TQSAT
+3072 
-3077 PGVWDYTWLAD
+3077 TWLAD

-3102 KAGNKTTQ
+3102 KAGNQTTQ

-3150 GNIDADARY
+3150 GNIDVDARY
-3159 VTVEVQHGGT
+3159 VTVEVLHGGT

-3401 TDNAGNVR
+3401 QDNAGNVR
-3409 QSTPLVVTVDTQT
+3409 QSTPLIVTVDTQT

-3469 VSATQGIEGVWGYT
+3469 VSAAQGIEGVWGYT
-3483 WPTDMGDGKHTLTV
+3483 WPTDMGDGKHILTV

-4068 HDYNATK
+4068 HDYNAIK

-4307 ELRIEIDTQ
+4307 ELQIEIDTQ

-4375 EFTAGSALPDGHY
+4375 QFTAGSALPDGHY

-4506 DTIVS
+4506 DTVVS
-4511 DPSIDLLDADDTGE
+4511 DPRIDLLDADDTGE
-4525 SAVDNITSVT
+4525 SAVDNITSIT
-4535 TPRFVIGNVPADI
+4535 KPRFVIGNVPADI

-4555 NGVSYSVTANGNNLW
+4555 NGVSYPVTANGNNLW

-4608 TSVSVRMEPASDTGN
+4608 TSVSVRMEPASDTGS
-4623 SNSDNLTN
+4623 SNSDNLT
-4631 KQNPKFEGTAEPNA
+4631 
-4645 KLVITIVDDKSGRE
+4645 
-4659 VLKQTITVGA
+4659 
-4669 DGNWSVT
+4669 
-4676 PNILPD
+4676 
-4682 GMYTINVVATD
+4682 
-4693 VAGNTAQTQER
+4693 
-4704 FTIDTVTIDPTI
+4704 
-4716 RLSDPSIDD
+4716 
-4725 QHEATSLRPEFKGF
+4725 
-4739 AEAFSTIM
+4739 
-4747 IQWDGKVV
+4747 
-4755 GSANANANG
+4755 
-4764 EWSWTPPSVLA
+4764 
-4775 PGSYVVSI
+4775 
-4783 VAKDKAGNESS
+4783 
-4794 QVDFPVVIPVIDV
+4794 
-4807 TPPTIKLSEESDSGA
+4807 
-4822 LGDFT
+4822 
-4827 TNNKTPTLIGSTL
+4827 
-4840 PNTIVSIYVDGVKVG
+4840 
-4855 EATADTAGRYTFQL
+4855 
-4869 SEMKDGHYVVQ
+4869 
-4880 VGIVNPRDNSELRS
+4880 
-4894 TAVDV
+4894 
-4899 TIDTEVAELV
+4899 
-4909 WNISG
+4909 
-4914 MHEGGYINTVTPEIG
+4914 
-4929 GTSEPNSK
+4929 
-4937 ITIFVNG
+4937 
-4944 VEKAIAYTTGAGH
+4944 
-4957 WGVVLPALGNDG
+4957 
-4969 NYELTFKVEDVA
+4969 
-4981 GNIREFG
+4981 
-4988 PQNVILDTVI
+4988 
-4998 SPLTVVLREADD
+4998 
-5010 SGKVGDWIT
+5010 
-5019 NKSHVTIDGT
+5019 
-5029 AEAGSTL
+5029 
-5036 TIRNPQ
+5036 
-5042 GVVIATLV
+5042 
-5050 VGNDGRW
+5050 
-5057 SAELDLREGSNAFV
+5057 
-5071 VVSEDKAGNSQQKEI
+5071 
-5086 LIEHDTQIEIS
+5086 
-5097 DISLSRDTNSGDK
+5097 
-5110 YDLITNNKSPVLVA
+5110 
-5124 MTDPGATVQVYINGV
+5124 
-5139 LQGTVE
+5139 
-5145 ASSSGNIS
+5145 
-5153 YTMPANSADG
+5153 
-5163 EYQVQFV
+5163 
-5170 ATDTAGNRVES
+5170 
-5181 AITTVTIDSQIAVF
+5181 
-5195 DIDEDSL
+5195 
-5202 PALSNN
+5202 
-5208 RALSVSGVGEAGS
+5208 
-5221 QVSIFVDGKLV
+5221 
-5232 NVVMVEADG
+5232 
-5241 TWRAP
+5241 
-5246 ILLQDDG
+5246 
-5253 TFNIH
+5253 
-5258 FSITDVAGNTEVS
+5258 
-5271 KDYSVDVDSSTDFP
+5271 
-5285 TLNLED
+5285 
-5291 ASNSG
+5291 
-5296 SLDDLITNHNKPVL
+5296 
-5310 VGTAEAGAT
+5310 
-5319 IHIYVD
+5319 
-5325 EKIVANV
+5325 
-5332 LVLEDGTW
+5332 
-5340 SYQFDNA
+5340 
-5347 LKDGEYSIRVV
+5347 
-5358 AEDPAG
+5358 
-5364 NTAESPR
+5364 
-5371 LLVTIDTSTFI
+5371 
-5382 DNPAMVA
+5382 
-5389 GSDNGIFSNDSIT
+5389 
-5402 SQTRPT
+5402 
-5408 FSIFGEMNQSVQ
+5408 
-5420 IFIDGVLVDTITV
+5420 
-5433 TDRNQV
+5433 
-5439 YRPESPLGDGSHS
+5439 
-5452 IYYVITDK
+5452 
-5460 AGNTATSKT
+5460 
-5469 LNFTIDTFNTTPV
+5469 
-5482 AIDSIGGQTLAEMTG
+5482 
-5497 SDGKIYITDTT
+5497 
-5508 RNLLF
+5508 
-5513 SGSAEPNSKIEII
+5513 
-5526 INGLNVGEVWVNE
+5526 
-5539 KGHWQ
+5539 
-5544 MPVNPLYFTEGQL
+5544 
-5557 DITVKSTDRA
+5557 
-5567 GNVNQEKYSIWV
+5567 
-5579 DTHIKVFTSELDDNK
+5579 
-5594 SSSKTEWWSNS
+5594 
-5605 DLITMRGTGE
+5605 
-5615 IGATVSLIVAGVTL
+5615 
-5629 ATAVVA
+5629 
-5635 ATGRWELSTDKLPEG
+5635 
-5650 TYDISLV
+5650 
-5657 IEDSAGNRWEDVR
+5657 
-5670 EIFID
+5670 
-5675 RTPPNA
+5675 
-5681 PVVTY
+5681 
-5686 SDIVNDLI
+5686 
-5694 IMQGTAEAK
+5694 
-5703 SQLIITDSEGN
+5703 
-5714 TYTLTVPDNG
+5714 
-5724 KWSMAIPYP
+5724 
-5733 SEGKFTITSVDA
+5733 
-5745 IGNRSD
+5745 
-5751 DVPLDI
+5751 
-5757 MKEVP
+5757 
-5762 VISLS
+5762 
-5767 PDSDS
+5767 
-5772 GTVGD
+5772 
-5777 NITRDKQ
+5777 
-5784 PTFIIGNLESDVVVV
+5784 
-5799 QVDINGTVYNAEK
+5799 
-5812 NADGVW
+5812 
-5818 FFTPGTPL
+5818 
-5826 ADGSYTISVIASDA
+5826 
-5840 AGNQKNSLPITVTI
+5840 
-5854 DSTLTVP
+5854 
-5861 EIALAAG
+5861 
-5868 EDNGAS
+5868 
-5874 DSDNVTNHTQPKF
+5874 
-5887 TLQHIDA
+5887 
-5894 DVTGVTVNVTHNG
+5894 
-5907 VTDIYQATQGADG
+5907 
-5920 WTFTPPAAWND
+5920 
-5931 GNYTLSVTVVDRAGN
+5931 
-5946 SQQSA
+5946 
-5951 SLAVTV
+5951 
-5957 DSTVT
+5957 
-5962 VTADSQH
+5962 
-5969 DDASDDATATAV
+5969 
-5981 TPPESETVN
+5981 
-5990 AESATHLRTEPSAAE
+5990 
-6005 ESVVKVT
+6005 
-6012 AYSITLLNADSGD
+6012 
-6025 EIDRSISQTPSFEI
+6025 
-6039 SVPENIVNVSIMF
+6039 
-6052 EGEEFTL
+6052 
-6059 PITNQKAIFEVPLSL
+6059 
-6074 EDGEYTMDVKFID
+6074 
-6087 KDNDFLIKEK
+6087 
-6097 TFSVDHSSA
+6097 
-6106 DIVNAMN
+6106 
-6113 VRGKTEDDIN
+6113 
-6123 DSPSTSSVGHN
+6123 
-6134 NNGAIDV
+6134 
-6141 FAVNEVTLPV
+6141 
-6151 DNQEEHA
+6151 

>member
-2117 DTLLSEPTIVLDNT
+2117 DTLLSEPTIVLDST

-2417 VTVDTQIAINNIEL
+2417 VTVDTQIAINN
-2431 VNDSG
+2431 
-2436 IPDDNLTNNVRP
+2436 
-2448 HFQVTVPTD
+2448 
-2457 VNVVRL
+2457 
-2463 SIDGG
+2463 
-2468 KTWFNATQSATPGV
+2468 
-2482 WDYIWPDDVADGGYT
+2482 
-2497 LTVEATDEAGNKAT
+2497 
-2511 QTLDFTID
+2511 
-2519 TTLSVPTLSLD
+2519 
-2530 SADDSGIAGDNI
+2530 
-2542 TNVKTPG
+2542 
-2549 FTLNNIDTDVSRV
+2549 
-2562 IVEVMHNGIKQEV
+2562 
-2575 PLVQTGG
+2575 
-2582 QWRFA
+2582 
-2587 PTSDWADG
+2587 
-2595 DYILTVKVEDR
+2595 
-2606 AGNVKQSAPL
+2606 
-2616 TVTVDTHIA
+2616 
-2625 IDRIE
+2625 
-2630 LVNDSGI
+2630 
-2637 PGDNLTNE
+2637 
-2645 ARPHFQVTV
+2645 
-2654 PADVNGVRLS
+2654 
-2664 IDGGKTWFDA
+2664 
-2674 TQSATSGVWDYTWL
+2674 
-2688 TNVANGPHTL
+2688 
-2698 MVEASDK
+2698 
-2705 AGNKTT
+2705 
-2711 QKLDFTIDTI
+2711 
-2721 LSEPTITLD
+2721 
-2730 SADDSAA
+2730 
-2737 GDNITNVKMPGFTLG
+2737 
-2752 NIDADVTKVVVT
+2752 
-2764 VAHDGKNQQIE
+2764 
-2775 LIKNGGVWRF
+2775 
-2785 TPGAAWT
+2785 
-2792 DGDYT
+2792 
-2797 LTVKVEDKA
+2797 
-2806 GNTNYSAPLTVTID
+2806 
-2820 TQTSIDRIELL
+2820 
-2831 NDTGIVGDNLTNEAR
+2831 
-2846 PQFHITVPTDVNSV
+2846 
-2860 QLSLDGGI
+2860 
-2868 NWVNATLTSDGVWEY
+2868 
-2883 IWPTDLVENTYTL
+2883 
-2896 TVKATDVAG
+2896 
-2905 NTATETL
+2905 
-2912 NFIIDTTLSTPT
+2912 
-2924 ITLDSADDSG
+2924 
-2934 TANDNKTNVKTPG
+2934 
-2947 FIIGGIDSDVTQV
+2947 
-2960 VVQVMRDGHS
+2960 
-2970 EEVELTQ
+2970 
-2977 TNGQWRFVPGS
+2977 
-2988 AWTDGDYTLTV
+2988 
-2999 TVKDEAG
+2999 
-3006 NIRHSAPLTVT
+3006 
-3017 IDTQITID
+3017 
-3025 HIELVNDSGIPDDN
+3025 IELVNDSGIPDDN

-4476 TPLVDGTYKI
+4476 TPLVDGAYKI

-4555 NGVSYSVTANGNNLW
+4555 NGVSYPVTANGNNLW

>member
-9 FFADQNSVIDLSSLG
+9 FFAVQNSVIDLSSLG

-39 ITTPRG
+39 ITTPHG

-540 TNDSGIVGDNVTNN
+540 TDDSGIVGDNVTNN

-600 GINNL
+600 GVNNL

-627 IAPVPPTVSLEDY
+627 VAPVPPTVSLEDF

-1028 LSPDSDSGISDDNLT
+1028 LSPDSDSGIADDNLT

-1105 IAGNKANSAIFD
+1105 IAGNKANSAVFD

-1383 GWTFTPPTSWADGDY
+1383 GWSFTPTGAWADGDY

-1435 SGIPDDNLTNNVR
+1435 SGIPNDNLTNNVR

-1471 WFNATQSATPGVWD
+1471 WFNATQSATPGAWD

-1499 TVEATDEAGN
+1499 TVEATDKAGN
-1509 KATQTLDF
+1509 KTTQELDF

-2117 DTLLSEPTIVLDNT
+2117 DTLLSEPTIVLDST

-2138 DHLTNVNKPT
+2138 DNLTNVNKPT

-2316 TIDTTLSTPVIVLDS
+2316 TIDTTLSVPVIVLNS
-2331 ADDSGVHGDNMTNHT
+2331 ADDTGVQGDNMTNST

-2368 GGVTTTFDATKD
+2368 GGVTTTFDATKGV
-2380 AGGWTFTP
+2380 GGWSFTP

-2448 HFQVTVPTD
+2448 HFQVKVPTD
-2457 VNVVRL
+2457 VN
-2463 SIDGG
+2463 
-2468 KTWFNATQSATPGV
+2468 
-2482 WDYIWPDDVADGGYT
+2482 
-2497 LTVEATDEAGNKAT
+2497 E
-2511 QTLDFTID
+2511 
-2519 TTLSVPTLSLD
+2519 
-2530 SADDSGIAGDNI
+2530 
-2542 TNVKTPG
+2542 
-2549 FTLNNIDTDVSRV
+2549 
-2562 IVEVMHNGIKQEV
+2562 
-2575 PLVQTGG
+2575 
-2582 QWRFA
+2582 
-2587 PTSDWADG
+2587 
-2595 DYILTVKVEDR
+2595 
-2606 AGNVKQSAPL
+2606 
-2616 TVTVDTHIA
+2616 
-2625 IDRIE
+2625 
-2630 LVNDSGI
+2630 
-2637 PGDNLTNE
+2637 
-2645 ARPHFQVTV
+2645 
-2654 PADVNGVRLS
+2654 
-2664 IDGGKTWFDA
+2664 
-2674 TQSATSGVWDYTWL
+2674 
-2688 TNVANGPHTL
+2688 
-2698 MVEASDK
+2698 
-2705 AGNKTT
+2705 
-2711 QKLDFTIDTI
+2711 
-2721 LSEPTITLD
+2721 
-2730 SADDSAA
+2730 
-2737 GDNITNVKMPGFTLG
+2737 
-2752 NIDADVTKVVVT
+2752 
-2764 VAHDGKNQQIE
+2764 
-2775 LIKNGGVWRF
+2775 
-2785 TPGAAWT
+2785 
-2792 DGDYT
+2792 
-2797 LTVKVEDKA
+2797 
-2806 GNTNYSAPLTVTID
+2806 
-2820 TQTSIDRIELL
+2820 
-2831 NDTGIVGDNLTNEAR
+2831 
-2846 PQFHITVPTDVNSV
+2846 
-2860 QLSLDGGI
+2860 
-2868 NWVNATLTSDGVWEY
+2868 
-2883 IWPTDLVENTYTL
+2883 
-2896 TVKATDVAG
+2896 
-2905 NTATETL
+2905 
-2912 NFIIDTTLSTPT
+2912 
-2924 ITLDSADDSG
+2924 
-2934 TANDNKTNVKTPG
+2934 
-2947 FIIGGIDSDVTQV
+2947 
-2960 VVQVMRDGHS
+2960 
-2970 EEVELTQ
+2970 
-2977 TNGQWRFVPGS
+2977 
-2988 AWTDGDYTLTV
+2988 
-2999 TVKDEAG
+2999 
-3006 NIRHSAPLTVT
+3006 
-3017 IDTQITID
+3017 
-3025 HIELVNDSGIPDDN
+3025 
-3039 LTNNVRPHFQVTV
+3039 
-3052 PTDVNVVR
+3052 VR

-3088 VGEGKHT
+3088 VGEGKHI

-3102 KAGNKTTQ
+3102 KAGNQTTQ
-3110 QLDFIIDTLL
+3110 KLDFIIDTML

-3127 DNTDDSGTK
+3127 DSTDDSGTK
-3136 GDNLTNVNKPTFLL
+3136 GDNLTNANKPTFIL

-3159 VTVEVQHGGT
+3159 VTVEVQYGGT

-3317 TRLSTPTIAMDSRD
+3317 TRLSTPTITMDSRD

-3349 IGNIDADAHSVI
+3349 IGNIDSDAQSVI

-3409 QSTPLVVTVDTQT
+3409 QSTPLIVTVDTQT

-3469 VSATQGIEGVWGYT
+3469 VSAAQGIEGVWGYT

-3624 RIELVNDSGV
+3624 HIELVNDSGV

-3711 NFTIDITLLTPT
+3711 NFTIDITLMTPT

-3849 FDIHQVD
+3849 FDIRQVD

-4271 NTGGNLTFTPDQP
+4271 NTGENLTFTPDQP

-4307 ELRIEIDTQ
+4307 ELKIEIDTQ

-4535 TPRFVIGNVPADI
+4535 KPRFVIGNVPADI

-4555 NGVSYSVTANGNNLW
+4555 NGVSYPVTANGNNLW

-4894 TAVDV
+4894 TAVDL

-5296 SLDDLITNHNKPVL
+5296 SLDDLITSHNKPVL

-5382 DNPAMVA
+5382 DNPVMMA

-5402 SQTRPT
+5402 SQTRPA
-5408 FSIFGEMNQSVQ
+5408 FSIYGEMNQSVQ

-5469 LNFTIDTFNTTPV
+5469 LNFTIDTLNTTPV

-5526 INGLNVGEVWVNE
+5526 INGLNVGEVWVND

-5579 DTHIKVFTSELDDNK
+5579 DTHIQVFTSELDDNK
-5594 SSSKTEWWSNS
+5594 SSSKTDWWSNS
-5605 DLITMRGTGE
+5605 STITMRGMGE

-5635 ATGRWELSTDKLPEG
+5635 ANGQWELSTDQLPEG
-5650 TYDISLV
+5650 KYDITLS
-5657 IEDSAGNRWEDVR
+5657 IEDNAGNRKEEVH

-5703 SQLIITDSEGN
+5703 SQLIITDSNGN

-5931 GNYTLSVTVVDRAGN
+5931 GTYTLSVTVVDRAGN

-5969 DDASDDATATAV
+5969 NDASDDATATAV

-5990 AESATHLRTEPSAAE
+5990 AESATHLRTVPSVAE
-6005 ESVVKVT
+6005 ESVVKET

-6039 SVPENIVNVSIMF
+6039 SVPENIVNVSVMF

-6087 KDNDFLIKEK
+6087 KDDDFLIKEK

-6113 VRGKTEDDIN
+6113 ARGKAEDDIN

>member
-237 EPLKVTLALAAESN
+237 EPLKVTLALATESN

-627 IAPVPPTVSLEDY
+627 VAPVPPTVSLEDF

-1028 LSPDSDSGISDDNLT
+1028 LSPDSDSGVSDDNLT

-1067 MSDTQIGVAT
+1067 ASDTQIGVAT

-1105 IAGNKANSAIFD
+1105 IAGNKANSAVFD

-1207 KAGNTNYSAPLTVV
+1207 KAGNTSYSAPLTVV

-1383 GWTFTPPTSWADGDY
+1383 GWSFTPTGAWADGDY

-1435 SGIPDDNLTNNVR
+1435 SGIPNDNLTNNVR

-1471 WFNATQSATPGVWD
+1471 WFNATQSATPGAWD

-1499 TVEATDEAGN
+1499 TVEATDKAGN
-1509 KATQTLDF
+1509 KTTQELDF

-2117 DTLLSEPTIVLDNT
+2117 DTLLSEPTIVLDST

-2138 DHLTNVNKPT
+2138 DNLTNVNKPT

-2316 TIDTTLSTPVIVLDS
+2316 TIDTTLSVPVIVLNS
-2331 ADDSGVHGDNMTNHT
+2331 ADDTGVQGDNMTNST

-2368 GGVTTTFDATKD
+2368 GGVTTTFDATKGT
-2380 AGGWTFTP
+2380 GGWSFTP

-2448 HFQVTVPTD
+2448 HFQVKVPMD
-2457 VNVVRL
+2457 VN
-2463 SIDGG
+2463 
-2468 KTWFNATQSATPGV
+2468 
-2482 WDYIWPDDVADGGYT
+2482 
-2497 LTVEATDEAGNKAT
+2497 E
-2511 QTLDFTID
+2511 
-2519 TTLSVPTLSLD
+2519 
-2530 SADDSGIAGDNI
+2530 
-2542 TNVKTPG
+2542 
-2549 FTLNNIDTDVSRV
+2549 
-2562 IVEVMHNGIKQEV
+2562 
-2575 PLVQTGG
+2575 
-2582 QWRFA
+2582 
-2587 PTSDWADG
+2587 
-2595 DYILTVKVEDR
+2595 
-2606 AGNVKQSAPL
+2606 
-2616 TVTVDTHIA
+2616 
-2625 IDRIE
+2625 
-2630 LVNDSGI
+2630 
-2637 PGDNLTNE
+2637 
-2645 ARPHFQVTV
+2645 
-2654 PADVNGVRLS
+2654 
-2664 IDGGKTWFDA
+2664 
-2674 TQSATSGVWDYTWL
+2674 
-2688 TNVANGPHTL
+2688 
-2698 MVEASDK
+2698 
-2705 AGNKTT
+2705 
-2711 QKLDFTIDTI
+2711 
-2721 LSEPTITLD
+2721 
-2730 SADDSAA
+2730 
-2737 GDNITNVKMPGFTLG
+2737 
-2752 NIDADVTKVVVT
+2752 
-2764 VAHDGKNQQIE
+2764 
-2775 LIKNGGVWRF
+2775 
-2785 TPGAAWT
+2785 
-2792 DGDYT
+2792 
-2797 LTVKVEDKA
+2797 
-2806 GNTNYSAPLTVTID
+2806 
-2820 TQTSIDRIELL
+2820 
-2831 NDTGIVGDNLTNEAR
+2831 
-2846 PQFHITVPTDVNSV
+2846 
-2860 QLSLDGGI
+2860 
-2868 NWVNATLTSDGVWEY
+2868 
-2883 IWPTDLVENTYTL
+2883 
-2896 TVKATDVAG
+2896 
-2905 NTATETL
+2905 
-2912 NFIIDTTLSTPT
+2912 
-2924 ITLDSADDSG
+2924 
-2934 TANDNKTNVKTPG
+2934 
-2947 FIIGGIDSDVTQV
+2947 
-2960 VVQVMRDGHS
+2960 
-2970 EEVELTQ
+2970 
-2977 TNGQWRFVPGS
+2977 
-2988 AWTDGDYTLTV
+2988 
-2999 TVKDEAG
+2999 
-3006 NIRHSAPLTVT
+3006 
-3017 IDTQITID
+3017 
-3025 HIELVNDSGIPDDN
+3025 
-3039 LTNNVRPHFQVTV
+3039 
-3052 PTDVNVVR
+3052 VR

-3102 KAGNKTTQ
+3102 KAGNQTTQ
-3110 QLDFIIDTLL
+3110 KLDFIIDTLL

-3127 DNTDDSGTK
+3127 DSTDDSGTK
-3136 GDNLTNVNKPTFLL
+3136 GDNLTNANKPTFIL

-3159 VTVEVQHGGT
+3159 VTVEVQYGGT

-3317 TRLSTPTIAMDSRD
+3317 TRLSTPTITMDSRD

-3349 IGNIDADAHSVI
+3349 IGNIDSDAQSVI

-3409 QSTPLVVTVDTQT
+3409 QSTPLIVTVDTQT

-3469 VSATQGIEGVWGYT
+3469 VSAAQGIEGVWGYT

-3624 RIELVNDSGV
+3624 HIELVNDSGV

-3711 NFTIDITLLTPT
+3711 NFTIDITLMTPT

-3849 FDIHQVD
+3849 FDIRQVD

-4535 TPRFVIGNVPADI
+4535 KPRFVIGNVPADI

-4555 NGVSYSVTANGNNLW
+4555 NGVSYPVTANGNNLW

-4659 VLKQTITVGA
+4659 VLKQMITVGA

-4827 TNNKTPTLIGSTL
+4827 TNNKTPTLVGNTL
-4840 PNTIVSIYVDGVKVG
+4840 PNAIVSIYVDGVKVG

-4969 NYELTFKVEDVA
+4969 NYVLTFKVEDVA

-5296 SLDDLITNHNKPVL
+5296 SLDDLITSHNKPVL

-5382 DNPAMVA
+5382 DNPVMMA

-5402 SQTRPT
+5402 SQTRPA
-5408 FSIFGEMNQSVQ
+5408 FSIYGEMNQSVQ

-5469 LNFTIDTFNTTPV
+5469 LNFTIDTLNTTPV

-5526 INGLNVGEVWVNE
+5526 INGLNVGEVWVND

-5579 DTHIKVFTSELDDNK
+5579 DTHIQVFTSELDDNK
-5594 SSSKTEWWSNS
+5594 SSSKTDWWSNS
-5605 DLITMRGTGE
+5605 STITMRGMGE

-5635 ATGRWELSTDKLPEG
+5635 ANGQWELSTDQLPEG
-5650 TYDISLV
+5650 KYDITLS
-5657 IEDSAGNRWEDVR
+5657 IEDNAGNRKEEVH

-5703 SQLIITDSEGN
+5703 SQLIITDSNGN

-5751 DVPLDI
+5751 DVSLDI

-5868 EDNGAS
+5868 EDNGVS

-5907 VTDIYQATQGADG
+5907 VTDTYQATQGADG

-5931 GNYTLSVTVVDRAGN
+5931 GTYTLSVTVVDRAGN

-5990 AESATHLRTEPSAAE
+5990 AESATHLRTVPSAAE
-6005 ESVVKVT
+6005 ESVVKET

-6113 VRGKTEDDIN
+6113 ARGKTEDDIN

>member
-237 EPLKVTLALAAESN
+237 EPLKVTLALATESN

-627 IAPVPPTVSLEDY
+627 VAPVPPTVSLEDF

-1028 LSPDSDSGISDDNLT
+1028 LSPDSDSGVSDDNLT

-1067 MSDTQIGVAT
+1067 ASDTQIGVAT

-1105 IAGNKANSAIFD
+1105 IAGNKANSAVFD

-1207 KAGNTNYSAPLTVV
+1207 KAGNTSYSAPLTVV

-1383 GWTFTPPTSWADGDY
+1383 GWSFTPTGAWADGDY

-1435 SGIPDDNLTNNVR
+1435 SGIPNDNLTNNVR

-1471 WFNATQSATPGVWD
+1471 WFNATQSATPGAWD

-1499 TVEATDEAGN
+1499 TVEATDKAGN
-1509 KATQTLDF
+1509 KTTQELDF

-2117 DTLLSEPTIVLDNT
+2117 DTLLSEPTIVLDST

-2138 DHLTNVNKPT
+2138 DNLTNVNKPT

-2316 TIDTTLSTPVIVLDS
+2316 TIDTTLSVPVIVLNS
-2331 ADDSGVHGDNMTNHT
+2331 ADDTGVQGDNMTNST

-2368 GGVTTTFDATKD
+2368 GGVTTTFDATKGT
-2380 AGGWTFTP
+2380 GGWSFTP

-2448 HFQVTVPTD
+2448 HFQVKVPMD
-2457 VNVVRL
+2457 VN
-2463 SIDGG
+2463 
-2468 KTWFNATQSATPGV
+2468 
-2482 WDYIWPDDVADGGYT
+2482 
-2497 LTVEATDEAGNKAT
+2497 E
-2511 QTLDFTID
+2511 
-2519 TTLSVPTLSLD
+2519 
-2530 SADDSGIAGDNI
+2530 
-2542 TNVKTPG
+2542 
-2549 FTLNNIDTDVSRV
+2549 
-2562 IVEVMHNGIKQEV
+2562 
-2575 PLVQTGG
+2575 
-2582 QWRFA
+2582 
-2587 PTSDWADG
+2587 
-2595 DYILTVKVEDR
+2595 
-2606 AGNVKQSAPL
+2606 
-2616 TVTVDTHIA
+2616 
-2625 IDRIE
+2625 
-2630 LVNDSGI
+2630 
-2637 PGDNLTNE
+2637 
-2645 ARPHFQVTV
+2645 
-2654 PADVNGVRLS
+2654 
-2664 IDGGKTWFDA
+2664 
-2674 TQSATSGVWDYTWL
+2674 
-2688 TNVANGPHTL
+2688 
-2698 MVEASDK
+2698 
-2705 AGNKTT
+2705 
-2711 QKLDFTIDTI
+2711 
-2721 LSEPTITLD
+2721 
-2730 SADDSAA
+2730 
-2737 GDNITNVKMPGFTLG
+2737 
-2752 NIDADVTKVVVT
+2752 
-2764 VAHDGKNQQIE
+2764 
-2775 LIKNGGVWRF
+2775 
-2785 TPGAAWT
+2785 
-2792 DGDYT
+2792 
-2797 LTVKVEDKA
+2797 
-2806 GNTNYSAPLTVTID
+2806 
-2820 TQTSIDRIELL
+2820 
-2831 NDTGIVGDNLTNEAR
+2831 
-2846 PQFHITVPTDVNSV
+2846 
-2860 QLSLDGGI
+2860 
-2868 NWVNATLTSDGVWEY
+2868 
-2883 IWPTDLVENTYTL
+2883 
-2896 TVKATDVAG
+2896 
-2905 NTATETL
+2905 
-2912 NFIIDTTLSTPT
+2912 
-2924 ITLDSADDSG
+2924 
-2934 TANDNKTNVKTPG
+2934 
-2947 FIIGGIDSDVTQV
+2947 
-2960 VVQVMRDGHS
+2960 
-2970 EEVELTQ
+2970 
-2977 TNGQWRFVPGS
+2977 
-2988 AWTDGDYTLTV
+2988 
-2999 TVKDEAG
+2999 
-3006 NIRHSAPLTVT
+3006 
-3017 IDTQITID
+3017 
-3025 HIELVNDSGIPDDN
+3025 
-3039 LTNNVRPHFQVTV
+3039 
-3052 PTDVNVVR
+3052 VR

-3102 KAGNKTTQ
+3102 KAGNQTTQ
-3110 QLDFIIDTLL
+3110 KLDFIIDTLL

-3127 DNTDDSGTK
+3127 DSTDDSGTK
-3136 GDNLTNVNKPTFLL
+3136 GDNLTNANKPTFIL

-3159 VTVEVQHGGT
+3159 VTVEVQYGGT

-3317 TRLSTPTIAMDSRD
+3317 TRLSTPTITMDSRD

-3349 IGNIDADAHSVI
+3349 IGNIDSDAQSVI

-3409 QSTPLVVTVDTQT
+3409 QSTPLIVTVDTQT

-3469 VSATQGIEGVWGYT
+3469 VSAAQGIEGVWGYT

-3624 RIELVNDSGV
+3624 HIELVNDSGV

-3711 NFTIDITLLTPT
+3711 NFTIDITLMTPT

-3849 FDIHQVD
+3849 FDIRQVD

-4535 TPRFVIGNVPADI
+4535 KPRFVIGNVPADI

-4555 NGVSYSVTANGNNLW
+4555 NGVSYPVTANGNNLW

-4827 TNNKTPTLIGSTL
+4827 TNNKTPTLVGNTL
-4840 PNTIVSIYVDGVKVG
+4840 PNAIVSIYVDGVKVG

-4969 NYELTFKVEDVA
+4969 NYVLTFKVEDVA

-5296 SLDDLITNHNKPVL
+5296 SLDDLITSHNKPVL

-5382 DNPAMVA
+5382 DNPVMIA

-5402 SQTRPT
+5402 SQTRPA
-5408 FSIFGEMNQSVQ
+5408 FSIYGEMNQSVQ

-5469 LNFTIDTFNTTPV
+5469 LNFTIDTLNTTPV

-5526 INGLNVGEVWVNE
+5526 INGLNVGEVWVND

-5579 DTHIKVFTSELDDNK
+5579 DTHIQVFTSELDDNK
-5594 SSSKTEWWSNS
+5594 SSSKTDWWSNS
-5605 DLITMRGTGE
+5605 STITMRGMGE

-5635 ATGRWELSTDKLPEG
+5635 ANGQWELSTDQLPEG
-5650 TYDISLV
+5650 KYDITLS
-5657 IEDSAGNRWEDVR
+5657 IEDNAGNRKEEVH

-5703 SQLIITDSEGN
+5703 SQLIITDSNGN

-5751 DVPLDI
+5751 DVSLDI

-5868 EDNGAS
+5868 EDNGVS

-5907 VTDIYQATQGADG
+5907 VTDTYQATQGADG

-5931 GNYTLSVTVVDRAGN
+5931 GTYTLSVTVVDRAGN

-5990 AESATHLRTEPSAAE
+5990 AESATHLRTVPSAAE
-6005 ESVVKVT
+6005 ESVVKET

-6113 VRGKTEDDIN
+6113 ARGKTEDDIN

>member
-195 TQASKQNDAE
+195 TQASKQNDTE

-418 KNETTDSIITDTIAP
+418 KNETTDSIITDTIPP

-627 IAPVPPTVSLEDY
+627 IAPVPPTVSLEDF

-1028 LSPDSDSGISDDNLT
+1028 LSPDSDSGIADDNLT

-1105 IAGNKANSAIFD
+1105 IAGNKANSAVFD

-1177 ELSHLNGSWLFIPG
+1177 ELSHLNGSWLFTPG

-1207 KAGNTNYSAPLTVV
+1207 KAGNTSYSAPLTVV

-1323 SVPVIVLDSA
+1323 SVPVIVLNSA
-1333 DDTGIQ
+1333 DDTGVQ
-1339 GDNMTNSTQPT
+1339 GDNMTNRTQPT

-1471 WFNATQSATPGVWD
+1471 WFNATQSATPGAWD

-1499 TVEATDEAGN
+1499 TVEATDKAGN
-1509 KATQTLDF
+1509 KTTQELDF

-1714 LDFTID
+1714 LDFIID
-1720 TILSEPTITLDSAD
+1720 TLLSEPTITLDSAD

-2117 DTLLSEPTIVLDNT
+2117 DTLLSEPTIVLDST

-2138 DHLTNVNKPT
+2138 DNLTNVNKPT

-2316 TIDTTLSTPVIVLDS
+2316 TIDTTLSVPVIVLNS
-2331 ADDSGVHGDNMTNHT
+2331 ADDTGVQGDNMTNST

-2368 GGVTTTFDATKD
+2368 GGVTTTFDATKGV
-2380 AGGWTFTP
+2380 GGWSFTP

-2448 HFQVTVPTD
+2448 HFQVKVPTD
-2457 VNVVRL
+2457 VN
-2463 SIDGG
+2463 
-2468 KTWFNATQSATPGV
+2468 
-2482 WDYIWPDDVADGGYT
+2482 
-2497 LTVEATDEAGNKAT
+2497 E
-2511 QTLDFTID
+2511 
-2519 TTLSVPTLSLD
+2519 
-2530 SADDSGIAGDNI
+2530 
-2542 TNVKTPG
+2542 
-2549 FTLNNIDTDVSRV
+2549 
-2562 IVEVMHNGIKQEV
+2562 
-2575 PLVQTGG
+2575 
-2582 QWRFA
+2582 
-2587 PTSDWADG
+2587 
-2595 DYILTVKVEDR
+2595 
-2606 AGNVKQSAPL
+2606 
-2616 TVTVDTHIA
+2616 
-2625 IDRIE
+2625 
-2630 LVNDSGI
+2630 
-2637 PGDNLTNE
+2637 
-2645 ARPHFQVTV
+2645 
-2654 PADVNGVRLS
+2654 
-2664 IDGGKTWFDA
+2664 
-2674 TQSATSGVWDYTWL
+2674 
-2688 TNVANGPHTL
+2688 
-2698 MVEASDK
+2698 
-2705 AGNKTT
+2705 
-2711 QKLDFTIDTI
+2711 
-2721 LSEPTITLD
+2721 
-2730 SADDSAA
+2730 
-2737 GDNITNVKMPGFTLG
+2737 
-2752 NIDADVTKVVVT
+2752 
-2764 VAHDGKNQQIE
+2764 
-2775 LIKNGGVWRF
+2775 
-2785 TPGAAWT
+2785 
-2792 DGDYT
+2792 
-2797 LTVKVEDKA
+2797 
-2806 GNTNYSAPLTVTID
+2806 
-2820 TQTSIDRIELL
+2820 
-2831 NDTGIVGDNLTNEAR
+2831 
-2846 PQFHITVPTDVNSV
+2846 
-2860 QLSLDGGI
+2860 
-2868 NWVNATLTSDGVWEY
+2868 
-2883 IWPTDLVENTYTL
+2883 
-2896 TVKATDVAG
+2896 
-2905 NTATETL
+2905 
-2912 NFIIDTTLSTPT
+2912 
-2924 ITLDSADDSG
+2924 
-2934 TANDNKTNVKTPG
+2934 
-2947 FIIGGIDSDVTQV
+2947 
-2960 VVQVMRDGHS
+2960 
-2970 EEVELTQ
+2970 
-2977 TNGQWRFVPGS
+2977 
-2988 AWTDGDYTLTV
+2988 
-2999 TVKDEAG
+2999 
-3006 NIRHSAPLTVT
+3006 
-3017 IDTQITID
+3017 
-3025 HIELVNDSGIPDDN
+3025 
-3039 LTNNVRPHFQVTV
+3039 
-3052 PTDVNVVR
+3052 VR

-3102 KAGNKTTQ
+3102 KAGNQTTQ
-3110 QLDFIIDTLL
+3110 KLDFIIDTML

-3127 DNTDDSGTK
+3127 DSTDDSGTK
-3136 GDNLTNVNKPTFLL
+3136 GDNLTNANKPTFIL

-3159 VTVEVQHGGT
+3159 VTVEVQYGGT

-3317 TRLSTPTIAMDSRD
+3317 TRLSTPTITMDSRD

-3349 IGNIDADAHSVI
+3349 IGNIDSDAQSVI

-3409 QSTPLVVTVDTQT
+3409 QSTPLIVTVDTQT

-3469 VSATQGIEGVWGYT
+3469 VSAAQGIEGVWGYT

-3624 RIELVNDSGV
+3624 HIELVNDSGV

-3711 NFTIDITLLTPT
+3711 NFTIDITLMTPT

-3849 FDIHQVD
+3849 FDIRQVD

-4307 ELRIEIDTQ
+4307 ELKIEIDTQ

-4535 TPRFVIGNVPADI
+4535 KPRFVIGNVPADI

-4555 NGVSYSVTANGNNLW
+4555 NGVSYPVTANGNNLW

-4827 TNNKTPTLIGSTL
+4827 TNNKTPTLVGNTL
-4840 PNTIVSIYVDGVKVG
+4840 PNAIVSIYVDGVKVG

-4969 NYELTFKVEDVA
+4969 NYVLTFKVEDVA

-5036 TIRNPQ
+5036 TIRSPQ

-5071 VVSEDKAGNSQQKEI
+5071 VVSEDKAGNSQQKDI

-5340 SYQFDNA
+5340 SYQFDNV

-5408 FSIFGEMNQSVQ
+5408 FSISGEMNQSVQ

-5579 DTHIKVFTSELDDNK
+5579 DTHIQVFTSELDDNK
-5594 SSSKTEWWSNS
+5594 SSSKTDWWSNS
-5605 DLITMRGTGE
+5605 STITMRGMGE

-5635 ATGRWELSTDKLPEG
+5635 ANGQWELSTDQLPEG
-5650 TYDISLV
+5650 KYDITLS
-5657 IEDSAGNRWEDVR
+5657 IEDNAGNRKEEVH

-5703 SQLIITDSEGN
+5703 SQLIITDSNGN

-5751 DVPLDI
+5751 DVSLDI

-5868 EDNGAS
+5868 EDNGVS

-5907 VTDIYQATQGADG
+5907 VTDTYQATQGADG

-5931 GNYTLSVTVVDRAGN
+5931 GTYTLSVTVVDRAGN

-5990 AESATHLRTEPSAAE
+5990 AESATHLRTVPSAAE
-6005 ESVVKVT
+6005 ESVVKET

-6113 VRGKTEDDIN
+6113 ARGKTEDDIN

>member
-614 NKKDFS
+614 NKKNFS

-2117 DTLLSEPTIVLDNT
+2117 DTLLSEPTIVLDST

-2482 WDYIWPDDVADGGYT
+2482 WDY
-2497 LTVEATDEAGNKAT
+2497 
-2511 QTLDFTID
+2511 
-2519 TTLSVPTLSLD
+2519 
-2530 SADDSGIAGDNI
+2530 
-2542 TNVKTPG
+2542 
-2549 FTLNNIDTDVSRV
+2549 
-2562 IVEVMHNGIKQEV
+2562 
-2575 PLVQTGG
+2575 
-2582 QWRFA
+2582 
-2587 PTSDWADG
+2587 
-2595 DYILTVKVEDR
+2595 
-2606 AGNVKQSAPL
+2606 
-2616 TVTVDTHIA
+2616 
-2625 IDRIE
+2625 
-2630 LVNDSGI
+2630 
-2637 PGDNLTNE
+2637 
-2645 ARPHFQVTV
+2645 
-2654 PADVNGVRLS
+2654 
-2664 IDGGKTWFDA
+2664 
-2674 TQSATSGVWDYTWL
+2674 
-2688 TNVANGPHTL
+2688 
-2698 MVEASDK
+2698 
-2705 AGNKTT
+2705 
-2711 QKLDFTIDTI
+2711 
-2721 LSEPTITLD
+2721 
-2730 SADDSAA
+2730 
-2737 GDNITNVKMPGFTLG
+2737 
-2752 NIDADVTKVVVT
+2752 
-2764 VAHDGKNQQIE
+2764 
-2775 LIKNGGVWRF
+2775 
-2785 TPGAAWT
+2785 
-2792 DGDYT
+2792 
-2797 LTVKVEDKA
+2797 
-2806 GNTNYSAPLTVTID
+2806 
-2820 TQTSIDRIELL
+2820 
-2831 NDTGIVGDNLTNEAR
+2831 
-2846 PQFHITVPTDVNSV
+2846 
-2860 QLSLDGGI
+2860 
-2868 NWVNATLTSDGVWEY
+2868 
-2883 IWPTDLVENTYTL
+2883 
-2896 TVKATDVAG
+2896 
-2905 NTATETL
+2905 
-2912 NFIIDTTLSTPT
+2912 
-2924 ITLDSADDSG
+2924 
-2934 TANDNKTNVKTPG
+2934 
-2947 FIIGGIDSDVTQV
+2947 
-2960 VVQVMRDGHS
+2960 
-2970 EEVELTQ
+2970 
-2977 TNGQWRFVPGS
+2977 
-2988 AWTDGDYTLTV
+2988 
-2999 TVKDEAG
+2999 
-3006 NIRHSAPLTVT
+3006 
-3017 IDTQITID
+3017 
-3025 HIELVNDSGIPDDN
+3025 
-3039 LTNNVRPHFQVTV
+3039 
-3052 PTDVNVVR
+3052 
-3060 LSIDGGKTWFNA
+3060 
-3072 TQSAT
+3072 
-3077 PGVWDYTWLAD
+3077 TWLAD

-3331 DTGAIGD
+3331 DTGAIGA

-4555 NGVSYSVTANGNNLW
+4555 NGVSYPVTANGNNLW

>member
-237 EPLKVTLALAAESN
+237 EPLKVTLALATESN

-627 IAPVPPTVSLEDY
+627 VAPVPPTVSLEDF

-714 STVKYSFTIQTEVVP
+714 STVKYYFTIQTEVVP

-1028 LSPDSDSGISDDNLT
+1028 LSPDSDSGVSDDNLT

-1067 MSDTQIGVAT
+1067 ASDTQIGVAT

-1105 IAGNKANSAIFD
+1105 IAGNKANSAVFD

-1207 KAGNTNYSAPLTVV
+1207 KAGNTSYSAPLTVV

-1383 GWTFTPPTSWADGDY
+1383 GWSFTPTGAWADGDY

-1435 SGIPDDNLTNNVR
+1435 SGIPNDNLTNNVR

-1471 WFNATQSATPGVWD
+1471 WFNATQSATPGAWD

-1499 TVEATDEAGN
+1499 TVEATDKAGN
-1509 KATQTLDF
+1509 KTTQELDF

-2117 DTLLSEPTIVLDNT
+2117 DTLLSEPTIVLDST

-2138 DHLTNVNKPT
+2138 DNLTNVNKPT

-2316 TIDTTLSTPVIVLDS
+2316 TIDTTLSVPVIVLNS
-2331 ADDSGVHGDNMTNHT
+2331 ADDTGVQGDNMTNST

-2368 GGVTTTFDATKD
+2368 GGVTTTFDATKGT
-2380 AGGWTFTP
+2380 GGWSFTP

-2448 HFQVTVPTD
+2448 HFQVKVPMD
-2457 VNVVRL
+2457 VN
-2463 SIDGG
+2463 
-2468 KTWFNATQSATPGV
+2468 
-2482 WDYIWPDDVADGGYT
+2482 
-2497 LTVEATDEAGNKAT
+2497 E
-2511 QTLDFTID
+2511 
-2519 TTLSVPTLSLD
+2519 
-2530 SADDSGIAGDNI
+2530 
-2542 TNVKTPG
+2542 
-2549 FTLNNIDTDVSRV
+2549 
-2562 IVEVMHNGIKQEV
+2562 
-2575 PLVQTGG
+2575 
-2582 QWRFA
+2582 
-2587 PTSDWADG
+2587 
-2595 DYILTVKVEDR
+2595 
-2606 AGNVKQSAPL
+2606 
-2616 TVTVDTHIA
+2616 
-2625 IDRIE
+2625 
-2630 LVNDSGI
+2630 
-2637 PGDNLTNE
+2637 
-2645 ARPHFQVTV
+2645 
-2654 PADVNGVRLS
+2654 
-2664 IDGGKTWFDA
+2664 
-2674 TQSATSGVWDYTWL
+2674 
-2688 TNVANGPHTL
+2688 
-2698 MVEASDK
+2698 
-2705 AGNKTT
+2705 
-2711 QKLDFTIDTI
+2711 
-2721 LSEPTITLD
+2721 
-2730 SADDSAA
+2730 
-2737 GDNITNVKMPGFTLG
+2737 
-2752 NIDADVTKVVVT
+2752 
-2764 VAHDGKNQQIE
+2764 
-2775 LIKNGGVWRF
+2775 
-2785 TPGAAWT
+2785 
-2792 DGDYT
+2792 
-2797 LTVKVEDKA
+2797 
-2806 GNTNYSAPLTVTID
+2806 
-2820 TQTSIDRIELL
+2820 
-2831 NDTGIVGDNLTNEAR
+2831 
-2846 PQFHITVPTDVNSV
+2846 
-2860 QLSLDGGI
+2860 
-2868 NWVNATLTSDGVWEY
+2868 
-2883 IWPTDLVENTYTL
+2883 
-2896 TVKATDVAG
+2896 
-2905 NTATETL
+2905 
-2912 NFIIDTTLSTPT
+2912 
-2924 ITLDSADDSG
+2924 
-2934 TANDNKTNVKTPG
+2934 
-2947 FIIGGIDSDVTQV
+2947 
-2960 VVQVMRDGHS
+2960 
-2970 EEVELTQ
+2970 
-2977 TNGQWRFVPGS
+2977 
-2988 AWTDGDYTLTV
+2988 
-2999 TVKDEAG
+2999 
-3006 NIRHSAPLTVT
+3006 
-3017 IDTQITID
+3017 
-3025 HIELVNDSGIPDDN
+3025 
-3039 LTNNVRPHFQVTV
+3039 
-3052 PTDVNVVR
+3052 VR

-3102 KAGNKTTQ
+3102 KAGNQTTQ
-3110 QLDFIIDTLL
+3110 KLDFIIDTLL

-3127 DNTDDSGTK
+3127 DSTDDSGTK
-3136 GDNLTNVNKPTFLL
+3136 GDNLTNANKPTFIL

-3159 VTVEVQHGGT
+3159 VTVEVQYGGT

-3317 TRLSTPTIAMDSRD
+3317 TRLSTPTITMDSRD

-3349 IGNIDADAHSVI
+3349 IGNIDSDAQSVI

-3409 QSTPLVVTVDTQT
+3409 QSTPLIVTVDTQT

-3469 VSATQGIEGVWGYT
+3469 VSAAQGIEGVWGYT

-3624 RIELVNDSGV
+3624 HIELVNDSGV

-3711 NFTIDITLLTPT
+3711 NFTIDITLMTPT

-3849 FDIHQVD
+3849 FDIRQVD

-4535 TPRFVIGNVPADI
+4535 KPRFVIGNVPADI

-4555 NGVSYSVTANGNNLW
+4555 NGVSYPVTANGNNLW

-4827 TNNKTPTLIGSTL
+4827 TNNKTPTLVGNTL
-4840 PNTIVSIYVDGVKVG
+4840 PNAIVSIYVDGVKVG

-4969 NYELTFKVEDVA
+4969 NYVLTFKVEDVA

-5296 SLDDLITNHNKPVL
+5296 SLDDLITSHNKPVL

-5382 DNPAMVA
+5382 DNPVMMA

-5402 SQTRPT
+5402 SQTRPA
-5408 FSIFGEMNQSVQ
+5408 FSIYGEMNQSVQ

-5469 LNFTIDTFNTTPV
+5469 LNFTIDTLNTTPV

-5526 INGLNVGEVWVNE
+5526 INGLNVGEVWVND

-5579 DTHIKVFTSELDDNK
+5579 DTHIQVFTSELDDNK
-5594 SSSKTEWWSNS
+5594 SSSKTDWWSNS
-5605 DLITMRGTGE
+5605 STITMRGMGE

-5635 ATGRWELSTDKLPEG
+5635 ANGQWELSTDQLPEG
-5650 TYDISLV
+5650 KYDITLS
-5657 IEDSAGNRWEDVR
+5657 IEDNAGNRKEEVH

-5703 SQLIITDSEGN
+5703 SQLIITDSNGN

-5751 DVPLDI
+5751 DVSLDI

-5868 EDNGAS
+5868 EDNGVS

-5907 VTDIYQATQGADG
+5907 VTDTYQATQGADG

-5931 GNYTLSVTVVDRAGN
+5931 GTYTLSVTVVDRAGN

-5990 AESATHLRTEPSAAE
+5990 AESATHLRTVPSAAE
-6005 ESVVKVT
+6005 ESVVKET

-6113 VRGKTEDDIN
+6113 ARGKTEDDIN

>member
-418 KNETTDSIITDTIAP
+418 KNETTDSIITDTIPP

-540 TNDSGIVGDNVTNN
+540 TDDSGIVGDNVTNN

-579 VIFKANDKGEWTF
+579 VVFKANDQGEWTF

-1067 MSDTQIGVAT
+1067 ASDTQIGVAT

-1105 IAGNKANSAIFD
+1105 IAGNKANSAVFD

-1177 ELSHLNGSWLFIPG
+1177 ELSHLNGSWLFTPG

-1323 SVPVIVLDSA
+1323 SVPVIVLNSA
-1333 DDTGIQ
+1333 DDTGVQ

-1383 GWTFTPPTSWADGDY
+1383 GWTFTPPALWADGDY

-1435 SGIPDDNLTNNVR
+1435 SGIPNDNLTNNVR
-1448 PHFQVTVPTDVNV
+1448 PQFQVTVPTDVNV

-1471 WFNATQSATPGVWD
+1471 WFNATQGATPGAWD

-1499 TVEATDEAGN
+1499 TVEATDKAGN
-1509 KATQTLDF
+1509 QTTQELDF

-1593 ADGDY
+1593 GDGDY

-2020 TQITIDH
+2020 TQIAIDH

-2117 DTLLSEPTIVLDNT
+2117 DTLLSEPTIVLDST

-2138 DHLTNVNKPT
+2138 DNLTNVNKPT

-2331 ADDSGVHGDNMTNHT
+2331 ADDTGIQGDNMTNRT
-2346 QPTFALQHIDD
+2346 QPTFNLQHIDD

-2388 TGAWADGDYTLSV
+2388 PTSWGAGEYTLSV

-2436 IPDDNLTNNVRP
+2436 IPNDNLTNNVRP
-2448 HFQVTVPTD
+2448 HFQVKVPTD
-2457 VNVVRL
+2457 VH
-2463 SIDGG
+2463 
-2468 KTWFNATQSATPGV
+2468 
-2482 WDYIWPDDVADGGYT
+2482 
-2497 LTVEATDEAGNKAT
+2497 E
-2511 QTLDFTID
+2511 
-2519 TTLSVPTLSLD
+2519 
-2530 SADDSGIAGDNI
+2530 
-2542 TNVKTPG
+2542 
-2549 FTLNNIDTDVSRV
+2549 
-2562 IVEVMHNGIKQEV
+2562 
-2575 PLVQTGG
+2575 
-2582 QWRFA
+2582 
-2587 PTSDWADG
+2587 
-2595 DYILTVKVEDR
+2595 
-2606 AGNVKQSAPL
+2606 
-2616 TVTVDTHIA
+2616 
-2625 IDRIE
+2625 
-2630 LVNDSGI
+2630 
-2637 PGDNLTNE
+2637 
-2645 ARPHFQVTV
+2645 
-2654 PADVNGVRLS
+2654 
-2664 IDGGKTWFDA
+2664 
-2674 TQSATSGVWDYTWL
+2674 
-2688 TNVANGPHTL
+2688 
-2698 MVEASDK
+2698 
-2705 AGNKTT
+2705 
-2711 QKLDFTIDTI
+2711 
-2721 LSEPTITLD
+2721 
-2730 SADDSAA
+2730 
-2737 GDNITNVKMPGFTLG
+2737 
-2752 NIDADVTKVVVT
+2752 
-2764 VAHDGKNQQIE
+2764 
-2775 LIKNGGVWRF
+2775 
-2785 TPGAAWT
+2785 
-2792 DGDYT
+2792 
-2797 LTVKVEDKA
+2797 
-2806 GNTNYSAPLTVTID
+2806 
-2820 TQTSIDRIELL
+2820 
-2831 NDTGIVGDNLTNEAR
+2831 
-2846 PQFHITVPTDVNSV
+2846 
-2860 QLSLDGGI
+2860 
-2868 NWVNATLTSDGVWEY
+2868 
-2883 IWPTDLVENTYTL
+2883 
-2896 TVKATDVAG
+2896 
-2905 NTATETL
+2905 
-2912 NFIIDTTLSTPT
+2912 
-2924 ITLDSADDSG
+2924 
-2934 TANDNKTNVKTPG
+2934 
-2947 FIIGGIDSDVTQV
+2947 
-2960 VVQVMRDGHS
+2960 
-2970 EEVELTQ
+2970 
-2977 TNGQWRFVPGS
+2977 
-2988 AWTDGDYTLTV
+2988 
-2999 TVKDEAG
+2999 
-3006 NIRHSAPLTVT
+3006 
-3017 IDTQITID
+3017 
-3025 HIELVNDSGIPDDN
+3025 
-3039 LTNNVRPHFQVTV
+3039 
-3052 PTDVNVVR
+3052 VR

-3102 KAGNKTTQ
+3102 KAGNQTTQ
-3110 QLDFIIDTLL
+3110 KLDFIIDTLL

-3127 DNTDDSGTK
+3127 DSTDDSGTK
-3136 GDNLTNVNKPTFLL
+3136 GDNLTNANKPTFIL

-3268 TWVRATQGTAGIW
+3268 TWVRATQGTAGTW

-3401 TDNAGNVR
+3401 QDNAGNVR
-3409 QSTPLVVTVDTQT
+3409 QSTPLIVTVDTQT

-3469 VSATQGIEGVWGYT
+3469 VSAAQGIEGVWGYT

-3624 RIELVNDSGV
+3624 HIELVNDSGV

-3689 EGQHTLTVEVT
+3689 EGQHTLIVEVT
-3700 DGAGNKMTETL
+3700 DGAGNKMTGTL
-3711 NFTIDITLLTPT
+3711 DFTIDITLLTPT

-3741 SVTQPVFVLGSIDK
+3741 SVTQPIFVLGSIDK

-3818 DGTLTTPV
+3818 DGSLTTPV

-3849 FDIHQVD
+3849 FDIRQVD

-3912 SAPFEVRI
+3912 SAPLEVRI

-3957 VVQVRVTLDGGANWN
+3957 VIQVRVTLDGGANWN

-3983 FDSPNTLV
+3983 FDTPNTLV

-3999 EATDEAGNIAN
+3999 EATDQAGNIAN

-4179 IFNVGSALPDGQHTL
+4179 IFNVVSALPDGQHTL

-4307 ELRIEIDTQ
+4307 ELKIEIDTQ

-4362 NWTPISK
+4362 NWTPVSK

-4375 EFTAGSALPDGHY
+4375 QFTAGSALSDGHY

-4506 DTIVS
+4506 DTVVS
-4511 DPSIDLLDADDTGE
+4511 DPRIDLLDADDTGE

-4535 TPRFVIGNVPADI
+4535 KPRFVIGNVPADI

-4555 NGVSYSVTANGNNLW
+4555 NGVSYPVTANGNNLW

-4608 TSVSVRMEPASDTGN
+4608 TSVSVRMEPASDTGS

-4659 VLKQTITVGA
+4659 VLKHTITVGA

-4725 QHEATSLRPEFKGF
+4725 QYEATSLRPEFKGL

-4827 TNNKTPTLIGSTL
+4827 TNNKTPTLVGNTL
-4840 PNTIVSIYVDGVKVG
+4840 PNAIVSIYVDGVKVG

-4969 NYELTFKVEDVA
+4969 NYVLTFKVEDVA

-5071 VVSEDKAGNSQQKEI
+5071 VVSEDKAGNSQQKDI

-5253 TFNIH
+5253 KFNIH

-5296 SLDDLITNHNKPVL
+5296 SLDDLITSHNKPVL

-5382 DNPAMVA
+5382 DNPVMMA

-5402 SQTRPT
+5402 SQTRPA

-5526 INGLNVGEVWVNE
+5526 INGLNVGEVWVND

-5579 DTHIKVFTSELDDNK
+5579 DTHIQVFTSELDDNK
-5594 SSSKTEWWSNS
+5594 SSSKTDWWSNS
-5605 DLITMRGTGE
+5605 STITMRGMGE

-5635 ATGRWELSTDKLPEG
+5635 ANGQWELSTDQLPEG
-5650 TYDISLV
+5650 KYDITLS
-5657 IEDSAGNRWEDVR
+5657 IEDNAGNRKEEVH

-5703 SQLIITDSEGN
+5703 SQLIITDSNGN

-5874 DSDNVTNHTQPKF
+5874 DSDNVTNHNHTQPKF

-5931 GNYTLSVTVVDRAGN
+5931 GTYTLSVTVVDRAGN
-5946 SQQSA
+5946 SLQSA
-5951 SLAVTV
+5951 SLEVTV

-5969 DDASDDATATAV
+5969 DDAIDDATATAV

-5990 AESATHLRTEPSAAE
+5990 AESATHLRTVPSAAE
-6005 ESVVKVT
+6005 ESVVKET

-6039 SVPENIVNVSIMF
+6039 SVPENIVNVSVMF

-6087 KDNDFLIKEK
+6087 KDDDFLIKEK

-6113 VRGKTEDDIN
+6113 ARGKTEDDIN

>member
-39 ITTPRG
+39 ITTPHG

-122 DDAEN
+122 DEAEN

-444 DSGIKNDNI
+444 DSGIKNDSI

-540 TNDSGIVGDNVTNN
+540 TDDSGIVGDNVTNN

-600 GINNL
+600 GVNNL

-627 IAPVPPTVSLEDY
+627 VAPVPPTVSLEDF

-1067 MSDTQIGVAT
+1067 ASDTQIGVAT

-1105 IAGNKANSAIFD
+1105 IAGNKANSAVFD

-1177 ELSHLNGSWLFIPG
+1177 ELSHLNGSWLFTPG

-1323 SVPVIVLDSA
+1323 SVPVIVLNSA
-1333 DDTGIQ
+1333 DDTGVQ

-1374 TFDATKGTG
+1374 TFDATKGVG
-1383 GWTFTPPTSWADGDY
+1383 GWSFTPTGAWADGDY

-1435 SGIPDDNLTNNVR
+1435 SGIPNDNLTNNVR

-1471 WFNATQSATPGVWD
+1471 WFNATQNATPGVWD

-1509 KATQTLDF
+1509 KTTQTLDF

-1558 DVSRVIVEV
+1558 DVSRVTVEV

-1639 GDNLTNEARPH
+1639 DDNLTNEARPH

-1669 KTWFDATQSATSGV
+1669 KTWFDATQSATPGV

-1714 LDFTID
+1714 LDFIID
-1720 TILSEPTITLDSAD
+1720 TMLSEPTITLDSAD

-2020 TQITIDH
+2020 TQIAIDH

-2138 DHLTNVNKPT
+2138 DNLTNVNKPT

-2331 ADDSGVHGDNMTNHT
+2331 ADDTGIQGDNMTNRT
-2346 QPTFALQHIDD
+2346 QPTFNLQHIDD

-2368 GGVTTTFDATKD
+2368 GGVTTTFDATKGV
-2380 AGGWTFTP
+2380 GGWTFTP
-2388 TGAWADGDYTLSV
+2388 PTSWGAGDYTLSV

-2448 HFQVTVPTD
+2448 QFQVKVPTD
-2457 VNVVRL
+2457 VN
-2463 SIDGG
+2463 
-2468 KTWFNATQSATPGV
+2468 
-2482 WDYIWPDDVADGGYT
+2482 
-2497 LTVEATDEAGNKAT
+2497 E
-2511 QTLDFTID
+2511 
-2519 TTLSVPTLSLD
+2519 
-2530 SADDSGIAGDNI
+2530 
-2542 TNVKTPG
+2542 
-2549 FTLNNIDTDVSRV
+2549 
-2562 IVEVMHNGIKQEV
+2562 
-2575 PLVQTGG
+2575 
-2582 QWRFA
+2582 
-2587 PTSDWADG
+2587 
-2595 DYILTVKVEDR
+2595 
-2606 AGNVKQSAPL
+2606 
-2616 TVTVDTHIA
+2616 
-2625 IDRIE
+2625 
-2630 LVNDSGI
+2630 
-2637 PGDNLTNE
+2637 
-2645 ARPHFQVTV
+2645 
-2654 PADVNGVRLS
+2654 
-2664 IDGGKTWFDA
+2664 
-2674 TQSATSGVWDYTWL
+2674 
-2688 TNVANGPHTL
+2688 
-2698 MVEASDK
+2698 
-2705 AGNKTT
+2705 
-2711 QKLDFTIDTI
+2711 
-2721 LSEPTITLD
+2721 
-2730 SADDSAA
+2730 
-2737 GDNITNVKMPGFTLG
+2737 
-2752 NIDADVTKVVVT
+2752 
-2764 VAHDGKNQQIE
+2764 
-2775 LIKNGGVWRF
+2775 
-2785 TPGAAWT
+2785 
-2792 DGDYT
+2792 
-2797 LTVKVEDKA
+2797 
-2806 GNTNYSAPLTVTID
+2806 
-2820 TQTSIDRIELL
+2820 
-2831 NDTGIVGDNLTNEAR
+2831 
-2846 PQFHITVPTDVNSV
+2846 
-2860 QLSLDGGI
+2860 
-2868 NWVNATLTSDGVWEY
+2868 
-2883 IWPTDLVENTYTL
+2883 
-2896 TVKATDVAG
+2896 
-2905 NTATETL
+2905 
-2912 NFIIDTTLSTPT
+2912 
-2924 ITLDSADDSG
+2924 
-2934 TANDNKTNVKTPG
+2934 
-2947 FIIGGIDSDVTQV
+2947 
-2960 VVQVMRDGHS
+2960 
-2970 EEVELTQ
+2970 
-2977 TNGQWRFVPGS
+2977 
-2988 AWTDGDYTLTV
+2988 
-2999 TVKDEAG
+2999 
-3006 NIRHSAPLTVT
+3006 
-3017 IDTQITID
+3017 
-3025 HIELVNDSGIPDDN
+3025 
-3039 LTNNVRPHFQVTV
+3039 
-3052 PTDVNVVR
+3052 VR

-3102 KAGNKTTQ
+3102 KAGNQTTQ
-3110 QLDFIIDTLL
+3110 KLDFIIDTML

-3127 DNTDDSGTK
+3127 DSTDDSGTK
-3136 GDNLTNVNKPTFLL
+3136 GDNLTNANKPTFIL

-3198 TVRVEDDAGNVK
+3198 TVRVEDEAGNVK

-3317 TRLSTPTIAMDSRD
+3317 TRLSTPTITMDSRD

-3349 IGNIDADAHSVI
+3349 IGNIDSDAQSVI

-3409 QSTPLVVTVDTQT
+3409 QSTPLIVTVDTQT

-3469 VSATQGIEGVWGYT
+3469 VSAAQGIEGVWGYT

-3624 RIELVNDSGV
+3624 HIELVNDSGV
-3634 PGDNVTKH
+3634 PGDNITKH

-3689 EGQHTLTVEVT
+3689 EGQHTLIVEVT
-3700 DGAGNKMTETL
+3700 DGAGNKMTGTL
-3711 NFTIDITLLTPT
+3711 DFTIDITLLTPT

-3787 SALAD
+3787 SALAN

-3849 FDIHQVD
+3849 FDIRQVD

-3912 SAPFEVRI
+3912 SAPLEVRI

-3957 VVQVRVTLDGGANWN
+3957 VIQVRVTLDGGANWN

-4179 IFNVGSALPDGQHTL
+4179 IFNVGSALPDGKHTL

-4307 ELRIEIDTQ
+4307 ELQIEIDTQ

-4535 TPRFVIGNVPADI
+4535 KPRFVIGNVPADI

-4555 NGVSYSVTANGNNLW
+4555 NGVSYPVTANGNNLW

-4608 TSVSVRMEPASDTGN
+4608 TSVSVRMEPASDTGS

-4659 VLKQTITVGA
+4659 VLKHTITVGA

-4725 QHEATSLRPEFKGF
+4725 QYEATSLRPEFKGL

-4827 TNNKTPTLIGSTL
+4827 TNNKTPTLVGNTL
-4840 PNTIVSIYVDGVKVG
+4840 PNAIVSIYVDGVKVG

-4969 NYELTFKVEDVA
+4969 NYVLTFKVEDVA

-5071 VVSEDKAGNSQQKEI
+5071 VVSEDKAGNSQQKDI

-5296 SLDDLITNHNKPVL
+5296 SLDDLITSHNKPVL

-5382 DNPAMVA
+5382 DNPVMMA

-5402 SQTRPT
+5402 SQTRPA
-5408 FSIFGEMNQSVQ
+5408 FSIYGEMNQSVQ

-5526 INGLNVGEVWVNE
+5526 INGLNVGEVWVND

-5579 DTHIKVFTSELDDNK
+5579 DTHIQVFTSELDDNK
-5594 SSSKTEWWSNS
+5594 SSSKTDWWSNS
-5605 DLITMRGTGE
+5605 STITMRGMGE

-5635 ATGRWELSTDKLPEG
+5635 ANGQWELSTDQLPEG
-5650 TYDISLV
+5650 KYDITLS
-5657 IEDSAGNRWEDVR
+5657 IEDNAGNRKEEVH

-5703 SQLIITDSEGN
+5703 SQLIITDSNGN

-5757 MKEVP
+5757 MKETP

-5777 NITRDKQ
+5777 NITRDNQ

-5868 EDNGAS
+5868 EGNGAS
-5874 DSDNVTNHTQPKF
+5874 DSDNVTNHNHTQPKF

-5931 GNYTLSVTVVDRAGN
+5931 GTYTLSVTVVDRAGN
-5946 SQQSA
+5946 SLQSA
-5951 SLAVTV
+5951 SLEVTV

-5969 DDASDDATATAV
+5969 DDASDDATPTAV

-5990 AESATHLRTEPSAAE
+5990 AESATHLRTVPSAAE
-6005 ESVVKVT
+6005 ESVVKET

-6039 SVPENIVNVSIMF
+6039 SVPENIVNVSVMF

-6074 EDGEYTMDVKFID
+6074 EDGEYTMDVKFLD
-6087 KDNDFLIKEK
+6087 KDDDFLIKEK

-6113 VRGKTEDDIN
+6113 ARGKTEDDIN

-6134 NNGAIDV
+6134 NNGAIEV

>member
-237 EPLKVTLALAAESN
+237 EPLKVTLALATESN

-627 IAPVPPTVSLEDY
+627 VAPVPPTVSLEDF

-1028 LSPDSDSGISDDNLT
+1028 LSPDSDSGVSDDNLT

-1067 MSDTQIGVAT
+1067 ASDTQIGVAT

-1105 IAGNKANSAIFD
+1105 IAGNKANSAVFD

-1207 KAGNTNYSAPLTVV
+1207 KAGNTSYSAPLTVV

-1383 GWTFTPPTSWADGDY
+1383 GWSFTPTGAWADGDY

-1435 SGIPDDNLTNNVR
+1435 SGIPNDNLTNNVR

-1471 WFNATQSATPGVWD
+1471 WFNATQSATPGAWD

-1499 TVEATDEAGN
+1499 TVEATDKAGN
-1509 KATQTLDF
+1509 KTTQELDF

-2117 DTLLSEPTIVLDNT
+2117 DTLLSEPTIVLDST

-2138 DHLTNVNKPT
+2138 DNLTNVNKPT

-2316 TIDTTLSTPVIVLDS
+2316 TIDTTLSVPVIVLNS
-2331 ADDSGVHGDNMTNHT
+2331 ADDTGVQGDNMTNST

-2368 GGVTTTFDATKD
+2368 GGVTTTFDATKGT
-2380 AGGWTFTP
+2380 GGWSFTP

-2448 HFQVTVPTD
+2448 HFQVKVPMD
-2457 VNVVRL
+2457 VN
-2463 SIDGG
+2463 
-2468 KTWFNATQSATPGV
+2468 
-2482 WDYIWPDDVADGGYT
+2482 
-2497 LTVEATDEAGNKAT
+2497 E
-2511 QTLDFTID
+2511 
-2519 TTLSVPTLSLD
+2519 
-2530 SADDSGIAGDNI
+2530 
-2542 TNVKTPG
+2542 
-2549 FTLNNIDTDVSRV
+2549 
-2562 IVEVMHNGIKQEV
+2562 
-2575 PLVQTGG
+2575 
-2582 QWRFA
+2582 
-2587 PTSDWADG
+2587 
-2595 DYILTVKVEDR
+2595 
-2606 AGNVKQSAPL
+2606 
-2616 TVTVDTHIA
+2616 
-2625 IDRIE
+2625 
-2630 LVNDSGI
+2630 
-2637 PGDNLTNE
+2637 
-2645 ARPHFQVTV
+2645 
-2654 PADVNGVRLS
+2654 
-2664 IDGGKTWFDA
+2664 
-2674 TQSATSGVWDYTWL
+2674 
-2688 TNVANGPHTL
+2688 
-2698 MVEASDK
+2698 
-2705 AGNKTT
+2705 
-2711 QKLDFTIDTI
+2711 
-2721 LSEPTITLD
+2721 
-2730 SADDSAA
+2730 
-2737 GDNITNVKMPGFTLG
+2737 
-2752 NIDADVTKVVVT
+2752 
-2764 VAHDGKNQQIE
+2764 
-2775 LIKNGGVWRF
+2775 
-2785 TPGAAWT
+2785 
-2792 DGDYT
+2792 
-2797 LTVKVEDKA
+2797 
-2806 GNTNYSAPLTVTID
+2806 
-2820 TQTSIDRIELL
+2820 
-2831 NDTGIVGDNLTNEAR
+2831 
-2846 PQFHITVPTDVNSV
+2846 
-2860 QLSLDGGI
+2860 
-2868 NWVNATLTSDGVWEY
+2868 
-2883 IWPTDLVENTYTL
+2883 
-2896 TVKATDVAG
+2896 
-2905 NTATETL
+2905 
-2912 NFIIDTTLSTPT
+2912 
-2924 ITLDSADDSG
+2924 
-2934 TANDNKTNVKTPG
+2934 
-2947 FIIGGIDSDVTQV
+2947 
-2960 VVQVMRDGHS
+2960 
-2970 EEVELTQ
+2970 
-2977 TNGQWRFVPGS
+2977 
-2988 AWTDGDYTLTV
+2988 
-2999 TVKDEAG
+2999 
-3006 NIRHSAPLTVT
+3006 
-3017 IDTQITID
+3017 
-3025 HIELVNDSGIPDDN
+3025 
-3039 LTNNVRPHFQVTV
+3039 
-3052 PTDVNVVR
+3052 VR

-3102 KAGNKTTQ
+3102 KAGNQTTQ
-3110 QLDFIIDTLL
+3110 KLDFIIDTLL

-3127 DNTDDSGTK
+3127 DSTDDSGTK
-3136 GDNLTNVNKPTFLL
+3136 GDNLTNVNKPTFIL

-3159 VTVEVQHGGT
+3159 VTVEVQYGGT

-3317 TRLSTPTIAMDSRD
+3317 TRLSTPTITMDSRD

-3349 IGNIDADAHSVI
+3349 IGNIDSDAQSVI

-3409 QSTPLVVTVDTQT
+3409 QSTPLIVTVDTQT

-3469 VSATQGIEGVWGYT
+3469 VSAAQGIEGVWGYT

-3624 RIELVNDSGV
+3624 HIELVNDSGV

-3711 NFTIDITLLTPT
+3711 NFTIDITLMTPT

-3849 FDIHQVD
+3849 FDIRQVD

-4535 TPRFVIGNVPADI
+4535 KPRFVIGNVPADI

-4555 NGVSYSVTANGNNLW
+4555 NGVSYPVTANGNNLW

-4827 TNNKTPTLIGSTL
+4827 TNNKTPTLVGNTL
-4840 PNTIVSIYVDGVKVG
+4840 PNAIVSIYVDGVKVG

-4969 NYELTFKVEDVA
+4969 NYVLTFKVEDVA

-5296 SLDDLITNHNKPVL
+5296 SLDDLITSHNKPVL

-5382 DNPAMVA
+5382 DNPVMMA

-5402 SQTRPT
+5402 SQTRPA
-5408 FSIFGEMNQSVQ
+5408 FSIYGEMNQSVQ

-5469 LNFTIDTFNTTPV
+5469 LNFTIDTLNTTPV

-5526 INGLNVGEVWVNE
+5526 INGLNVGEVWVND

-5579 DTHIKVFTSELDDNK
+5579 DTHIQVFTSELDDNK
-5594 SSSKTEWWSNS
+5594 SSSKTDWWSNS
-5605 DLITMRGTGE
+5605 STITMRGMGE

-5635 ATGRWELSTDKLPEG
+5635 ANGQWELSTDQLPEG
-5650 TYDISLV
+5650 KYDITLS
-5657 IEDSAGNRWEDVR
+5657 IEDNAGNRKEEVH

-5703 SQLIITDSEGN
+5703 SQLIITDSNGN

-5751 DVPLDI
+5751 DVSLDI

-5868 EDNGAS
+5868 EDNGVS

-5907 VTDIYQATQGADG
+5907 VTDTYQATQGADG

-5931 GNYTLSVTVVDRAGN
+5931 GTYTLSVTVVDRAGN

-5990 AESATHLRTEPSAAE
+5990 AESATHLRTVPSAAE
-6005 ESVVKVT
+6005 ESVVKET

-6113 VRGKTEDDIN
+6113 ARGKTEDDIN

>member
-2117 DTLLSEPTIVLDNT
+2117 DTLLSEPTIVLDST

-2357 DAVRVTVSVEH
+2357 DAVCVTVSVEH

-2417 VTVDTQIAINNIEL
+2417 VTVDTQIAINN
-2431 VNDSG
+2431 
-2436 IPDDNLTNNVRP
+2436 
-2448 HFQVTVPTD
+2448 
-2457 VNVVRL
+2457 
-2463 SIDGG
+2463 
-2468 KTWFNATQSATPGV
+2468 
-2482 WDYIWPDDVADGGYT
+2482 
-2497 LTVEATDEAGNKAT
+2497 
-2511 QTLDFTID
+2511 
-2519 TTLSVPTLSLD
+2519 
-2530 SADDSGIAGDNI
+2530 
-2542 TNVKTPG
+2542 
-2549 FTLNNIDTDVSRV
+2549 
-2562 IVEVMHNGIKQEV
+2562 
-2575 PLVQTGG
+2575 
-2582 QWRFA
+2582 
-2587 PTSDWADG
+2587 
-2595 DYILTVKVEDR
+2595 
-2606 AGNVKQSAPL
+2606 
-2616 TVTVDTHIA
+2616 
-2625 IDRIE
+2625 
-2630 LVNDSGI
+2630 
-2637 PGDNLTNE
+2637 
-2645 ARPHFQVTV
+2645 
-2654 PADVNGVRLS
+2654 
-2664 IDGGKTWFDA
+2664 
-2674 TQSATSGVWDYTWL
+2674 
-2688 TNVANGPHTL
+2688 
-2698 MVEASDK
+2698 
-2705 AGNKTT
+2705 
-2711 QKLDFTIDTI
+2711 
-2721 LSEPTITLD
+2721 
-2730 SADDSAA
+2730 
-2737 GDNITNVKMPGFTLG
+2737 
-2752 NIDADVTKVVVT
+2752 
-2764 VAHDGKNQQIE
+2764 
-2775 LIKNGGVWRF
+2775 
-2785 TPGAAWT
+2785 
-2792 DGDYT
+2792 
-2797 LTVKVEDKA
+2797 
-2806 GNTNYSAPLTVTID
+2806 
-2820 TQTSIDRIELL
+2820 
-2831 NDTGIVGDNLTNEAR
+2831 
-2846 PQFHITVPTDVNSV
+2846 
-2860 QLSLDGGI
+2860 
-2868 NWVNATLTSDGVWEY
+2868 
-2883 IWPTDLVENTYTL
+2883 
-2896 TVKATDVAG
+2896 
-2905 NTATETL
+2905 
-2912 NFIIDTTLSTPT
+2912 
-2924 ITLDSADDSG
+2924 
-2934 TANDNKTNVKTPG
+2934 
-2947 FIIGGIDSDVTQV
+2947 
-2960 VVQVMRDGHS
+2960 
-2970 EEVELTQ
+2970 
-2977 TNGQWRFVPGS
+2977 
-2988 AWTDGDYTLTV
+2988 
-2999 TVKDEAG
+2999 
-3006 NIRHSAPLTVT
+3006 
-3017 IDTQITID
+3017 
-3025 HIELVNDSGIPDDN
+3025 IELVNDSGIPDDN

-4555 NGVSYSVTANGNNLW
+4555 NGVSYPVTANGNNLW

>member
-39 ITTPRG
+39 ITTPHG

-627 IAPVPPTVSLEDY
+627 VAPVPPTVSLEDF

-1067 MSDTQIGVAT
+1067 ASDTQIGVAT

-1105 IAGNKANSAIFD
+1105 IAGNKANSAVFD

-1177 ELSHLNGSWLFIPG
+1177 ELSHLNGSWLFTPG

-1323 SVPVIVLDSA
+1323 SVPVIVLNSA
-1333 DDTGIQ
+1333 DDTGVQ

-1383 GWTFTPPTSWADGDY
+1383 GWSFTPTGAWADGDY

-1435 SGIPDDNLTNNVR
+1435 SGIPNDNLTNNVR

-1471 WFNATQSATPGVWD
+1471 WFNATQNATPGVWD

-1509 KATQTLDF
+1509 KTTQTLDF

-1558 DVSRVIVEV
+1558 DVSRVTVEV

-1714 LDFTID
+1714 LDFIID
-1720 TILSEPTITLDSAD
+1720 TMLSEPTITLDSAD

-2020 TQITIDH
+2020 TQIAIDH
-2027 IELVNDSGIPDDN
+2027 IELVNDSGIPN
-2040 LTNNVRPH
+2040 
-2048 FQVTVPTDVNVVRLS
+2048 
-2063 IDGGKTW
+2063 
-2070 FNATQSATP
+2070 
-2079 GVWDYTWL
+2079 
-2087 ADVGEGKHTLTV
+2087 
-2099 EATDKAG
+2099 
-2106 NKTTQQLDFII
+2106 
-2117 DTLLSEPTIVLDNT
+2117 
-2131 DDSGTKG
+2131 
-2138 DHLTNVNKPT
+2138 
-2148 FLLGNIDADAR
+2148 
-2159 YVTVEVQH
+2159 
-2167 GGTKEVLT
+2167 
-2175 ATKDATGNWSVT
+2175 
-2187 PTGTWADGDYTL
+2187 
-2199 TVRVEDEAG
+2199 
-2208 NEKHSA
+2208 
-2214 SLTVTV
+2214 
-2220 DTQITID
+2220 
-2227 VIELVNDN
+2227 
-2235 GIPGDNM
+2235 
-2242 TNDAH
+2242 
-2247 PQFRV
+2247 
-2252 TVPGDVNEV
+2252 
-2261 SLSIDGGVT
+2261 
-2270 WVKATQSAT
+2270 
-2279 PGVWN
+2279 
-2284 YTWPG
+2284 
-2289 TVPDGDYTLNVKA
+2289 
-2302 TDNAGNTVTETLHF
+2302 
-2316 TIDTTLSTPVIVLDS
+2316 
-2331 ADDSGVHGDNMTNHT
+2331 
-2346 QPTFALQHIDD
+2346 
-2357 DAVRVTVSVEH
+2357 
-2368 GGVTTTFDATKD
+2368 
-2380 AGGWTFTP
+2380 
-2388 TGAWADGDYTLSV
+2388 
-2401 SVEDKAGNTS
+2401 
-2411 HSASLT
+2411 
-2417 VTVDTQIAINNIEL
+2417 
-2431 VNDSG
+2431 
-2436 IPDDNLTNNVRP
+2436 
-2448 HFQVTVPTD
+2448 
-2457 VNVVRL
+2457 
-2463 SIDGG
+2463 
-2468 KTWFNATQSATPGV
+2468 
-2482 WDYIWPDDVADGGYT
+2482 
-2497 LTVEATDEAGNKAT
+2497 
-2511 QTLDFTID
+2511 
-2519 TTLSVPTLSLD
+2519 
-2530 SADDSGIAGDNI
+2530 
-2542 TNVKTPG
+2542 
-2549 FTLNNIDTDVSRV
+2549 
-2562 IVEVMHNGIKQEV
+2562 
-2575 PLVQTGG
+2575 
-2582 QWRFA
+2582 
-2587 PTSDWADG
+2587 
-2595 DYILTVKVEDR
+2595 
-2606 AGNVKQSAPL
+2606 
-2616 TVTVDTHIA
+2616 
-2625 IDRIE
+2625 
-2630 LVNDSGI
+2630 
-2637 PGDNLTNE
+2637 
-2645 ARPHFQVTV
+2645 
-2654 PADVNGVRLS
+2654 
-2664 IDGGKTWFDA
+2664 
-2674 TQSATSGVWDYTWL
+2674 
-2688 TNVANGPHTL
+2688 
-2698 MVEASDK
+2698 
-2705 AGNKTT
+2705 
-2711 QKLDFTIDTI
+2711 
-2721 LSEPTITLD
+2721 
-2730 SADDSAA
+2730 
-2737 GDNITNVKMPGFTLG
+2737 
-2752 NIDADVTKVVVT
+2752 
-2764 VAHDGKNQQIE
+2764 
-2775 LIKNGGVWRF
+2775 
-2785 TPGAAWT
+2785 
-2792 DGDYT
+2792 
-2797 LTVKVEDKA
+2797 
-2806 GNTNYSAPLTVTID
+2806 
-2820 TQTSIDRIELL
+2820 
-2831 NDTGIVGDNLTNEAR
+2831 
-2846 PQFHITVPTDVNSV
+2846 
-2860 QLSLDGGI
+2860 
-2868 NWVNATLTSDGVWEY
+2868 
-2883 IWPTDLVENTYTL
+2883 
-2896 TVKATDVAG
+2896 
-2905 NTATETL
+2905 
-2912 NFIIDTTLSTPT
+2912 
-2924 ITLDSADDSG
+2924 
-2934 TANDNKTNVKTPG
+2934 
-2947 FIIGGIDSDVTQV
+2947 
-2960 VVQVMRDGHS
+2960 
-2970 EEVELTQ
+2970 
-2977 TNGQWRFVPGS
+2977 
-2988 AWTDGDYTLTV
+2988 
-2999 TVKDEAG
+2999 
-3006 NIRHSAPLTVT
+3006 
-3017 IDTQITID
+3017 
-3025 HIELVNDSGIPDDN
+3025 DN

-3176 KGATGIWS
+3176 KDATGNWSVTPTGTWADGDYTLTVRVEDEAGNEKHSASLTVTVDTQITIDAIELVNDNGIPGDNMTNDAHPQFRVTVPGDVNEVSLSIDGGVTWVKATQSATPGVWNYTWPGTVPDGDYTLNVKATDNAGNTVTETLHFTIDTTLSTPVIVLDSADDTGIQGDNMTNRTQPTFNLQHIDDDAVRVTVSVEHGGVTTTFDATKGVGGWTFTPPTSWGAGDYTLSVSVEDKAGNTSHSASLTVTVDTQIAINNIELVNDSGIPDDNLTNNVRPHFQVKVPTDVNEVRLSIDGGKTWFNATQSATPGVWDYTWLADVGEGKHTLTVEATDKAGNQTTQKLDFIIDTMLSEPTIVLDSTDDSGTKGDNLTNANKPTFILGNIDADARYVTVEVQYGGTKEVLTATKGATGIWS

-3268 TWVRATQGTAGIW
+3268 TWVRATQGTAGTW

-3317 TRLSTPTIAMDSRD
+3317 TRLSTPTITMDSRD

-3349 IGNIDADAHSVI
+3349 IGNIDSDAQSVI

-3409 QSTPLVVTVDTQT
+3409 QSTPLIVTVDTQT

-3469 VSATQGIEGVWGYT
+3469 VSAAQGIEGVWGYT

-3624 RIELVNDSGV
+3624 HIELVNDSGV

-3689 EGQHTLTVEVT
+3689 EGQHTLIVEVT
-3700 DGAGNKMTETL
+3700 DGAGNKMTGTL
-3711 NFTIDITLLTPT
+3711 DFTIDITLLTPT

-3849 FDIHQVD
+3849 FDIRQVD

-4307 ELRIEIDTQ
+4307 ELKIEIDTQ

-4535 TPRFVIGNVPADI
+4535 KPRFVIGNVPADI

-4555 NGVSYSVTANGNNLW
+4555 NGVSYPVTANGNNLW

-4894 TAVDV
+4894 TAVDL

-5296 SLDDLITNHNKPVL
+5296 SLDDLITSHNKPVL

-5382 DNPAMVA
+5382 DNPVMMA

-5402 SQTRPT
+5402 SQTRPA
-5408 FSIFGEMNQSVQ
+5408 FSIYGEMNQSVQ

-5526 INGLNVGEVWVNE
+5526 INGLNVGEVWVND

-5579 DTHIKVFTSELDDNK
+5579 DTHIQVFTSELDDNK
-5594 SSSKTEWWSNS
+5594 SSSKTDWWSNS
-5605 DLITMRGTGE
+5605 STITMRGMGE

-5635 ATGRWELSTDKLPEG
+5635 ANGQWELSTDQLPEG
-5650 TYDISLV
+5650 KYDITLS
-5657 IEDSAGNRWEDVR
+5657 IEDNAGNRKEEVH

-5703 SQLIITDSEGN
+5703 SQLIITDSNGN

-5931 GNYTLSVTVVDRAGN
+5931 GTYTLSVTVVDRAGN

-5969 DDASDDATATAV
+5969 NDASDDATATAV

-5990 AESATHLRTEPSAAE
+5990 AESATHLRTVPSVAE
-6005 ESVVKVT
+6005 ESVVKET

-6039 SVPENIVNVSIMF
+6039 SVPENIVNVSVMF

-6087 KDNDFLIKEK
+6087 KDDDFLIKEK

-6113 VRGKTEDDIN
+6113 ARGKTEDDIN

>member
-39 ITTPRG
+39 ITTPHG

-122 DDAEN
+122 DEAEN

-444 DSGIKNDNI
+444 DSGIKNDSI

-540 TNDSGIVGDNVTNN
+540 TDDSGIVGDNVTNN

-600 GINNL
+600 GVNNL

-627 IAPVPPTVSLEDY
+627 VAPVPPTVSLEDF

-1067 MSDTQIGVAT
+1067 ASDTQIGVAT

-1105 IAGNKANSAIFD
+1105 IAGNKANSAVFD

-1177 ELSHLNGSWLFIPG
+1177 ELSHLNGSWLFTPG

-1323 SVPVIVLDSA
+1323 SVPVIVLNSA
-1333 DDTGIQ
+1333 DDTGVQ

-1374 TFDATKGTG
+1374 TFDATKGVG
-1383 GWTFTPPTSWADGDY
+1383 GWSFTPTGAWADGDY

-1435 SGIPDDNLTNNVR
+1435 SGIPNDNLTNNVR

-1471 WFNATQSATPGVWD
+1471 WFNATQNATPGVWD

-1509 KATQTLDF
+1509 KTTQTLDF

-1558 DVSRVIVEV
+1558 DVSRVTVEV

-1639 GDNLTNEARPH
+1639 DDNLTNEARPH

-1669 KTWFDATQSATSGV
+1669 KTWFDATQSATPGV

-1714 LDFTID
+1714 LDFIID
-1720 TILSEPTITLDSAD
+1720 TMLSEPTITLDSAD

-2020 TQITIDH
+2020 TQIAIDH

-2138 DHLTNVNKPT
+2138 DNLTNVNKPT

-2331 ADDSGVHGDNMTNHT
+2331 ADDTGIQGDNMTNRT
-2346 QPTFALQHIDD
+2346 QPTFNLQHIDD

-2368 GGVTTTFDATKD
+2368 GGVTTTFDATKGV
-2380 AGGWTFTP
+2380 GGWTFTP
-2388 TGAWADGDYTLSV
+2388 PTSWGAGDYTLSV

-2448 HFQVTVPTD
+2448 QFQVKVPTD
-2457 VNVVRL
+2457 VN
-2463 SIDGG
+2463 
-2468 KTWFNATQSATPGV
+2468 
-2482 WDYIWPDDVADGGYT
+2482 
-2497 LTVEATDEAGNKAT
+2497 E
-2511 QTLDFTID
+2511 
-2519 TTLSVPTLSLD
+2519 
-2530 SADDSGIAGDNI
+2530 
-2542 TNVKTPG
+2542 
-2549 FTLNNIDTDVSRV
+2549 
-2562 IVEVMHNGIKQEV
+2562 
-2575 PLVQTGG
+2575 
-2582 QWRFA
+2582 
-2587 PTSDWADG
+2587 
-2595 DYILTVKVEDR
+2595 
-2606 AGNVKQSAPL
+2606 
-2616 TVTVDTHIA
+2616 
-2625 IDRIE
+2625 
-2630 LVNDSGI
+2630 
-2637 PGDNLTNE
+2637 
-2645 ARPHFQVTV
+2645 
-2654 PADVNGVRLS
+2654 
-2664 IDGGKTWFDA
+2664 
-2674 TQSATSGVWDYTWL
+2674 
-2688 TNVANGPHTL
+2688 
-2698 MVEASDK
+2698 
-2705 AGNKTT
+2705 
-2711 QKLDFTIDTI
+2711 
-2721 LSEPTITLD
+2721 
-2730 SADDSAA
+2730 
-2737 GDNITNVKMPGFTLG
+2737 
-2752 NIDADVTKVVVT
+2752 
-2764 VAHDGKNQQIE
+2764 
-2775 LIKNGGVWRF
+2775 
-2785 TPGAAWT
+2785 
-2792 DGDYT
+2792 
-2797 LTVKVEDKA
+2797 
-2806 GNTNYSAPLTVTID
+2806 
-2820 TQTSIDRIELL
+2820 
-2831 NDTGIVGDNLTNEAR
+2831 
-2846 PQFHITVPTDVNSV
+2846 
-2860 QLSLDGGI
+2860 
-2868 NWVNATLTSDGVWEY
+2868 
-2883 IWPTDLVENTYTL
+2883 
-2896 TVKATDVAG
+2896 
-2905 NTATETL
+2905 
-2912 NFIIDTTLSTPT
+2912 
-2924 ITLDSADDSG
+2924 
-2934 TANDNKTNVKTPG
+2934 
-2947 FIIGGIDSDVTQV
+2947 
-2960 VVQVMRDGHS
+2960 
-2970 EEVELTQ
+2970 
-2977 TNGQWRFVPGS
+2977 
-2988 AWTDGDYTLTV
+2988 
-2999 TVKDEAG
+2999 
-3006 NIRHSAPLTVT
+3006 
-3017 IDTQITID
+3017 
-3025 HIELVNDSGIPDDN
+3025 
-3039 LTNNVRPHFQVTV
+3039 
-3052 PTDVNVVR
+3052 VR

-3102 KAGNKTTQ
+3102 KAGNQTTQ
-3110 QLDFIIDTLL
+3110 KLDFIIDTML

-3127 DNTDDSGTK
+3127 DSTDDSGTK
-3136 GDNLTNVNKPTFLL
+3136 GDNLTNANKPTFIL

-3198 TVRVEDDAGNVK
+3198 TVRVEDEAGNVK

-3317 TRLSTPTIAMDSRD
+3317 TRLSTPTITMDSRD

-3349 IGNIDADAHSVI
+3349 IGNIDSDAQSVI

-3409 QSTPLVVTVDTQT
+3409 QSTPLIVTVDTQT

-3469 VSATQGIEGVWGYT
+3469 VSAAQGIEGVWGYT

-3624 RIELVNDSGV
+3624 HIELVNDSGV
-3634 PGDNVTKH
+3634 PGDNITKH

-3689 EGQHTLTVEVT
+3689 EGQHTLIVEVT
-3700 DGAGNKMTETL
+3700 DGAGNKMTGTL
-3711 NFTIDITLLTPT
+3711 DFTIDITLLTPT

-3849 FDIHQVD
+3849 FDIRQVD

-3912 SAPFEVRI
+3912 SAPLEVRI

-3957 VVQVRVTLDGGANWN
+3957 VIQVRVTLDGGANWN

-4179 IFNVGSALPDGQHTL
+4179 IFNVGSALPDGKHTL

-4307 ELRIEIDTQ
+4307 ELQIEIDTQ

-4535 TPRFVIGNVPADI
+4535 KPRFVIGNVPADI

-4555 NGVSYSVTANGNNLW
+4555 NGVSYPVTANGNNLW

-4608 TSVSVRMEPASDTGN
+4608 TSVSVRMEPASDTGS

-4659 VLKQTITVGA
+4659 VLKHTITVGA

-4725 QHEATSLRPEFKGF
+4725 QYEATSLRPEFKGL

-4827 TNNKTPTLIGSTL
+4827 TNNKTPTLVGNTL
-4840 PNTIVSIYVDGVKVG
+4840 PNAIVSIYVDGVKVG

-4969 NYELTFKVEDVA
+4969 NYVLTFKVEDVA

-5071 VVSEDKAGNSQQKEI
+5071 VVSEDKAGNSQQKDI

-5296 SLDDLITNHNKPVL
+5296 SLDDLITSHNKPVL

-5382 DNPAMVA
+5382 DNPVMMA

-5402 SQTRPT
+5402 SQTRPA
-5408 FSIFGEMNQSVQ
+5408 FSIYGEMNQSVQ

-5526 INGLNVGEVWVNE
+5526 INGLNVGEVWVND

-5579 DTHIKVFTSELDDNK
+5579 DTHIQVFTSELDDNK
-5594 SSSKTEWWSNS
+5594 SSSKTDWWSNS
-5605 DLITMRGTGE
+5605 STITMRGMGE

-5635 ATGRWELSTDKLPEG
+5635 ANGQWELSTDQLPEG
-5650 TYDISLV
+5650 KYDITLS
-5657 IEDSAGNRWEDVR
+5657 IEDNAGNRKEEVH

-5703 SQLIITDSEGN
+5703 SQLIITDSNGN

-5757 MKEVP
+5757 MKETP

-5777 NITRDKQ
+5777 NITRDNQ

-5868 EDNGAS
+5868 EGNGAS
-5874 DSDNVTNHTQPKF
+5874 DSDNVTNHNHTQPKF

-5931 GNYTLSVTVVDRAGN
+5931 GTYTLSVTVVDRAGN
-5946 SQQSA
+5946 SLQSA
-5951 SLAVTV
+5951 SLEVTV

-5969 DDASDDATATAV
+5969 DDASDDATPTAV

-5990 AESATHLRTEPSAAE
+5990 AESATHLRTVPSAAE
-6005 ESVVKVT
+6005 ESVVKET

-6039 SVPENIVNVSIMF
+6039 SVPENIVNVSVMF

-6074 EDGEYTMDVKFID
+6074 EDGEYTMDVKFLD
-6087 KDNDFLIKEK
+6087 KDDDFLIKEK

-6113 VRGKTEDDIN
+6113 ARGKTEDDIN
-6123 DSPSTSSVGHN
+6123 DSPSTSAVGHN
-6134 NNGAIDV
+6134 NNGAIEV

>member
-418 KNETTDSIITDTIAP
+418 KNETTDSIITDTIPP

-540 TNDSGIVGDNVTNN
+540 TDDSGIVGDNVTNN

-579 VIFKANDKGEWTF
+579 VIFKANDQGEWTF

-600 GINNL
+600 GVNNL

-627 IAPVPPTVSLEDY
+627 VAPVPPTVSLEDF

-1067 MSDTQIGVAT
+1067 ASDTQIGVAT

-1105 IAGNKANSAIFD
+1105 IAGNKANSAVFD

-1177 ELSHLNGSWLFIPG
+1177 ELSHLNGSWLFTPG

-1323 SVPVIVLDSA
+1323 SVPVIVLNSA
-1333 DDTGIQ
+1333 DDTGVQ

-1374 TFDATKGTG
+1374 TFDATKGVG
-1383 GWTFTPPTSWADGDY
+1383 GWSFTPTGAWADGDY

-1435 SGIPDDNLTNNVR
+1435 SGIPNDNLTNNVR

-1471 WFNATQSATPGVWD
+1471 WFNATQNATPGVWD

-1509 KATQTLDF
+1509 KTTQTLDF

-1558 DVSRVIVEV
+1558 DVSRVTVEV

-1714 LDFTID
+1714 LDFIID
-1720 TILSEPTITLDSAD
+1720 TMLSEPTITLDSAD

-2020 TQITIDH
+2020 TQIAIDH

-2040 LTNNVRPH
+2040 LTN
-2048 FQVTVPTDVNVVRLS
+2048 
-2063 IDGGKTW
+2063 
-2070 FNATQSATP
+2070 
-2079 GVWDYTWL
+2079 
-2087 ADVGEGKHTLTV
+2087 
-2099 EATDKAG
+2099 EA
-2106 NKTTQQLDFII
+2106 
-2117 DTLLSEPTIVLDNT
+2117 
-2131 DDSGTKG
+2131 
-2138 DHLTNVNKPT
+2138 
-2148 FLLGNIDADAR
+2148 
-2159 YVTVEVQH
+2159 
-2167 GGTKEVLT
+2167 
-2175 ATKDATGNWSVT
+2175 
-2187 PTGTWADGDYTL
+2187 
-2199 TVRVEDEAG
+2199 
-2208 NEKHSA
+2208 
-2214 SLTVTV
+2214 
-2220 DTQITID
+2220 
-2227 VIELVNDN
+2227 
-2235 GIPGDNM
+2235 
-2242 TNDAH
+2242 
-2247 PQFRV
+2247 
-2252 TVPGDVNEV
+2252 
-2261 SLSIDGGVT
+2261 
-2270 WVKATQSAT
+2270 
-2279 PGVWN
+2279 
-2284 YTWPG
+2284 
-2289 TVPDGDYTLNVKA
+2289 
-2302 TDNAGNTVTETLHF
+2302 
-2316 TIDTTLSTPVIVLDS
+2316 
-2331 ADDSGVHGDNMTNHT
+2331 
-2346 QPTFALQHIDD
+2346 
-2357 DAVRVTVSVEH
+2357 
-2368 GGVTTTFDATKD
+2368 
-2380 AGGWTFTP
+2380 
-2388 TGAWADGDYTLSV
+2388 
-2401 SVEDKAGNTS
+2401 
-2411 HSASLT
+2411 
-2417 VTVDTQIAINNIEL
+2417 
-2431 VNDSG
+2431 
-2436 IPDDNLTNNVRP
+2436 
-2448 HFQVTVPTD
+2448 
-2457 VNVVRL
+2457 
-2463 SIDGG
+2463 
-2468 KTWFNATQSATPGV
+2468 
-2482 WDYIWPDDVADGGYT
+2482 
-2497 LTVEATDEAGNKAT
+2497 
-2511 QTLDFTID
+2511 
-2519 TTLSVPTLSLD
+2519 
-2530 SADDSGIAGDNI
+2530 
-2542 TNVKTPG
+2542 
-2549 FTLNNIDTDVSRV
+2549 
-2562 IVEVMHNGIKQEV
+2562 
-2575 PLVQTGG
+2575 
-2582 QWRFA
+2582 
-2587 PTSDWADG
+2587 
-2595 DYILTVKVEDR
+2595 
-2606 AGNVKQSAPL
+2606 
-2616 TVTVDTHIA
+2616 
-2625 IDRIE
+2625 
-2630 LVNDSGI
+2630 
-2637 PGDNLTNE
+2637 
-2645 ARPHFQVTV
+2645 
-2654 PADVNGVRLS
+2654 
-2664 IDGGKTWFDA
+2664 
-2674 TQSATSGVWDYTWL
+2674 
-2688 TNVANGPHTL
+2688 
-2698 MVEASDK
+2698 
-2705 AGNKTT
+2705 
-2711 QKLDFTIDTI
+2711 
-2721 LSEPTITLD
+2721 
-2730 SADDSAA
+2730 
-2737 GDNITNVKMPGFTLG
+2737 
-2752 NIDADVTKVVVT
+2752 
-2764 VAHDGKNQQIE
+2764 
-2775 LIKNGGVWRF
+2775 
-2785 TPGAAWT
+2785 
-2792 DGDYT
+2792 
-2797 LTVKVEDKA
+2797 
-2806 GNTNYSAPLTVTID
+2806 
-2820 TQTSIDRIELL
+2820 
-2831 NDTGIVGDNLTNEAR
+2831 
-2846 PQFHITVPTDVNSV
+2846 
-2860 QLSLDGGI
+2860 
-2868 NWVNATLTSDGVWEY
+2868 
-2883 IWPTDLVENTYTL
+2883 
-2896 TVKATDVAG
+2896 
-2905 NTATETL
+2905 
-2912 NFIIDTTLSTPT
+2912 
-2924 ITLDSADDSG
+2924 
-2934 TANDNKTNVKTPG
+2934 
-2947 FIIGGIDSDVTQV
+2947 
-2960 VVQVMRDGHS
+2960 
-2970 EEVELTQ
+2970 
-2977 TNGQWRFVPGS
+2977 
-2988 AWTDGDYTLTV
+2988 
-2999 TVKDEAG
+2999 
-3006 NIRHSAPLTVT
+3006 
-3017 IDTQITID
+3017 
-3025 HIELVNDSGIPDDN
+3025 
-3039 LTNNVRPHFQVTV
+3039 RPHFQVTV

-3159 VTVEVQHGGT
+3159 VTVEVQHGGTKEVLTATKDATGNWSVTPTGTWADGDYTLTVRVEDEAGNEKHSASLTVTVDTQITIDAIELVNDNGIPGDNMTNDAHPQFRVTVPGDVNEVSLSIDGGVTWVKATQSATPGVWNYTWPGTVPDGDYTLNVKATDNAGNTVTETLHFTIDTTLSTPVIVLDSADDTGIQGDNMTNRTQPTFNLQHIDDDAVRVTVSVEHGGVTTTFDATKGVGGWTFTPTSWGAGDYTLSVSVEDKAGNTSHSASLTVTVDTQIAINNIELVNDSGIPDDNLTNNVRPHFQVKVPTDVNEVRLSIDGGKTWFNATQSATPGVWDYTWLADVGEGKHTLTVEATDKAGNQTTQKLDFIIDTMLSEPTIVLDSTDDSGTKGDNLTNANKPTFILGNIDADARYVTVEVQYGGT

-3409 QSTPLVVTVDTQT
+3409 QSTPLIVTVDTQT

-3469 VSATQGIEGVWGYT
+3469 VSAAQGIEGVWGYT

-3624 RIELVNDSGV
+3624 HIELVNDSGV

-3689 EGQHTLTVEVT
+3689 EGQHTLIVEVT
-3700 DGAGNKMTETL
+3700 DGAGNKMTGTL
-3711 NFTIDITLLTPT
+3711 DFTIDITLLTPT

-3849 FDIHQVD
+3849 FDIRQVD

-4068 HDYNATK
+4068 HDYSATK

-4307 ELRIEIDTQ
+4307 ELKIEIDTQ

-4535 TPRFVIGNVPADI
+4535 KPRFVIGNVPADI

-4555 NGVSYSVTANGNNLW
+4555 NGVSYPVTANGNNLW

-4894 TAVDV
+4894 TAVDL

-4969 NYELTFKVEDVA
+4969 NYVLTFKVEDVA

-5296 SLDDLITNHNKPVL
+5296 SLDDLITSHNKPVL

-5382 DNPAMVA
+5382 DNPVMMA

-5402 SQTRPT
+5402 SQTRPA
-5408 FSIFGEMNQSVQ
+5408 FSIYGEMNQSVQ

-5526 INGLNVGEVWVNE
+5526 INGLNVGEVWAND

-5557 DITVKSTDRA
+5557 DINVKSTDRA

-5579 DTHIKVFTSELDDNK
+5579 DTHIQVFTSELDDNK
-5594 SSSKTEWWSNS
+5594 SSSKTDWWSNS
-5605 DLITMRGTGE
+5605 STITMRGMGE

-5635 ATGRWELSTDKLPEG
+5635 ANGKWELSTDQLPEG
-5650 TYDISLV
+5650 KYDITLS
-5657 IEDSAGNRWEDVR
+5657 IEDNAGNRKEEVH

-5703 SQLIITDSEGN
+5703 SQLIITDSNGN
-5714 TYTLTVPDNG
+5714 TYMLTVPDNG

-5907 VTDIYQATQGADG
+5907 VTDTYQATQGADG

-5931 GNYTLSVTVVDRAGN
+5931 GTYTLSVTVVDRAGN

-5969 DDASDDATATAV
+5969 NDASDDATATAV

-5990 AESATHLRTEPSAAE
+5990 AESATHLRTVPSVAE
-6005 ESVVKVT
+6005 ESVVKET

-6039 SVPENIVNVSIMF
+6039 SVPENIVNVSVMF

-6087 KDNDFLIKEK
+6087 KDDDFLIKEK

-6113 VRGKTEDDIN
+6113 ARGKTEDDIN

>member
-39 ITTPRG
+39 ITTPHG

-122 DDAEN
+122 DEAEN

-146 EKALNEA
+146 EKTLNEA

-418 KNETTDSIITDTIAP
+418 KNETTDSIITDTIPP

-540 TNDSGIVGDNVTNN
+540 TDDSGIVGDNVTNN

-600 GINNL
+600 GVNNL

-627 IAPVPPTVSLEDY
+627 VAPVPPTVSLEDF

-758 TADRFATVNILIDGK
+758 TADRFATINILIDGK

-831 LHDSADSGVKGDM
+831 LHDSAGSGVKGDM

-951 GTAAPYSTVKLYIDG
+951 GTAAPYSTVKLYVDG

-974 NKDGRWEYTLKA
+974 NKDSRWEYTLKA

-1028 LSPDSDSGISDDNLT
+1028 LSPDSDSGIADDNLT
-1043 NIVKPTLH
+1043 NIVNPTLH

-1067 MSDTQIGVAT
+1067 ASDTQIGVAT
-1077 QQPDGSWAY
+1077 QQPDGSWTY

-1105 IAGNKANSAIFD
+1105 IAGNKANSAVFD

-1177 ELSHLNGSWLFIPG
+1177 ELSHLNGSWLFTPG

-1207 KAGNTNYSAPLTVV
+1207 KAGNTSYSAPLTVV

-1323 SVPVIVLDSA
+1323 SVPVIVLNSA
-1333 DDTGIQ
+1333 DDTGVQ
-1339 GDNMTNSTQPT
+1339 GDNMTNRTQPT

-1435 SGIPDDNLTNNVR
+1435 SGIPNDNLTNNVR

-1535 SGIAGDNITNVK
+1535 SGIAGDNITSVK

-1593 ADGDY
+1593 ADGGY

-1628 RIELVNDSGIP
+1628 RIELVNDSSIP
-1639 GDNLTNEARPH
+1639 DDNLTNEARPH

-1698 LMVEASDKA
+1698 LMVEATDKA

-1714 LDFTID
+1714 LDFIID
-1720 TILSEPTITLDSAD
+1720 TLLSEPTITLDSAD

-1828 IELLNDTG
+1828 IGLLNDTG

-2027 IELVNDSGIPDDN
+2027 
-2040 LTNNVRPH
+2040 
-2048 FQVTVPTDVNVVRLS
+2048 
-2063 IDGGKTW
+2063 
-2070 FNATQSATP
+2070 
-2079 GVWDYTWL
+2079 
-2087 ADVGEGKHTLTV
+2087 
-2099 EATDKAG
+2099 
-2106 NKTTQQLDFII
+2106 
-2117 DTLLSEPTIVLDNT
+2117 
-2131 DDSGTKG
+2131 
-2138 DHLTNVNKPT
+2138 
-2148 FLLGNIDADAR
+2148 
-2159 YVTVEVQH
+2159 
-2167 GGTKEVLT
+2167 
-2175 ATKDATGNWSVT
+2175 
-2187 PTGTWADGDYTL
+2187 
-2199 TVRVEDEAG
+2199 
-2208 NEKHSA
+2208 
-2214 SLTVTV
+2214 
-2220 DTQITID
+2220 
-2227 VIELVNDN
+2227 
-2235 GIPGDNM
+2235 
-2242 TNDAH
+2242 
-2247 PQFRV
+2247 
-2252 TVPGDVNEV
+2252 
-2261 SLSIDGGVT
+2261 
-2270 WVKATQSAT
+2270 
-2279 PGVWN
+2279 
-2284 YTWPG
+2284 
-2289 TVPDGDYTLNVKA
+2289 
-2302 TDNAGNTVTETLHF
+2302 
-2316 TIDTTLSTPVIVLDS
+2316 
-2331 ADDSGVHGDNMTNHT
+2331 
-2346 QPTFALQHIDD
+2346 
-2357 DAVRVTVSVEH
+2357 
-2368 GGVTTTFDATKD
+2368 
-2380 AGGWTFTP
+2380 
-2388 TGAWADGDYTLSV
+2388 
-2401 SVEDKAGNTS
+2401 
-2411 HSASLT
+2411 
-2417 VTVDTQIAINNIEL
+2417 
-2431 VNDSG
+2431 
-2436 IPDDNLTNNVRP
+2436 
-2448 HFQVTVPTD
+2448 
-2457 VNVVRL
+2457 
-2463 SIDGG
+2463 
-2468 KTWFNATQSATPGV
+2468 
-2482 WDYIWPDDVADGGYT
+2482 
-2497 LTVEATDEAGNKAT
+2497 
-2511 QTLDFTID
+2511 
-2519 TTLSVPTLSLD
+2519 
-2530 SADDSGIAGDNI
+2530 
-2542 TNVKTPG
+2542 
-2549 FTLNNIDTDVSRV
+2549 
-2562 IVEVMHNGIKQEV
+2562 
-2575 PLVQTGG
+2575 
-2582 QWRFA
+2582 
-2587 PTSDWADG
+2587 
-2595 DYILTVKVEDR
+2595 
-2606 AGNVKQSAPL
+2606 
-2616 TVTVDTHIA
+2616 
-2625 IDRIE
+2625 
-2630 LVNDSGI
+2630 
-2637 PGDNLTNE
+2637 
-2645 ARPHFQVTV
+2645 
-2654 PADVNGVRLS
+2654 
-2664 IDGGKTWFDA
+2664 
-2674 TQSATSGVWDYTWL
+2674 
-2688 TNVANGPHTL
+2688 
-2698 MVEASDK
+2698 
-2705 AGNKTT
+2705 
-2711 QKLDFTIDTI
+2711 
-2721 LSEPTITLD
+2721 
-2730 SADDSAA
+2730 
-2737 GDNITNVKMPGFTLG
+2737 
-2752 NIDADVTKVVVT
+2752 
-2764 VAHDGKNQQIE
+2764 
-2775 LIKNGGVWRF
+2775 
-2785 TPGAAWT
+2785 
-2792 DGDYT
+2792 
-2797 LTVKVEDKA
+2797 
-2806 GNTNYSAPLTVTID
+2806 
-2820 TQTSIDRIELL
+2820 
-2831 NDTGIVGDNLTNEAR
+2831 
-2846 PQFHITVPTDVNSV
+2846 
-2860 QLSLDGGI
+2860 
-2868 NWVNATLTSDGVWEY
+2868 
-2883 IWPTDLVENTYTL
+2883 
-2896 TVKATDVAG
+2896 
-2905 NTATETL
+2905 
-2912 NFIIDTTLSTPT
+2912 
-2924 ITLDSADDSG
+2924 
-2934 TANDNKTNVKTPG
+2934 
-2947 FIIGGIDSDVTQV
+2947 
-2960 VVQVMRDGHS
+2960 
-2970 EEVELTQ
+2970 
-2977 TNGQWRFVPGS
+2977 
-2988 AWTDGDYTLTV
+2988 
-2999 TVKDEAG
+2999 
-3006 NIRHSAPLTVT
+3006 
-3017 IDTQITID
+3017 
-3025 HIELVNDSGIPDDN
+3025 
-3039 LTNNVRPHFQVTV
+3039 
-3052 PTDVNVVR
+3052 
-3060 LSIDGGKTWFNA
+3060 
-3072 TQSAT
+3072 
-3077 PGVWDYTWLAD
+3077 
-3088 VGEGKHT
+3088 
-3095 LTVEATD
+3095 
-3102 KAGNKTTQ
+3102 
-3110 QLDFIIDTLL
+3110 
-3120 SEPTIVL
+3120 
-3127 DNTDDSGTK
+3127 
-3136 GDNLTNVNKPTFLL
+3136 
-3150 GNIDADARY
+3150 
-3159 VTVEVQHGGT
+3159 
-3169 KEVLTAT
+3169 
-3176 KGATGIWS
+3176 
-3184 VTPTGTWA
+3184 
-3192 DGDYTL
+3192 
-3198 TVRVEDDAGNVK
+3198 
-3210 YSAPLTVTVDTQITI
+3210 
-3225 DVIELVNDNGIPGD
+3225 IELVNDNGIPGD

-3624 RIELVNDSGV
+3624 HIELVNDSGV

-3675 TAGIW
+3675 TVGIW

-3689 EGQHTLTVEVT
+3689 EGQHTLIVEVT
-3700 DGAGNKMTETL
+3700 DGAGNKMTGTL
-3711 NFTIDITLLTPT
+3711 DFTIDITLLTPT

-3849 FDIHQVD
+3849 FDIRQID

-3881 GQWRFTPSASWA
+3881 G
-3893 DGSYQLAVVVEDLA
+3893 
-3907 GNVKE
+3907 
-3912 SAPFEVRI
+3912 
-3920 DTTTTINNIVLLNDT
+3920 
-3935 GVQNDQLT
+3935 
-3943 NVAKPSFRIDVPGD
+3943 
-3957 VVQVRVTLDGGANWN
+3957 
-3972 VIRKN
+3972 
-3977 ADGQWI
+3977 
-3983 FDSPNTLV
+3983 
-3991 DGTYTLRV
+3991 
-3999 EATDEAGNIAN
+3999 
-4010 KDLVFN
+4010 
-4016 IDTNIQVPTIALDAG
+4016 
-4031 QDTGANTADNITNI
+4031 
-4045 SRPTF
+4045 
-4050 TIGNVDP
+4050 
-4057 DVIKVVVTIDG
+4057 
-4068 HDYNATK
+4068 
-4075 VGAGWQFTPGNAIPD
+4075 
-4090 GSYNI
+4090 
-4095 TVTVEDKAGN
+4095 
-4105 TATSK
+4105 
-4110 PLPVVIDTTAEI
+4110 
-4122 ESVTLVTDSG
+4122 
-4132 DSDVDNITKVD
+4132 
-4143 KPQFS
+4143 
-4148 IVTADD
+4148 
-4154 ITHVRVKIDN
+4154 
-4164 AANWIELTKGGDGRW
+4164 
-4179 IFNVGSALPDGQHTL
+4179 
-4194 LVDVTDIAGNVAQET
+4194 
-4209 LQFTIDTTLREP
+4209 
-4221 TIVLDPTHDTGD
+4221 
-4233 DTNDNLTR
+4233 
-4241 INKPVFIIGNVDND
+4241 
-4255 VSHIVVHIDG
+4255 
-4265 RDYTIE
+4265 
-4271 NTGGNLTFTPDQP
+4271 
-4284 LSDGQHTISVT
+4284 
-4295 VTDIAGNTKTSA
+4295 
-4307 ELRIEIDTQ
+4307 
-4316 VQIDSVTLTT
+4316 
-4326 DSGVN
+4326 
-4331 DHDNVTNATRP
+4331 
-4342 SFEIATPDDVT
+4342 
-4353 SVLVSFDGV
+4353 
-4362 NWTPISK
+4362 
-4369 NAAGQW
+4369 
-4375 EFTAGSALPDGHY
+4375 
-4388 TLHVQATD
+4388 
-4396 RAGNTAN
+4396 
-4403 STLGFTVDT
+4403 
-4412 QIDGLSV
+4412 
-4419 VMLDDAGK
+4419 
-4427 DSTDGITNITSPRFE
+4427 
-4442 ISAREPLQS
+4442 
-4451 VTVILNGKSSTLTQG
+4451 
-4466 AGNKWLFTPD
+4466 
-4476 TPLVDGTYKI
+4476 
-4486 EIVAEDIAGNKISK
+4486 
-4500 EVSFTI
+4500 
-4506 DTIVS
+4506 
-4511 DPSIDLLDADDTGE
+4511 
-4525 SAVDNITSVT
+4525 
-4535 TPRFVIGNVPADI
+4535 
-4548 DTVVIRI
+4548 
-4555 NGVSYSVTANGNNLW
+4555 
-4570 EFQVPV
+4570 
-4576 ALNDGV
+4576 
-4582 YEAVVVFRDIAGN
+4582 
-4595 TSETKL
+4595 
-4601 PFTIDTT
+4601 
-4608 TSVSVRMEPASDTGN
+4608 
-4623 SNSDNLTN
+4623 
-4631 KQNPKFEGTAEPNA
+4631 
-4645 KLVITIVDDKSGRE
+4645 
-4659 VLKQTITVGA
+4659 
-4669 DGNWSVT
+4669 
-4676 PNILPD
+4676 
-4682 GMYTINVVATD
+4682 
-4693 VAGNTAQTQER
+4693 
-4704 FTIDTVTIDPTI
+4704 
-4716 RLSDPSIDD
+4716 
-4725 QHEATSLRPEFKGF
+4725 
-4739 AEAFSTIM
+4739 
-4747 IQWDGKVV
+4747 
-4755 GSANANANG
+4755 
-4764 EWSWTPPSVLA
+4764 
-4775 PGSYVVSI
+4775 
-4783 VAKDKAGNESS
+4783 
-4794 QVDFPVVIPVIDV
+4794 
-4807 TPPTIKLSEESDSGA
+4807 
-4822 LGDFT
+4822 
-4827 TNNKTPTLIGSTL
+4827 
-4840 PNTIVSIYVDGVKVG
+4840 
-4855 EATADTAGRYTFQL
+4855 
-4869 SEMKDGHYVVQ
+4869 
-4880 VGIVNPRDNSELRS
+4880 
-4894 TAVDV
+4894 
-4899 TIDTEVAELV
+4899 
-4909 WNISG
+4909 
-4914 MHEGGYINTVTPEIG
+4914 
-4929 GTSEPNSK
+4929 
-4937 ITIFVNG
+4937 
-4944 VEKAIAYTTGAGH
+4944 
-4957 WGVVLPALGNDG
+4957 
-4969 NYELTFKVEDVA
+4969 
-4981 GNIREFG
+4981 
-4988 PQNVILDTVI
+4988 
-4998 SPLTVVLREADD
+4998 
-5010 SGKVGDWIT
+5010 
-5019 NKSHVTIDGT
+5019 
-5029 AEAGSTL
+5029 
-5036 TIRNPQ
+5036 
-5042 GVVIATLV
+5042 
-5050 VGNDGRW
+5050 
-5057 SAELDLREGSNAFV
+5057 
-5071 VVSEDKAGNSQQKEI
+5071 
-5086 LIEHDTQIEIS
+5086 
-5097 DISLSRDTNSGDK
+5097 
-5110 YDLITNNKSPVLVA
+5110 
-5124 MTDPGATVQVYINGV
+5124 
-5139 LQGTVE
+5139 
-5145 ASSSGNIS
+5145 
-5153 YTMPANSADG
+5153 
-5163 EYQVQFV
+5163 
-5170 ATDTAGNRVES
+5170 
-5181 AITTVTIDSQIAVF
+5181 
-5195 DIDEDSL
+5195 
-5202 PALSNN
+5202 
-5208 RALSVSGVGEAGS
+5208 
-5221 QVSIFVDGKLV
+5221 
-5232 NVVMVEADG
+5232 
-5241 TWRAP
+5241 
-5246 ILLQDDG
+5246 
-5253 TFNIH
+5253 
-5258 FSITDVAGNTEVS
+5258 
-5271 KDYSVDVDSSTDFP
+5271 
-5285 TLNLED
+5285 
-5291 ASNSG
+5291 
-5296 SLDDLITNHNKPVL
+5296 
-5310 VGTAEAGAT
+5310 
-5319 IHIYVD
+5319 
-5325 EKIVANV
+5325 
-5332 LVLEDGTW
+5332 
-5340 SYQFDNA
+5340 
-5347 LKDGEYSIRVV
+5347 
-5358 AEDPAG
+5358 
-5364 NTAESPR
+5364 
-5371 LLVTIDTSTFI
+5371 
-5382 DNPAMVA
+5382 
-5389 GSDNGIFSNDSIT
+5389 
-5402 SQTRPT
+5402 
-5408 FSIFGEMNQSVQ
+5408 
-5420 IFIDGVLVDTITV
+5420 
-5433 TDRNQV
+5433 
-5439 YRPESPLGDGSHS
+5439 
-5452 IYYVITDK
+5452 
-5460 AGNTATSKT
+5460 
-5469 LNFTIDTFNTTPV
+5469 
-5482 AIDSIGGQTLAEMTG
+5482 
-5497 SDGKIYITDTT
+5497 
-5508 RNLLF
+5508 
-5513 SGSAEPNSKIEII
+5513 
-5526 INGLNVGEVWVNE
+5526 
-5539 KGHWQ
+5539 
-5544 MPVNPLYFTEGQL
+5544 
-5557 DITVKSTDRA
+5557 
-5567 GNVNQEKYSIWV
+5567 
-5579 DTHIKVFTSELDDNK
+5579 
-5594 SSSKTEWWSNS
+5594 
-5605 DLITMRGTGE
+5605 
-5615 IGATVSLIVAGVTL
+5615 
-5629 ATAVVA
+5629 
-5635 ATGRWELSTDKLPEG
+5635 
-5650 TYDISLV
+5650 
-5657 IEDSAGNRWEDVR
+5657 
-5670 EIFID
+5670 
-5675 RTPPNA
+5675 
-5681 PVVTY
+5681 
-5686 SDIVNDLI
+5686 
-5694 IMQGTAEAK
+5694 
-5703 SQLIITDSEGN
+5703 
-5714 TYTLTVPDNG
+5714 
-5724 KWSMAIPYP
+5724 
-5733 SEGKFTITSVDA
+5733 
-5745 IGNRSD
+5745 
-5751 DVPLDI
+5751 
-5757 MKEVP
+5757 
-5762 VISLS
+5762 
-5767 PDSDS
+5767 
-5772 GTVGD
+5772 
-5777 NITRDKQ
+5777 
-5784 PTFIIGNLESDVVVV
+5784 
-5799 QVDINGTVYNAEK
+5799 
-5812 NADGVW
+5812 
-5818 FFTPGTPL
+5818 
-5826 ADGSYTISVIASDA
+5826 
-5840 AGNQKNSLPITVTI
+5840 
-5854 DSTLTVP
+5854 
-5861 EIALAAG
+5861 
-5868 EDNGAS
+5868 
-5874 DSDNVTNHTQPKF
+5874 
-5887 TLQHIDA
+5887 
-5894 DVTGVTVNVTHNG
+5894 
-5907 VTDIYQATQGADG
+5907 
-5920 WTFTPPAAWND
+5920 
-5931 GNYTLSVTVVDRAGN
+5931 
-5946 SQQSA
+5946 
-5951 SLAVTV
+5951 
-5957 DSTVT
+5957 
-5962 VTADSQH
+5962 
-5969 DDASDDATATAV
+5969 
-5981 TPPESETVN
+5981 
-5990 AESATHLRTEPSAAE
+5990 
-6005 ESVVKVT
+6005 
-6012 AYSITLLNADSGD
+6012 
-6025 EIDRSISQTPSFEI
+6025 
-6039 SVPENIVNVSIMF
+6039 
-6052 EGEEFTL
+6052 
-6059 PITNQKAIFEVPLSL
+6059 
-6074 EDGEYTMDVKFID
+6074 
-6087 KDNDFLIKEK
+6087 
-6097 TFSVDHSSA
+6097 
-6106 DIVNAMN
+6106 
-6113 VRGKTEDDIN
+6113 
-6123 DSPSTSSVGHN
+6123 
-6134 NNGAIDV
+6134 
-6141 FAVNEVTLPV
+6141 
-6151 DNQEEHA
+6151 

>member
-2117 DTLLSEPTIVLDNT
+2117 DTLLSEPTIVLDST

-2417 VTVDTQIAINNIEL
+2417 VTVDTQIAINN
-2431 VNDSG
+2431 
-2436 IPDDNLTNNVRP
+2436 
-2448 HFQVTVPTD
+2448 
-2457 VNVVRL
+2457 
-2463 SIDGG
+2463 
-2468 KTWFNATQSATPGV
+2468 
-2482 WDYIWPDDVADGGYT
+2482 
-2497 LTVEATDEAGNKAT
+2497 
-2511 QTLDFTID
+2511 
-2519 TTLSVPTLSLD
+2519 
-2530 SADDSGIAGDNI
+2530 
-2542 TNVKTPG
+2542 
-2549 FTLNNIDTDVSRV
+2549 
-2562 IVEVMHNGIKQEV
+2562 
-2575 PLVQTGG
+2575 
-2582 QWRFA
+2582 
-2587 PTSDWADG
+2587 
-2595 DYILTVKVEDR
+2595 
-2606 AGNVKQSAPL
+2606 
-2616 TVTVDTHIA
+2616 
-2625 IDRIE
+2625 
-2630 LVNDSGI
+2630 
-2637 PGDNLTNE
+2637 
-2645 ARPHFQVTV
+2645 
-2654 PADVNGVRLS
+2654 
-2664 IDGGKTWFDA
+2664 
-2674 TQSATSGVWDYTWL
+2674 
-2688 TNVANGPHTL
+2688 
-2698 MVEASDK
+2698 
-2705 AGNKTT
+2705 
-2711 QKLDFTIDTI
+2711 
-2721 LSEPTITLD
+2721 
-2730 SADDSAA
+2730 
-2737 GDNITNVKMPGFTLG
+2737 
-2752 NIDADVTKVVVT
+2752 
-2764 VAHDGKNQQIE
+2764 
-2775 LIKNGGVWRF
+2775 
-2785 TPGAAWT
+2785 
-2792 DGDYT
+2792 
-2797 LTVKVEDKA
+2797 
-2806 GNTNYSAPLTVTID
+2806 
-2820 TQTSIDRIELL
+2820 
-2831 NDTGIVGDNLTNEAR
+2831 
-2846 PQFHITVPTDVNSV
+2846 
-2860 QLSLDGGI
+2860 
-2868 NWVNATLTSDGVWEY
+2868 
-2883 IWPTDLVENTYTL
+2883 
-2896 TVKATDVAG
+2896 
-2905 NTATETL
+2905 
-2912 NFIIDTTLSTPT
+2912 
-2924 ITLDSADDSG
+2924 
-2934 TANDNKTNVKTPG
+2934 
-2947 FIIGGIDSDVTQV
+2947 
-2960 VVQVMRDGHS
+2960 
-2970 EEVELTQ
+2970 
-2977 TNGQWRFVPGS
+2977 
-2988 AWTDGDYTLTV
+2988 
-2999 TVKDEAG
+2999 
-3006 NIRHSAPLTVT
+3006 
-3017 IDTQITID
+3017 
-3025 HIELVNDSGIPDDN
+3025 IELVNDSGIPDDN

-4075 VGAGWQFTPGNAIPD
+4075 VGTGWQFTPGNAIPD

-4555 NGVSYSVTANGNNLW
+4555 NGVSYPVTANGNNLW

>member
-418 KNETTDSIITDTIAP
+418 KNETTDSIITDTIPP

-1067 MSDTQIGVAT
+1067 ASDTQIGVAT

-1105 IAGNKANSAIFD
+1105 IAGNKANSAVFD

-1383 GWTFTPPTSWADGDY
+1383 GWSFTPTGAWADGDY

-1435 SGIPDDNLTNNVR
+1435 SGIPNDNLTNNVR

-1471 WFNATQSATPGVWD
+1471 WFNATQSATPGAWD

-1499 TVEATDEAGN
+1499 TVEATDKAGN
-1509 KATQTLDF
+1509 KTTQELDF

-1639 GDNLTNEARPH
+1639 DDNLTNEARPH

-1698 LMVEASDKA
+1698 LMVEATDKA

-1714 LDFTID
+1714 LDFIID
-1720 TILSEPTITLDSAD
+1720 TLLSEPTITLDSAD

-1788 GAAWTDGDYTLTVKV
+1788 GAAWSDGDYTLTVKV

-2020 TQITIDH
+2020 TQIAIDH
-2027 IELVNDSGIPDDN
+2027 IELVNDSGIPNDN

-2106 NKTTQQLDFII
+2106 NKTTQKLDFII
-2117 DTLLSEPTIVLDNT
+2117 DTLLSEPTIVLDST

-2138 DHLTNVNKPT
+2138 DNLTNVNKPT

-2208 NEKHSA
+2208 NVKYSA

-2227 VIELVNDN
+2227 VIELVNDS
-2235 GIPGDNM
+2235 GTRGDNL
-2242 TNDAH
+2242 TNDANPH
-2247 PQFRV
+2247 FRI

-2270 WVKATQSAT
+2270 WVKATQSVT

-2331 ADDSGVHGDNMTNHT
+2331 ADDSGVHGDNMTNRT
-2346 QPTFALQHIDD
+2346 QPTFALQQIDD

-2368 GGVTTTFDATKD
+2368 GGVTTTFDATKGT
-2380 AGGWTFTP
+2380 GGWTFTP

-2448 HFQVTVPTD
+2448 HFQVKVPTD
-2457 VNVVRL
+2457 VN
-2463 SIDGG
+2463 
-2468 KTWFNATQSATPGV
+2468 
-2482 WDYIWPDDVADGGYT
+2482 
-2497 LTVEATDEAGNKAT
+2497 E
-2511 QTLDFTID
+2511 
-2519 TTLSVPTLSLD
+2519 
-2530 SADDSGIAGDNI
+2530 
-2542 TNVKTPG
+2542 
-2549 FTLNNIDTDVSRV
+2549 
-2562 IVEVMHNGIKQEV
+2562 
-2575 PLVQTGG
+2575 
-2582 QWRFA
+2582 
-2587 PTSDWADG
+2587 
-2595 DYILTVKVEDR
+2595 
-2606 AGNVKQSAPL
+2606 
-2616 TVTVDTHIA
+2616 
-2625 IDRIE
+2625 
-2630 LVNDSGI
+2630 
-2637 PGDNLTNE
+2637 
-2645 ARPHFQVTV
+2645 
-2654 PADVNGVRLS
+2654 
-2664 IDGGKTWFDA
+2664 
-2674 TQSATSGVWDYTWL
+2674 
-2688 TNVANGPHTL
+2688 
-2698 MVEASDK
+2698 
-2705 AGNKTT
+2705 
-2711 QKLDFTIDTI
+2711 
-2721 LSEPTITLD
+2721 
-2730 SADDSAA
+2730 
-2737 GDNITNVKMPGFTLG
+2737 
-2752 NIDADVTKVVVT
+2752 
-2764 VAHDGKNQQIE
+2764 
-2775 LIKNGGVWRF
+2775 
-2785 TPGAAWT
+2785 
-2792 DGDYT
+2792 
-2797 LTVKVEDKA
+2797 
-2806 GNTNYSAPLTVTID
+2806 
-2820 TQTSIDRIELL
+2820 
-2831 NDTGIVGDNLTNEAR
+2831 
-2846 PQFHITVPTDVNSV
+2846 
-2860 QLSLDGGI
+2860 
-2868 NWVNATLTSDGVWEY
+2868 
-2883 IWPTDLVENTYTL
+2883 
-2896 TVKATDVAG
+2896 
-2905 NTATETL
+2905 
-2912 NFIIDTTLSTPT
+2912 
-2924 ITLDSADDSG
+2924 
-2934 TANDNKTNVKTPG
+2934 
-2947 FIIGGIDSDVTQV
+2947 
-2960 VVQVMRDGHS
+2960 
-2970 EEVELTQ
+2970 
-2977 TNGQWRFVPGS
+2977 
-2988 AWTDGDYTLTV
+2988 
-2999 TVKDEAG
+2999 
-3006 NIRHSAPLTVT
+3006 
-3017 IDTQITID
+3017 
-3025 HIELVNDSGIPDDN
+3025 
-3039 LTNNVRPHFQVTV
+3039 
-3052 PTDVNVVR
+3052 VR

-3102 KAGNKTTQ
+3102 KAGNQTTQ
-3110 QLDFIIDTLL
+3110 KLDFIIDTLL

-3127 DNTDDSGTK
+3127 DSTDDSGTK
-3136 GDNLTNVNKPTFLL
+3136 GDNLTNANKPTFIL

-3268 TWVRATQGTAGIW
+3268 TWVRATQGTAGTW

-3349 IGNIDADAHSVI
+3349 IGNIDSDAHSVI

-3401 TDNAGNVR
+3401 QDNAGNVR

-3469 VSATQGIEGVWGYT
+3469 VSAAQGIEGVWGYT

-3624 RIELVNDSGV
+3624 HIELVNDSGV

-3689 EGQHTLTVEVT
+3689 EGQHTLIVEVT
-3700 DGAGNKMTETL
+3700 DGAGNKMTGTL
-3711 NFTIDITLLTPT
+3711 DFTIDITLLTPT

-3849 FDIHQVD
+3849 FDIRQID

-3912 SAPFEVRI
+3912 SAPLEVRI

-4016 IDTNIQVPTIALDAG
+4016 IDTNVQVPTIALDAG

-4255 VSHIVVHIDG
+4255 VSHIVVHLDG

-4271 NTGGNLTFTPDQP
+4271 NKGGNLTFTPDQP

-4307 ELRIEIDTQ
+4307 ELQIEIDTQ

-4535 TPRFVIGNVPADI
+4535 KPRFVIGNVPADI

-4555 NGVSYSVTANGNNLW
+4555 NGVSYPVTANGNNLW

-4659 VLKQTITVGA
+4659 VLKHTITVGA

-5241 TWRAP
+5241 SWRAP

-5258 FSITDVAGNTEVS
+5258 FSITDVAGNTQVS
-5271 KDYSVDVDSSTDFP
+5271 KNYSVDVDSSTDFP

-5526 INGLNVGEVWVNE
+5526 INGLNVGEVWAND

-5557 DITVKSTDRA
+5557 DINVKSTDRA

-5579 DTHIKVFTSELDDNK
+5579 DTHIQVFTSELDDNK
-5594 SSSKTEWWSNS
+5594 SSSKTDWWSNS
-5605 DLITMRGTGE
+5605 STITMRGMGE

-5635 ATGRWELSTDKLPEG
+5635 ANGKWELSTDQLPEG
-5650 TYDISLV
+5650 KYDITLS
-5657 IEDSAGNRWEDVR
+5657 IEDNAGNRKEEVH

-5703 SQLIITDSEGN
+5703 SQLIITDSNGN

-5861 EIALAAG
+5861 
-5868 EDNGAS
+5868 
-5874 DSDNVTNHTQPKF
+5874 
-5887 TLQHIDA
+5887 
-5894 DVTGVTVNVTHNG
+5894 
-5907 VTDIYQATQGADG
+5907 
-5920 WTFTPPAAWND
+5920 
-5931 GNYTLSVTVVDRAGN
+5931 
-5946 SQQSA
+5946 
-5951 SLAVTV
+5951 
-5957 DSTVT
+5957 
-5962 VTADSQH
+5962 
-5969 DDASDDATATAV
+5969 
-5981 TPPESETVN
+5981 
-5990 AESATHLRTEPSAAE
+5990 
-6005 ESVVKVT
+6005 
-6012 AYSITLLNADSGD
+6012 
-6025 EIDRSISQTPSFEI
+6025 
-6039 SVPENIVNVSIMF
+6039 
-6052 EGEEFTL
+6052 
-6059 PITNQKAIFEVPLSL
+6059 
-6074 EDGEYTMDVKFID
+6074 
-6087 KDNDFLIKEK
+6087 
-6097 TFSVDHSSA
+6097 
-6106 DIVNAMN
+6106 
-6113 VRGKTEDDIN
+6113 
-6123 DSPSTSSVGHN
+6123 
-6134 NNGAIDV
+6134 
-6141 FAVNEVTLPV
+6141 
-6151 DNQEEHA
+6151 

>member
-39 ITTPRG
+39 ITTPHG

-540 TNDSGIVGDNVTNN
+540 TDDSGIVGDNVTNN

-600 GINNL
+600 GVNNL

-627 IAPVPPTVSLEDY
+627 VAPVPPTVSLEDF

-1028 LSPDSDSGISDDNLT
+1028 LSPDSDSGIADDNLT

-1105 IAGNKANSAIFD
+1105 IAGNKANSAVFD

-1383 GWTFTPPTSWADGDY
+1383 GWSFTPTGAWADGDY

-1435 SGIPDDNLTNNVR
+1435 SGIPNDNLTNNVR

-1471 WFNATQSATPGVWD
+1471 WFNATQSATPGAWD

-1499 TVEATDEAGN
+1499 TVEATDKAGN
-1509 KATQTLDF
+1509 KTTQELDF

-2117 DTLLSEPTIVLDNT
+2117 DTLLSEPTIVLDST

-2138 DHLTNVNKPT
+2138 DNLTNVNKPT

-2316 TIDTTLSTPVIVLDS
+2316 TIDTTLSVPVIVLNS
-2331 ADDSGVHGDNMTNHT
+2331 ADDTGVQGDNMTNST

-2368 GGVTTTFDATKD
+2368 GGVTTTFDATKGV
-2380 AGGWTFTP
+2380 GGWSFTP

-2448 HFQVTVPTD
+2448 HFQVKVPTD
-2457 VNVVRL
+2457 VN
-2463 SIDGG
+2463 
-2468 KTWFNATQSATPGV
+2468 
-2482 WDYIWPDDVADGGYT
+2482 
-2497 LTVEATDEAGNKAT
+2497 E
-2511 QTLDFTID
+2511 
-2519 TTLSVPTLSLD
+2519 
-2530 SADDSGIAGDNI
+2530 
-2542 TNVKTPG
+2542 
-2549 FTLNNIDTDVSRV
+2549 
-2562 IVEVMHNGIKQEV
+2562 
-2575 PLVQTGG
+2575 
-2582 QWRFA
+2582 
-2587 PTSDWADG
+2587 
-2595 DYILTVKVEDR
+2595 
-2606 AGNVKQSAPL
+2606 
-2616 TVTVDTHIA
+2616 
-2625 IDRIE
+2625 
-2630 LVNDSGI
+2630 
-2637 PGDNLTNE
+2637 
-2645 ARPHFQVTV
+2645 
-2654 PADVNGVRLS
+2654 
-2664 IDGGKTWFDA
+2664 
-2674 TQSATSGVWDYTWL
+2674 
-2688 TNVANGPHTL
+2688 
-2698 MVEASDK
+2698 
-2705 AGNKTT
+2705 
-2711 QKLDFTIDTI
+2711 
-2721 LSEPTITLD
+2721 
-2730 SADDSAA
+2730 
-2737 GDNITNVKMPGFTLG
+2737 
-2752 NIDADVTKVVVT
+2752 
-2764 VAHDGKNQQIE
+2764 
-2775 LIKNGGVWRF
+2775 
-2785 TPGAAWT
+2785 
-2792 DGDYT
+2792 
-2797 LTVKVEDKA
+2797 
-2806 GNTNYSAPLTVTID
+2806 
-2820 TQTSIDRIELL
+2820 
-2831 NDTGIVGDNLTNEAR
+2831 
-2846 PQFHITVPTDVNSV
+2846 
-2860 QLSLDGGI
+2860 
-2868 NWVNATLTSDGVWEY
+2868 
-2883 IWPTDLVENTYTL
+2883 
-2896 TVKATDVAG
+2896 
-2905 NTATETL
+2905 
-2912 NFIIDTTLSTPT
+2912 
-2924 ITLDSADDSG
+2924 
-2934 TANDNKTNVKTPG
+2934 
-2947 FIIGGIDSDVTQV
+2947 
-2960 VVQVMRDGHS
+2960 
-2970 EEVELTQ
+2970 
-2977 TNGQWRFVPGS
+2977 
-2988 AWTDGDYTLTV
+2988 
-2999 TVKDEAG
+2999 
-3006 NIRHSAPLTVT
+3006 
-3017 IDTQITID
+3017 
-3025 HIELVNDSGIPDDN
+3025 
-3039 LTNNVRPHFQVTV
+3039 
-3052 PTDVNVVR
+3052 VR

-3088 VGEGKHT
+3088 VGEGKHI

-3102 KAGNKTTQ
+3102 KAGNQTTQ
-3110 QLDFIIDTLL
+3110 KLDFIIDTML

-3127 DNTDDSGTK
+3127 DSTDDSGTK
-3136 GDNLTNVNKPTFLL
+3136 GDNLTNANKPTFIL

-3159 VTVEVQHGGT
+3159 VTVEVQYGGT

-3317 TRLSTPTIAMDSRD
+3317 TRLSTPTITMDSRD

-3349 IGNIDADAHSVI
+3349 IGNIDSDAQSVI

-3409 QSTPLVVTVDTQT
+3409 QSTPLIVTVDTQT

-3469 VSATQGIEGVWGYT
+3469 VSAAQGIEGVWGYT

-3624 RIELVNDSGV
+3624 HIELVNDSGV

-3711 NFTIDITLLTPT
+3711 NFTIDITLMTPT

-3849 FDIHQVD
+3849 FDIRQVD

-4271 NTGGNLTFTPDQP
+4271 NTGENLTFTPDQP

-4307 ELRIEIDTQ
+4307 ELKIEIDTQ

-4535 TPRFVIGNVPADI
+4535 KPRFVIGNVPADI

-4555 NGVSYSVTANGNNLW
+4555 NGVSYPVTANGNNLW

-4894 TAVDV
+4894 TAVDL

-5296 SLDDLITNHNKPVL
+5296 SLDDLITSHNKPVL

-5382 DNPAMVA
+5382 DNPVMMA

-5402 SQTRPT
+5402 SQTRPA
-5408 FSIFGEMNQSVQ
+5408 FSIYGEMNQSVQ

-5469 LNFTIDTFNTTPV
+5469 LNFTIDTLNTTPV

-5526 INGLNVGEVWVNE
+5526 INGLNVGEVWVND

-5579 DTHIKVFTSELDDNK
+5579 DTHIQVFTSELDDNK
-5594 SSSKTEWWSNS
+5594 SSSKTDWWSNS
-5605 DLITMRGTGE
+5605 STITMRGMGE

-5635 ATGRWELSTDKLPEG
+5635 ANGQWELSTDQLPEG
-5650 TYDISLV
+5650 KYDITLS
-5657 IEDSAGNRWEDVR
+5657 IEDNAGNRKEEVH

-5703 SQLIITDSEGN
+5703 SQLIITDSNGN

-5931 GNYTLSVTVVDRAGN
+5931 GTYTLSVTVVDRAGN

-5969 DDASDDATATAV
+5969 NDASDDATATAV

-5990 AESATHLRTEPSAAE
+5990 AESATHLRTVPSVAE
-6005 ESVVKVT
+6005 ESVVKET

-6025 EIDRSISQTPSFEI
+6025 EIDRSISQAPSFEI
-6039 SVPENIVNVSIMF
+6039 SVPENIVNVSVMF

-6087 KDNDFLIKEK
+6087 KDDDFLIKEK

-6113 VRGKTEDDIN
+6113 ARGKAEDDIN

>member
-1177 ELSHLNGSWLFIPG
+1177 ELSHLNGSWLFILG

-2117 DTLLSEPTIVLDNT
+2117 DTLLSEPTIVLDST

-2417 VTVDTQIAINNIEL
+2417 VTVDTQIAINN
-2431 VNDSG
+2431 
-2436 IPDDNLTNNVRP
+2436 
-2448 HFQVTVPTD
+2448 
-2457 VNVVRL
+2457 
-2463 SIDGG
+2463 
-2468 KTWFNATQSATPGV
+2468 
-2482 WDYIWPDDVADGGYT
+2482 
-2497 LTVEATDEAGNKAT
+2497 
-2511 QTLDFTID
+2511 
-2519 TTLSVPTLSLD
+2519 
-2530 SADDSGIAGDNI
+2530 
-2542 TNVKTPG
+2542 
-2549 FTLNNIDTDVSRV
+2549 
-2562 IVEVMHNGIKQEV
+2562 
-2575 PLVQTGG
+2575 
-2582 QWRFA
+2582 
-2587 PTSDWADG
+2587 
-2595 DYILTVKVEDR
+2595 
-2606 AGNVKQSAPL
+2606 
-2616 TVTVDTHIA
+2616 
-2625 IDRIE
+2625 
-2630 LVNDSGI
+2630 
-2637 PGDNLTNE
+2637 
-2645 ARPHFQVTV
+2645 
-2654 PADVNGVRLS
+2654 
-2664 IDGGKTWFDA
+2664 
-2674 TQSATSGVWDYTWL
+2674 
-2688 TNVANGPHTL
+2688 
-2698 MVEASDK
+2698 
-2705 AGNKTT
+2705 
-2711 QKLDFTIDTI
+2711 
-2721 LSEPTITLD
+2721 
-2730 SADDSAA
+2730 
-2737 GDNITNVKMPGFTLG
+2737 
-2752 NIDADVTKVVVT
+2752 
-2764 VAHDGKNQQIE
+2764 
-2775 LIKNGGVWRF
+2775 
-2785 TPGAAWT
+2785 
-2792 DGDYT
+2792 
-2797 LTVKVEDKA
+2797 
-2806 GNTNYSAPLTVTID
+2806 
-2820 TQTSIDRIELL
+2820 
-2831 NDTGIVGDNLTNEAR
+2831 
-2846 PQFHITVPTDVNSV
+2846 
-2860 QLSLDGGI
+2860 
-2868 NWVNATLTSDGVWEY
+2868 
-2883 IWPTDLVENTYTL
+2883 
-2896 TVKATDVAG
+2896 
-2905 NTATETL
+2905 
-2912 NFIIDTTLSTPT
+2912 
-2924 ITLDSADDSG
+2924 
-2934 TANDNKTNVKTPG
+2934 
-2947 FIIGGIDSDVTQV
+2947 
-2960 VVQVMRDGHS
+2960 
-2970 EEVELTQ
+2970 
-2977 TNGQWRFVPGS
+2977 
-2988 AWTDGDYTLTV
+2988 
-2999 TVKDEAG
+2999 
-3006 NIRHSAPLTVT
+3006 
-3017 IDTQITID
+3017 
-3025 HIELVNDSGIPDDN
+3025 IELVNDSGIPDDN

-4555 NGVSYSVTANGNNLW
+4555 NGVSYPVTANGNNLW

>member
-1639 GDNLTNEARPH
+1639 GDNLTNKARPH

-2117 DTLLSEPTIVLDNT
+2117 DTLLSEPTIVLDST

-2417 VTVDTQIAINNIEL
+2417 VTVDTQIAINN
-2431 VNDSG
+2431 
-2436 IPDDNLTNNVRP
+2436 
-2448 HFQVTVPTD
+2448 
-2457 VNVVRL
+2457 
-2463 SIDGG
+2463 
-2468 KTWFNATQSATPGV
+2468 
-2482 WDYIWPDDVADGGYT
+2482 
-2497 LTVEATDEAGNKAT
+2497 
-2511 QTLDFTID
+2511 
-2519 TTLSVPTLSLD
+2519 
-2530 SADDSGIAGDNI
+2530 
-2542 TNVKTPG
+2542 
-2549 FTLNNIDTDVSRV
+2549 
-2562 IVEVMHNGIKQEV
+2562 
-2575 PLVQTGG
+2575 
-2582 QWRFA
+2582 
-2587 PTSDWADG
+2587 
-2595 DYILTVKVEDR
+2595 
-2606 AGNVKQSAPL
+2606 
-2616 TVTVDTHIA
+2616 
-2625 IDRIE
+2625 
-2630 LVNDSGI
+2630 
-2637 PGDNLTNE
+2637 
-2645 ARPHFQVTV
+2645 
-2654 PADVNGVRLS
+2654 
-2664 IDGGKTWFDA
+2664 
-2674 TQSATSGVWDYTWL
+2674 
-2688 TNVANGPHTL
+2688 
-2698 MVEASDK
+2698 
-2705 AGNKTT
+2705 
-2711 QKLDFTIDTI
+2711 
-2721 LSEPTITLD
+2721 
-2730 SADDSAA
+2730 
-2737 GDNITNVKMPGFTLG
+2737 
-2752 NIDADVTKVVVT
+2752 
-2764 VAHDGKNQQIE
+2764 
-2775 LIKNGGVWRF
+2775 
-2785 TPGAAWT
+2785 
-2792 DGDYT
+2792 
-2797 LTVKVEDKA
+2797 
-2806 GNTNYSAPLTVTID
+2806 
-2820 TQTSIDRIELL
+2820 
-2831 NDTGIVGDNLTNEAR
+2831 
-2846 PQFHITVPTDVNSV
+2846 
-2860 QLSLDGGI
+2860 
-2868 NWVNATLTSDGVWEY
+2868 
-2883 IWPTDLVENTYTL
+2883 
-2896 TVKATDVAG
+2896 
-2905 NTATETL
+2905 
-2912 NFIIDTTLSTPT
+2912 
-2924 ITLDSADDSG
+2924 
-2934 TANDNKTNVKTPG
+2934 
-2947 FIIGGIDSDVTQV
+2947 
-2960 VVQVMRDGHS
+2960 
-2970 EEVELTQ
+2970 
-2977 TNGQWRFVPGS
+2977 
-2988 AWTDGDYTLTV
+2988 
-2999 TVKDEAG
+2999 
-3006 NIRHSAPLTVT
+3006 
-3017 IDTQITID
+3017 
-3025 HIELVNDSGIPDDN
+3025 IELVNDSGIPDDN

-4555 NGVSYSVTANGNNLW
+4555 NGVSYPVTANGNNLW

-4676 PNILPD
+4676 SNILPD

>member
-39 ITTPRG
+39 ITTPHG

-540 TNDSGIVGDNVTNN
+540 TDDSGIVGDNVTNN

-600 GINNL
+600 GVNNL

-627 IAPVPPTVSLEDY
+627 VAPVPPTVSLEDF

-1028 LSPDSDSGISDDNLT
+1028 LSPDSDSGIADDNLT

-1105 IAGNKANSAIFD
+1105 IAGNKANSAVFD

-1247 DRPHF
+1247 GRPHF

-1383 GWTFTPPTSWADGDY
+1383 GWSFTPTGAWADGDY

-1435 SGIPDDNLTNNVR
+1435 SGIPNDNLTNNVR

-1471 WFNATQSATPGVWD
+1471 WFNATQSATPGAWD

-1499 TVEATDEAGN
+1499 TVEATDKAGN
-1509 KATQTLDF
+1509 KTTQELDF

-2117 DTLLSEPTIVLDNT
+2117 DTLLSEPTIVLDST

-2138 DHLTNVNKPT
+2138 DNLTNVNKPT

-2227 VIELVNDN
+2227 VIELVNGN

-2316 TIDTTLSTPVIVLDS
+2316 TIDTTLSVPVIVLNS
-2331 ADDSGVHGDNMTNHT
+2331 ADDTGVQGDNMTNST

-2368 GGVTTTFDATKD
+2368 GGVTTTFDATKGV
-2380 AGGWTFTP
+2380 GGWSFTP

-2448 HFQVTVPTD
+2448 HFQVKVPTD
-2457 VNVVRL
+2457 VN
-2463 SIDGG
+2463 
-2468 KTWFNATQSATPGV
+2468 
-2482 WDYIWPDDVADGGYT
+2482 
-2497 LTVEATDEAGNKAT
+2497 E
-2511 QTLDFTID
+2511 
-2519 TTLSVPTLSLD
+2519 
-2530 SADDSGIAGDNI
+2530 
-2542 TNVKTPG
+2542 
-2549 FTLNNIDTDVSRV
+2549 
-2562 IVEVMHNGIKQEV
+2562 
-2575 PLVQTGG
+2575 
-2582 QWRFA
+2582 
-2587 PTSDWADG
+2587 
-2595 DYILTVKVEDR
+2595 
-2606 AGNVKQSAPL
+2606 
-2616 TVTVDTHIA
+2616 
-2625 IDRIE
+2625 
-2630 LVNDSGI
+2630 
-2637 PGDNLTNE
+2637 
-2645 ARPHFQVTV
+2645 
-2654 PADVNGVRLS
+2654 
-2664 IDGGKTWFDA
+2664 
-2674 TQSATSGVWDYTWL
+2674 
-2688 TNVANGPHTL
+2688 
-2698 MVEASDK
+2698 
-2705 AGNKTT
+2705 
-2711 QKLDFTIDTI
+2711 
-2721 LSEPTITLD
+2721 
-2730 SADDSAA
+2730 
-2737 GDNITNVKMPGFTLG
+2737 
-2752 NIDADVTKVVVT
+2752 
-2764 VAHDGKNQQIE
+2764 
-2775 LIKNGGVWRF
+2775 
-2785 TPGAAWT
+2785 
-2792 DGDYT
+2792 
-2797 LTVKVEDKA
+2797 
-2806 GNTNYSAPLTVTID
+2806 
-2820 TQTSIDRIELL
+2820 
-2831 NDTGIVGDNLTNEAR
+2831 
-2846 PQFHITVPTDVNSV
+2846 
-2860 QLSLDGGI
+2860 
-2868 NWVNATLTSDGVWEY
+2868 
-2883 IWPTDLVENTYTL
+2883 
-2896 TVKATDVAG
+2896 
-2905 NTATETL
+2905 
-2912 NFIIDTTLSTPT
+2912 
-2924 ITLDSADDSG
+2924 
-2934 TANDNKTNVKTPG
+2934 
-2947 FIIGGIDSDVTQV
+2947 
-2960 VVQVMRDGHS
+2960 
-2970 EEVELTQ
+2970 
-2977 TNGQWRFVPGS
+2977 
-2988 AWTDGDYTLTV
+2988 
-2999 TVKDEAG
+2999 
-3006 NIRHSAPLTVT
+3006 
-3017 IDTQITID
+3017 
-3025 HIELVNDSGIPDDN
+3025 
-3039 LTNNVRPHFQVTV
+3039 
-3052 PTDVNVVR
+3052 VR

-3102 KAGNKTTQ
+3102 KAGNQTTQ
-3110 QLDFIIDTLL
+3110 KLDFIIDTML

-3127 DNTDDSGTK
+3127 DSTDDSGTK
-3136 GDNLTNVNKPTFLL
+3136 GDNLTNANKPTFIL

-3159 VTVEVQHGGT
+3159 VTVEVQYGGT

-3317 TRLSTPTIAMDSRD
+3317 TRLSTPTITMDSRD

-3349 IGNIDADAHSVI
+3349 IGNIDSDAQSVI

-3409 QSTPLVVTVDTQT
+3409 QSTPLIVTVDTQT

-3469 VSATQGIEGVWGYT
+3469 VSAAQGIEGVWGYT

-3624 RIELVNDSGV
+3624 HIELVNDSGV

-3711 NFTIDITLLTPT
+3711 NFTIDITLMTPT

-3849 FDIHQVD
+3849 FDIRQVD

-4194 LVDVTDIAGNVAQET
+4194 LVDVTDIAGNVTQET

-4307 ELRIEIDTQ
+4307 ELKIEIDTQ

-4476 TPLVDGTYKI
+4476 IPLVDGTYKI

-4535 TPRFVIGNVPADI
+4535 KPRFVIGNVPADI

-4555 NGVSYSVTANGNNLW
+4555 NGVSYPVTANGNNLW

-4716 RLSDPSIDD
+4716 RLSEPSIDD

-4894 TAVDV
+4894 TAVDL

-5296 SLDDLITNHNKPVL
+5296 SLDDLITSHNKPVL

-5382 DNPAMVA
+5382 DNPVMMA

-5402 SQTRPT
+5402 SQTRPA
-5408 FSIFGEMNQSVQ
+5408 FSIYGEMNQSVQ

-5469 LNFTIDTFNTTPV
+5469 LNFTIDTLNTTPV

-5526 INGLNVGEVWVNE
+5526 INGLNVGEVWVND

-5579 DTHIKVFTSELDDNK
+5579 DTHIQVFTSELDDNK
-5594 SSSKTEWWSNS
+5594 SSSKTDWWSNS
-5605 DLITMRGTGE
+5605 STITMRGMGE

-5635 ATGRWELSTDKLPEG
+5635 ANGQWELSTDQLPEG
-5650 TYDISLV
+5650 KYDITLS
-5657 IEDSAGNRWEDVR
+5657 IEDNAGNRKEEVH

-5703 SQLIITDSEGN
+5703 SQLIITDSNGN

-5931 GNYTLSVTVVDRAGN
+5931 GTYTLSVTVVDRAGN

-5969 DDASDDATATAV
+5969 NDASDDATATAV

-5990 AESATHLRTEPSAAE
+5990 AESATHLRTVPSVAE
-6005 ESVVKVT
+6005 ESVVKET

-6039 SVPENIVNVSIMF
+6039 SVPENIVNVSVMF

-6087 KDNDFLIKEK
+6087 KDDDFLIKEK

-6113 VRGKTEDDIN
+6113 ARGKAEDDIN

>member
-418 KNETTDSIITDTIAP
+418 KNETTDSIITDTIPP

-1028 LSPDSDSGISDDNLT
+1028 LSPDSDSGIADDNLT

-1067 MSDTQIGVAT
+1067 ASDTQIGVAT

-1105 IAGNKANSAIFD
+1105 IAGNKANSAVFD

-1383 GWTFTPPTSWADGDY
+1383 GWSFTPTGAWADGDY

-1471 WFNATQSATPGVWD
+1471 WFNATQSATPGAWD

-1499 TVEATDEAGN
+1499 TVEATDKAGN
-1509 KATQTLDF
+1509 KTTQELDF

-1639 GDNLTNEARPH
+1639 DDNLTNEARPH

-1698 LMVEASDKA
+1698 LMVEATDKA

-1788 GAAWTDGDYTLTVKV
+1788 GAAWTDGNYTLTVKV

-2020 TQITIDH
+2020 TQI
-2027 IELVNDSGIPDDN
+2027 
-2040 LTNNVRPH
+2040 
-2048 FQVTVPTDVNVVRLS
+2048 
-2063 IDGGKTW
+2063 
-2070 FNATQSATP
+2070 A
-2079 GVWDYTWL
+2079 
-2087 ADVGEGKHTLTV
+2087 
-2099 EATDKAG
+2099 
-2106 NKTTQQLDFII
+2106 
-2117 DTLLSEPTIVLDNT
+2117 
-2131 DDSGTKG
+2131 
-2138 DHLTNVNKPT
+2138 
-2148 FLLGNIDADAR
+2148 
-2159 YVTVEVQH
+2159 
-2167 GGTKEVLT
+2167 
-2175 ATKDATGNWSVT
+2175 
-2187 PTGTWADGDYTL
+2187 
-2199 TVRVEDEAG
+2199 
-2208 NEKHSA
+2208 
-2214 SLTVTV
+2214 
-2220 DTQITID
+2220 
-2227 VIELVNDN
+2227 
-2235 GIPGDNM
+2235 
-2242 TNDAH
+2242 
-2247 PQFRV
+2247 
-2252 TVPGDVNEV
+2252 
-2261 SLSIDGGVT
+2261 
-2270 WVKATQSAT
+2270 
-2279 PGVWN
+2279 
-2284 YTWPG
+2284 
-2289 TVPDGDYTLNVKA
+2289 
-2302 TDNAGNTVTETLHF
+2302 
-2316 TIDTTLSTPVIVLDS
+2316 
-2331 ADDSGVHGDNMTNHT
+2331 
-2346 QPTFALQHIDD
+2346 
-2357 DAVRVTVSVEH
+2357 
-2368 GGVTTTFDATKD
+2368 
-2380 AGGWTFTP
+2380 
-2388 TGAWADGDYTLSV
+2388 
-2401 SVEDKAGNTS
+2401 
-2411 HSASLT
+2411 
-2417 VTVDTQIAINNIEL
+2417 
-2431 VNDSG
+2431 
-2436 IPDDNLTNNVRP
+2436 
-2448 HFQVTVPTD
+2448 
-2457 VNVVRL
+2457 
-2463 SIDGG
+2463 
-2468 KTWFNATQSATPGV
+2468 
-2482 WDYIWPDDVADGGYT
+2482 
-2497 LTVEATDEAGNKAT
+2497 
-2511 QTLDFTID
+2511 
-2519 TTLSVPTLSLD
+2519 
-2530 SADDSGIAGDNI
+2530 
-2542 TNVKTPG
+2542 
-2549 FTLNNIDTDVSRV
+2549 
-2562 IVEVMHNGIKQEV
+2562 
-2575 PLVQTGG
+2575 
-2582 QWRFA
+2582 
-2587 PTSDWADG
+2587 
-2595 DYILTVKVEDR
+2595 
-2606 AGNVKQSAPL
+2606 
-2616 TVTVDTHIA
+2616 
-2625 IDRIE
+2625 
-2630 LVNDSGI
+2630 
-2637 PGDNLTNE
+2637 
-2645 ARPHFQVTV
+2645 
-2654 PADVNGVRLS
+2654 
-2664 IDGGKTWFDA
+2664 
-2674 TQSATSGVWDYTWL
+2674 
-2688 TNVANGPHTL
+2688 
-2698 MVEASDK
+2698 
-2705 AGNKTT
+2705 
-2711 QKLDFTIDTI
+2711 
-2721 LSEPTITLD
+2721 
-2730 SADDSAA
+2730 
-2737 GDNITNVKMPGFTLG
+2737 
-2752 NIDADVTKVVVT
+2752 
-2764 VAHDGKNQQIE
+2764 
-2775 LIKNGGVWRF
+2775 
-2785 TPGAAWT
+2785 
-2792 DGDYT
+2792 
-2797 LTVKVEDKA
+2797 
-2806 GNTNYSAPLTVTID
+2806 
-2820 TQTSIDRIELL
+2820 
-2831 NDTGIVGDNLTNEAR
+2831 
-2846 PQFHITVPTDVNSV
+2846 
-2860 QLSLDGGI
+2860 
-2868 NWVNATLTSDGVWEY
+2868 
-2883 IWPTDLVENTYTL
+2883 
-2896 TVKATDVAG
+2896 
-2905 NTATETL
+2905 
-2912 NFIIDTTLSTPT
+2912 
-2924 ITLDSADDSG
+2924 
-2934 TANDNKTNVKTPG
+2934 
-2947 FIIGGIDSDVTQV
+2947 
-2960 VVQVMRDGHS
+2960 
-2970 EEVELTQ
+2970 
-2977 TNGQWRFVPGS
+2977 
-2988 AWTDGDYTLTV
+2988 
-2999 TVKDEAG
+2999 
-3006 NIRHSAPLTVT
+3006 
-3017 IDTQITID
+3017 ID

-3176 KGATGIWS
+3176 KDATGNWSVTPTGTWADGDYTLTVRVEDEAGNEKHSASLTVTVDTQITIDAIELVNDNGIPGDNMTNDAHPQFRVTVPGDVNEVSLSIDGGVTWVKATQSATPGVWNYTWPGTVPDGDYTLNVKATDNAGNTVTETLHFTIDTTLSVPVIVLNSADDTGVQGDNMTNSTQPTFALQHIDDDAVRVTVSVEHGGVTTTFDATKGTGGWSFTPTGAWADGDYTLSVSVEDKAGNTSHSASLTVTVDTQIAINNIELVNDSGIPDDNLTNNVRPHFQVTVPTDVNEVRLSIDGGKTWFNATQSATPGVWDYTWLADVGEGKHTLTVEATDKAGNQTTQKLDFIIDTMLSEPTIVLDSTDDSGTKGDNLTNANKPTFILGNIDADARYVTVEVQYGGTKEVLTATKGATGIWS

-3192 DGDYTL
+3192 DGDYML

-3317 TRLSTPTIAMDSRD
+3317 TRLSTPTITMDSRD

-3349 IGNIDADAHSVI
+3349 IGNIDSDAQSVI

-3409 QSTPLVVTVDTQT
+3409 QSTPLIVTVDTQT

-3469 VSATQGIEGVWGYT
+3469 VSAAQGIEGVWGYT

-3624 RIELVNDSGV
+3624 HIELVNDSGV

-3711 NFTIDITLLTPT
+3711 NFTIDITLMTPT

-3741 SVTQPVFVLGSIDK
+3741 SITQPVFVLGSIDK

-3849 FDIHQVD
+3849 FDIRQVD

-4307 ELRIEIDTQ
+4307 ELKIEIDTQ

-4535 TPRFVIGNVPADI
+4535 KPRFVIGNVPADI

-4555 NGVSYSVTANGNNLW
+4555 NGVSYPVTANGNNLW

-4827 TNNKTPTLIGSTL
+4827 TNNKTPTLVGNTL
-4840 PNTIVSIYVDGVKVG
+4840 PNAIVSIYVDGVKVG

-4969 NYELTFKVEDVA
+4969 NYVLTFKVEDVA

-5036 TIRNPQ
+5036 TIRSPQ

-5071 VVSEDKAGNSQQKEI
+5071 VVSEDKAGNSQQKDI

-5408 FSIFGEMNQSVQ
+5408 FSISGEMNQSVQ

-5579 DTHIKVFTSELDDNK
+5579 DTHIQVFTSELDDNK
-5594 SSSKTEWWSNS
+5594 SSSKTDWWSNS
-5605 DLITMRGTGE
+5605 STITMRGMGE

-5635 ATGRWELSTDKLPEG
+5635 ANGQWELSTDQLPEG
-5650 TYDISLV
+5650 KYDITLS
-5657 IEDSAGNRWEDVR
+5657 IEDNAGNRKEEVH

-5703 SQLIITDSEGN
+5703 SQLIITDSNGN

-5931 GNYTLSVTVVDRAGN
+5931 GTYTLSVTVVDRAGN

-5990 AESATHLRTEPSAAE
+5990 AESATHLRTVPSAAE
-6005 ESVVKVT
+6005 ESVVKET

-6039 SVPENIVNVSIMF
+6039 SVPENIVNVSVMF

-6087 KDNDFLIKEK
+6087 KDDDFLIKEK

-6113 VRGKTEDDIN
+6113 ARGKTEDDIN

>member
-153 FEVQNSSKQIEEM
+153 FEVQNSSKQMEEM
-166 LQNFL
+166 LQEFL

-418 KNETTDSIITDTIAP
+418 KNETTDSIITDTIPP

-714 STVKYSFTIQTEVVP
+714 SIVKYSFTIQTEVVP

-1067 MSDTQIGVAT
+1067 ASDTQIGVAT

-1105 IAGNKANSAIFD
+1105 IAGNKANSAVFD

-1177 ELSHLNGSWLFIPG
+1177 ELSHLNGSWLFTPG

-1207 KAGNTNYSAPLTVV
+1207 KAGNTNYSTPLTVV

-1266 IDGGNSWVQATP
+1266 IDGGHSWVQATP

-1315 DFAVDTTL
+1315 DFAVDSTL
-1323 SVPVIVLDSA
+1323 SVPVIVLNNA

-1339 GDNMTNSTQPT
+1339 GDNLTNRTQPT
-1350 FALQHIDD
+1350 FALQQIDD

-1383 GWTFTPPTSWADGDY
+1383 GWTFTPPALWADGDY

-1471 WFNATQSATPGVWD
+1471 WFNATQGATPGAWD

-1499 TVEATDEAGN
+1499 TVEATDKAGN
-1509 KATQTLDF
+1509 QTTQELDF

-1593 ADGDY
+1593 GDGDY

-1698 LMVEASDKA
+1698 LMVEATDKA
-1707 GNKTTQK
+1707 GNQTTQK
-1714 LDFTID
+1714 LDFIID
-1720 TILSEPTITLDSAD
+1720 TLLSEPTITLDSAD

-2020 TQITIDH
+2020 TQIAIDH

-2040 LTNNVRPH
+2040 LTNNVRPQ

-2087 ADVGEGKHTLTV
+2087 TDVANGSHTLTV
-2099 EATDKAG
+2099 EATDAAG
-2106 NKTTQQLDFII
+2106 NKATQNLEFNI
-2117 DTLLSEPTIVLDNT
+2117 DTLLSEPTIALDST

-2138 DHLTNVNKPT
+2138 DNLTNVNKPT
-2148 FLLGNIDADAR
+2148 FILGNIDADAR

-2175 ATKDATGNWSVT
+2175 ATKGATGIWSVT
-2187 PTGTWADGDYTL
+2187 PTGMWADGSHTL
-2199 TVRVEDEAG
+2199 TVRVEDDAG
-2208 NEKHSA
+2208 NVKYSA
-2214 SLTVTV
+2214 PLTITV

-2227 VIELVNDN
+2227 DIELVNDS
-2235 GIPGDNM
+2235 GTKGDNL
-2242 TNDAH
+2242 TNDANPH
-2247 PQFRV
+2247 FRI

-2270 WVKATQSAT
+2270 WVKAMQSST
-2279 PGVWN
+2279 SGVWN
-2284 YTWPG
+2284 YTWPK
-2289 TVPDGDYTLNVKA
+2289 TLADDDYTLTVKA
-2302 TDNAGNTVTETLHF
+2302 TDNAGNTVTRTLDF

-2331 ADDSGVHGDNMTNHT
+2331 ADDTGVQGDNMTNRT
-2346 QPTFALQHIDD
+2346 QPTFNLQHIDD

-2368 GGVTTTFDATKD
+2368 GGVTTTFDVTKD

-2388 TGAWADGDYTLSV
+2388 PTSWGAGDYTLSV

-2448 HFQVTVPTD
+2448 QFQVKVPTD
-2457 VNVVRL
+2457 VN
-2463 SIDGG
+2463 
-2468 KTWFNATQSATPGV
+2468 
-2482 WDYIWPDDVADGGYT
+2482 
-2497 LTVEATDEAGNKAT
+2497 E
-2511 QTLDFTID
+2511 
-2519 TTLSVPTLSLD
+2519 
-2530 SADDSGIAGDNI
+2530 
-2542 TNVKTPG
+2542 
-2549 FTLNNIDTDVSRV
+2549 
-2562 IVEVMHNGIKQEV
+2562 
-2575 PLVQTGG
+2575 
-2582 QWRFA
+2582 
-2587 PTSDWADG
+2587 
-2595 DYILTVKVEDR
+2595 
-2606 AGNVKQSAPL
+2606 
-2616 TVTVDTHIA
+2616 
-2625 IDRIE
+2625 
-2630 LVNDSGI
+2630 
-2637 PGDNLTNE
+2637 
-2645 ARPHFQVTV
+2645 
-2654 PADVNGVRLS
+2654 
-2664 IDGGKTWFDA
+2664 
-2674 TQSATSGVWDYTWL
+2674 
-2688 TNVANGPHTL
+2688 
-2698 MVEASDK
+2698 
-2705 AGNKTT
+2705 
-2711 QKLDFTIDTI
+2711 
-2721 LSEPTITLD
+2721 
-2730 SADDSAA
+2730 
-2737 GDNITNVKMPGFTLG
+2737 
-2752 NIDADVTKVVVT
+2752 
-2764 VAHDGKNQQIE
+2764 
-2775 LIKNGGVWRF
+2775 
-2785 TPGAAWT
+2785 
-2792 DGDYT
+2792 
-2797 LTVKVEDKA
+2797 
-2806 GNTNYSAPLTVTID
+2806 
-2820 TQTSIDRIELL
+2820 
-2831 NDTGIVGDNLTNEAR
+2831 
-2846 PQFHITVPTDVNSV
+2846 
-2860 QLSLDGGI
+2860 
-2868 NWVNATLTSDGVWEY
+2868 
-2883 IWPTDLVENTYTL
+2883 
-2896 TVKATDVAG
+2896 
-2905 NTATETL
+2905 
-2912 NFIIDTTLSTPT
+2912 
-2924 ITLDSADDSG
+2924 
-2934 TANDNKTNVKTPG
+2934 
-2947 FIIGGIDSDVTQV
+2947 
-2960 VVQVMRDGHS
+2960 
-2970 EEVELTQ
+2970 
-2977 TNGQWRFVPGS
+2977 
-2988 AWTDGDYTLTV
+2988 
-2999 TVKDEAG
+2999 
-3006 NIRHSAPLTVT
+3006 
-3017 IDTQITID
+3017 
-3025 HIELVNDSGIPDDN
+3025 
-3039 LTNNVRPHFQVTV
+3039 
-3052 PTDVNVVR
+3052 VR

-3102 KAGNKTTQ
+3102 KAGNQTTQ
-3110 QLDFIIDTLL
+3110 KLDFIIDTLL
-3120 SEPTIVL
+3120 SEPTIAL
-3127 DNTDDSGTK
+3127 DSTDDSGTK
-3136 GDNLTNVNKPTFLL
+3136 GDNLTSVNKPTFIL

-3184 VTPTGTWA
+3184 VTPTGMWA
-3192 DGDYTL
+3192 DGSHTL

-3210 YSAPLTVTVDTQITI
+3210 YSAPLTVTVDTHIAI
-3225 DVIELVNDNGIPGD
+3225 DDIELVNDNGIPGD

-3299 ATDKAGNK
+3299 ATDKAGNQ

-3401 TDNAGNVR
+3401 QDNAGNVR
-3409 QSTPLVVTVDTQT
+3409 QSTPLIVTVDTQT

-3469 VSATQGIEGVWGYT
+3469 VSAAQGIEGVWGYT

-3818 DGTLTTPV
+3818 DGSLTTPV

-3833 DSGTVGDRLTN
+3833 DSGTVGDRLTK

-3849 FDIHQVD
+3849 FDIRQVD

-3912 SAPFEVRI
+3912 SAPLEVRI

-3957 VVQVRVTLDGGANWN
+3957 VIQVRVTLDGGANWN

-3983 FDSPNTLV
+3983 FDTPNTLV

-3999 EATDEAGNIAN
+3999 EATDQAGNIAN

-4307 ELRIEIDTQ
+4307 ELKIEIDTQ

-4362 NWTPISK
+4362 NWTPVSK

-4375 EFTAGSALPDGHY
+4375 QFTAGSALSDGHY

-4486 EIVAEDIAGNKISK
+4486 EIVAEDIAGNRISK

-4506 DTIVS
+4506 DTVVS
-4511 DPSIDLLDADDTGE
+4511 DPRIDLLDADDTGE

-4535 TPRFVIGNVPADI
+4535 KPRFVIGNVPADI

-4555 NGVSYSVTANGNNLW
+4555 NGVSYPVTANGNNLW

-4608 TSVSVRMEPASDTGN
+4608 TSVSVRMEPASDTGS

-4659 VLKQTITVGA
+4659 VLKHTITVGA

-4725 QHEATSLRPEFKGF
+4725 QYEATSLRPEFKGL

-4827 TNNKTPTLIGSTL
+4827 TNNKTPTLVGNTL
-4840 PNTIVSIYVDGVKVG
+4840 PNAIVSIYVDGVKVG

-5382 DNPAMVA
+5382 DNPVMMA

-5402 SQTRPT
+5402 SQTRPA
-5408 FSIFGEMNQSVQ
+5408 FSIYGEMNQSVQ

-5469 LNFTIDTFNTTPV
+5469 LNFTIDTLNTTPV

-5526 INGLNVGEVWVNE
+5526 INGLNVGEVWVND

-5579 DTHIKVFTSELDDNK
+5579 DTHIQVFTSELDDNK
-5594 SSSKTEWWSNS
+5594 SSSKTDWWSNS
-5605 DLITMRGTGE
+5605 STITMRGMGE

-5635 ATGRWELSTDKLPEG
+5635 ANGQWELSTDQLPEG
-5650 TYDISLV
+5650 KYDITLS
-5657 IEDSAGNRWEDVR
+5657 IEDNAGNRKEEVH

-5703 SQLIITDSEGN
+5703 SQLIITDSNGN

-5777 NITRDKQ
+5777 NITRDNQ
-5784 PTFIIGNLESDVVVV
+5784 PTFIIGNLESDVVIV

-5874 DSDNVTNHTQPKF
+5874 DSDNVTNHNHTQPKF

-5931 GNYTLSVTVVDRAGN
+5931 GTYTLSVTVVDRAGN
-5946 SQQSA
+5946 SLQSA
-5951 SLAVTV
+5951 SLEVTV

-5990 AESATHLRTEPSAAE
+5990 AESATHLRTVPSAAE
-6005 ESVVKVT
+6005 ESVVKET

-6039 SVPENIVNVSIMF
+6039 SVPENIVNVSVMF

-6087 KDNDFLIKEK
+6087 KDDDFLIKEK

-6113 VRGKTEDDIN
+6113 ARGKTEDDIN

-6151 DNQEEHA
+6151 DNQ

>member
-180 AQQSDASQQNTQAKA
+180 AQQSDASQQNTQVKA

-418 KNETTDSIITDTIAP
+418 KNETTDSIITDTIPP

-540 TNDSGIVGDNVTNN
+540 TDDSGIVGDNVTNN

-600 GINNL
+600 GVNNL

-627 IAPVPPTVSLEDY
+627 VAPVPPTVSLEDF

-1067 MSDTQIGVAT
+1067 ASDTQIGVAT

-1105 IAGNKANSAIFD
+1105 IAGNKANSAVFD

-1177 ELSHLNGSWLFIPG
+1177 ELSHLNGSWLFTPG

-1207 KAGNTNYSAPLTVV
+1207 KAGNTSYSAPLTVV

-1323 SVPVIVLDSA
+1323 SVPVIVLNSA
-1333 DDTGIQ
+1333 DDTGVQ
-1339 GDNMTNSTQPT
+1339 GDNMTNRTQPT

-1435 SGIPDDNLTNNVR
+1435 SGIPNDNLTNNVR

-1471 WFNATQSATPGVWD
+1471 WFNATQSATTGVWD

-1698 LMVEASDKA
+1698 LMVEATDKA

-1714 LDFTID
+1714 LDFIID
-1720 TILSEPTITLDSAD
+1720 TLLSEPTITLDSAD

-2117 DTLLSEPTIVLDNT
+2117 DTLLSEPTIVLDST

-2138 DHLTNVNKPT
+2138 DNLTNVNKPT

-2227 VIELVNDN
+2227 AIELVNDN

-2316 TIDTTLSTPVIVLDS
+2316 TIDTTLSVPVIVLNS
-2331 ADDSGVHGDNMTNHT
+2331 ADDTGVQGDNMTNST

-2368 GGVTTTFDATKD
+2368 GGVTTTFDATKGV
-2380 AGGWTFTP
+2380 GGWSFTP

-2448 HFQVTVPTD
+2448 HFQVKVPTD
-2457 VNVVRL
+2457 VN
-2463 SIDGG
+2463 
-2468 KTWFNATQSATPGV
+2468 
-2482 WDYIWPDDVADGGYT
+2482 
-2497 LTVEATDEAGNKAT
+2497 E
-2511 QTLDFTID
+2511 
-2519 TTLSVPTLSLD
+2519 
-2530 SADDSGIAGDNI
+2530 
-2542 TNVKTPG
+2542 
-2549 FTLNNIDTDVSRV
+2549 
-2562 IVEVMHNGIKQEV
+2562 
-2575 PLVQTGG
+2575 
-2582 QWRFA
+2582 
-2587 PTSDWADG
+2587 
-2595 DYILTVKVEDR
+2595 
-2606 AGNVKQSAPL
+2606 
-2616 TVTVDTHIA
+2616 
-2625 IDRIE
+2625 
-2630 LVNDSGI
+2630 
-2637 PGDNLTNE
+2637 
-2645 ARPHFQVTV
+2645 
-2654 PADVNGVRLS
+2654 
-2664 IDGGKTWFDA
+2664 
-2674 TQSATSGVWDYTWL
+2674 
-2688 TNVANGPHTL
+2688 
-2698 MVEASDK
+2698 
-2705 AGNKTT
+2705 
-2711 QKLDFTIDTI
+2711 
-2721 LSEPTITLD
+2721 
-2730 SADDSAA
+2730 
-2737 GDNITNVKMPGFTLG
+2737 
-2752 NIDADVTKVVVT
+2752 
-2764 VAHDGKNQQIE
+2764 
-2775 LIKNGGVWRF
+2775 
-2785 TPGAAWT
+2785 
-2792 DGDYT
+2792 
-2797 LTVKVEDKA
+2797 
-2806 GNTNYSAPLTVTID
+2806 
-2820 TQTSIDRIELL
+2820 
-2831 NDTGIVGDNLTNEAR
+2831 
-2846 PQFHITVPTDVNSV
+2846 
-2860 QLSLDGGI
+2860 
-2868 NWVNATLTSDGVWEY
+2868 
-2883 IWPTDLVENTYTL
+2883 
-2896 TVKATDVAG
+2896 
-2905 NTATETL
+2905 
-2912 NFIIDTTLSTPT
+2912 
-2924 ITLDSADDSG
+2924 
-2934 TANDNKTNVKTPG
+2934 
-2947 FIIGGIDSDVTQV
+2947 
-2960 VVQVMRDGHS
+2960 
-2970 EEVELTQ
+2970 
-2977 TNGQWRFVPGS
+2977 
-2988 AWTDGDYTLTV
+2988 
-2999 TVKDEAG
+2999 
-3006 NIRHSAPLTVT
+3006 
-3017 IDTQITID
+3017 
-3025 HIELVNDSGIPDDN
+3025 
-3039 LTNNVRPHFQVTV
+3039 
-3052 PTDVNVVR
+3052 VR

-3102 KAGNKTTQ
+3102 KAGNQTTQ
-3110 QLDFIIDTLL
+3110 KLDFIIDTML

-3127 DNTDDSGTK
+3127 DSTDDSGTK
-3136 GDNLTNVNKPTFLL
+3136 GDNLTNANKPTFIL

-3159 VTVEVQHGGT
+3159 VTVEVQYGGT

-3192 DGDYTL
+3192 DGDYML

-3317 TRLSTPTIAMDSRD
+3317 TRLSTPTITMDSRD

-3349 IGNIDADAHSVI
+3349 IGNIDSDAQSVI

-3409 QSTPLVVTVDTQT
+3409 QSTPLIVTVDTQT

-3469 VSATQGIEGVWGYT
+3469 VSAAQGIEGVWGYT

-3624 RIELVNDSGV
+3624 HIELVNDSGV

-3711 NFTIDITLLTPT
+3711 NFTIDITLMTPT

-4307 ELRIEIDTQ
+4307 ELKIEIDTQ

-4535 TPRFVIGNVPADI
+4535 KPRFVIGNVPADI

-4555 NGVSYSVTANGNNLW
+4555 NGVSYPVTANGNNLW

-4827 TNNKTPTLIGSTL
+4827 TNNKTPTLVGNTL
-4840 PNTIVSIYVDGVKVG
+4840 PNAIVSIYVDGVKVG

-4969 NYELTFKVEDVA
+4969 NYVLTFKVEDVA

-5296 SLDDLITNHNKPVL
+5296 SLDDLITSHNKPVL

-5408 FSIFGEMNQSVQ
+5408 FSISGEMNQSVQ

-5579 DTHIKVFTSELDDNK
+5579 DTHIQVFTSELDDNK
-5594 SSSKTEWWSNS
+5594 SSSKTDWWSNS
-5605 DLITMRGTGE
+5605 STITMRGMGE

-5635 ATGRWELSTDKLPEG
+5635 ANGQWELSTDQLPEG
-5650 TYDISLV
+5650 KYDITLS
-5657 IEDSAGNRWEDVR
+5657 IEDNAGNRKEEVH

-5703 SQLIITDSEGN
+5703 SQLIITDSNGN

-5751 DVPLDI
+5751 DVSLDI

-5868 EDNGAS
+5868 EDNGVS

-5907 VTDIYQATQGADG
+5907 VTDTYQATQGADG

-5931 GNYTLSVTVVDRAGN
+5931 GTYTLSVTVVDRAGN

-5990 AESATHLRTEPSAAE
+5990 AESDTHLRTVPSAAE
-6005 ESVVKVT
+6005 ESVVKET

-6039 SVPENIVNVSIMF
+6039 SVPENIVNVSVMF

-6087 KDNDFLIKEK
+6087 KDDDFLIKEK

-6113 VRGKTEDDIN
+6113 ARGKTEDDIN

>member
-122 DDAEN
+122 DEAEN

-153 FEVQNSSKQIEEM
+153 FEVQNSSKQMEEM
-166 LQNFL
+166 LQEFL

-444 DSGIKNDNI
+444 DSGIKNDSI

-540 TNDSGIVGDNVTNN
+540 TDDSGIVGDNVTNN

-600 GINNL
+600 GVNNL

-627 IAPVPPTVSLEDY
+627 VAPVPPTVSLEDF

-1028 LSPDSDSGISDDNLT
+1028 LSPDSDSGIADDNLT

-1105 IAGNKANSAIFD
+1105 IAGNKANSAVFD

-1177 ELSHLNGSWLFIPG
+1177 ELSHLNGSWLFTPG

-1383 GWTFTPPTSWADGDY
+1383 GWSFTPTGAWADGDY

-1435 SGIPDDNLTNNVR
+1435 SGIPNDNLTNNVR

-1471 WFNATQSATPGVWD
+1471 WFNATQSATPGAWD

-1499 TVEATDEAGN
+1499 TVEATDKAGN
-1509 KATQTLDF
+1509 KTTQELDF

-1558 DVSRVIVEV
+1558 DVSRVTVEV

-1669 KTWFDATQSATSGV
+1669 KTWFDATQSATPGV

-1714 LDFTID
+1714 LDFIID
-1720 TILSEPTITLDSAD
+1720 TMLSEPTITLDSAD

-2020 TQITIDH
+2020 TQIAIDH

-2040 LTNNVRPH
+2040 LTN
-2048 FQVTVPTDVNVVRLS
+2048 
-2063 IDGGKTW
+2063 
-2070 FNATQSATP
+2070 
-2079 GVWDYTWL
+2079 
-2087 ADVGEGKHTLTV
+2087 
-2099 EATDKAG
+2099 EA
-2106 NKTTQQLDFII
+2106 
-2117 DTLLSEPTIVLDNT
+2117 
-2131 DDSGTKG
+2131 
-2138 DHLTNVNKPT
+2138 
-2148 FLLGNIDADAR
+2148 
-2159 YVTVEVQH
+2159 
-2167 GGTKEVLT
+2167 
-2175 ATKDATGNWSVT
+2175 
-2187 PTGTWADGDYTL
+2187 
-2199 TVRVEDEAG
+2199 
-2208 NEKHSA
+2208 
-2214 SLTVTV
+2214 
-2220 DTQITID
+2220 
-2227 VIELVNDN
+2227 
-2235 GIPGDNM
+2235 
-2242 TNDAH
+2242 
-2247 PQFRV
+2247 
-2252 TVPGDVNEV
+2252 
-2261 SLSIDGGVT
+2261 
-2270 WVKATQSAT
+2270 
-2279 PGVWN
+2279 
-2284 YTWPG
+2284 
-2289 TVPDGDYTLNVKA
+2289 
-2302 TDNAGNTVTETLHF
+2302 
-2316 TIDTTLSTPVIVLDS
+2316 
-2331 ADDSGVHGDNMTNHT
+2331 
-2346 QPTFALQHIDD
+2346 
-2357 DAVRVTVSVEH
+2357 
-2368 GGVTTTFDATKD
+2368 
-2380 AGGWTFTP
+2380 
-2388 TGAWADGDYTLSV
+2388 
-2401 SVEDKAGNTS
+2401 
-2411 HSASLT
+2411 
-2417 VTVDTQIAINNIEL
+2417 
-2431 VNDSG
+2431 
-2436 IPDDNLTNNVRP
+2436 
-2448 HFQVTVPTD
+2448 
-2457 VNVVRL
+2457 
-2463 SIDGG
+2463 
-2468 KTWFNATQSATPGV
+2468 
-2482 WDYIWPDDVADGGYT
+2482 
-2497 LTVEATDEAGNKAT
+2497 
-2511 QTLDFTID
+2511 
-2519 TTLSVPTLSLD
+2519 
-2530 SADDSGIAGDNI
+2530 
-2542 TNVKTPG
+2542 
-2549 FTLNNIDTDVSRV
+2549 
-2562 IVEVMHNGIKQEV
+2562 
-2575 PLVQTGG
+2575 
-2582 QWRFA
+2582 
-2587 PTSDWADG
+2587 
-2595 DYILTVKVEDR
+2595 
-2606 AGNVKQSAPL
+2606 
-2616 TVTVDTHIA
+2616 
-2625 IDRIE
+2625 
-2630 LVNDSGI
+2630 
-2637 PGDNLTNE
+2637 
-2645 ARPHFQVTV
+2645 
-2654 PADVNGVRLS
+2654 
-2664 IDGGKTWFDA
+2664 
-2674 TQSATSGVWDYTWL
+2674 
-2688 TNVANGPHTL
+2688 
-2698 MVEASDK
+2698 
-2705 AGNKTT
+2705 
-2711 QKLDFTIDTI
+2711 
-2721 LSEPTITLD
+2721 
-2730 SADDSAA
+2730 
-2737 GDNITNVKMPGFTLG
+2737 
-2752 NIDADVTKVVVT
+2752 
-2764 VAHDGKNQQIE
+2764 
-2775 LIKNGGVWRF
+2775 
-2785 TPGAAWT
+2785 
-2792 DGDYT
+2792 
-2797 LTVKVEDKA
+2797 
-2806 GNTNYSAPLTVTID
+2806 
-2820 TQTSIDRIELL
+2820 
-2831 NDTGIVGDNLTNEAR
+2831 
-2846 PQFHITVPTDVNSV
+2846 
-2860 QLSLDGGI
+2860 
-2868 NWVNATLTSDGVWEY
+2868 
-2883 IWPTDLVENTYTL
+2883 
-2896 TVKATDVAG
+2896 
-2905 NTATETL
+2905 
-2912 NFIIDTTLSTPT
+2912 
-2924 ITLDSADDSG
+2924 
-2934 TANDNKTNVKTPG
+2934 
-2947 FIIGGIDSDVTQV
+2947 
-2960 VVQVMRDGHS
+2960 
-2970 EEVELTQ
+2970 
-2977 TNGQWRFVPGS
+2977 
-2988 AWTDGDYTLTV
+2988 
-2999 TVKDEAG
+2999 
-3006 NIRHSAPLTVT
+3006 
-3017 IDTQITID
+3017 
-3025 HIELVNDSGIPDDN
+3025 
-3039 LTNNVRPHFQVTV
+3039 RPHFQVTV

-3176 KGATGIWS
+3176 KDATGNWSVTPTGTWADGDYTLTVRVEDEAGNEKHSASLTVTVDTQITIDAIELVNDNGIPGDNMTNDAHPQFRVTVPGDVNEVSLSIDGGVTWVKATQSATPGVWNYTWPGTVPDGDYTLNVKATDNAGNTVTETLHFTIDTTLSTPVIVLDSADDTGIQGDNMTNRTQPTFNLQHIDDDAVRVTVSVEHGGVTTTFDATKGVGGWTFTPPTSWGAGDYTLSVSVEDKAGNTSHSASLTVTVDTQIAINNIELVNDSGIPDDNLTNNVRPQFQVKVPTDVNEVRLSIDGGKTWFNATQSATPGVWDYTWLADVGEGKHTLTVEATDKAGNQTTQKLDFIIDTLLSEPTIVLDSTDDSGTKGDNLTNANKPTFLLGNIDADARYVTVEVQHGSTKEVLTATKGATGIWS

-3198 TVRVEDDAGNVK
+3198 TVRVEDEAGNVK

-3225 DVIELVNDNGIPGD
+3225 DAIELVNDNGIPGD

-3317 TRLSTPTIAMDSRD
+3317 TRLSTPTITMDSRD

-3349 IGNIDADAHSVI
+3349 IGNIDSDAQSVI

-3409 QSTPLVVTVDTQT
+3409 QSTPLIVTVDTQT

-3469 VSATQGIEGVWGYT
+3469 VSAAQGIEGVWGYT
-3483 WPTDMGDGKHTLTV
+3483 WPTDMGDGKHILTV

-3624 RIELVNDSGV
+3624 HIELVNDSGV

-3689 EGQHTLTVEVT
+3689 EGQHTLIVEVT
-3700 DGAGNKMTETL
+3700 DGAGNKMTGTL
-3711 NFTIDITLLTPT
+3711 DFTIDITLLTPT

-3741 SVTQPVFVLGSIDK
+3741 SVTQPIFVLGSIDK

-3849 FDIHQVD
+3849 FDIRQVD

-3957 VVQVRVTLDGGANWN
+3957 VIQVRVTLDGGANWN

-3999 EATDEAGNIAN
+3999 EATDQAGNIAN

-4179 IFNVGSALPDGQHTL
+4179 IFNVGSALPDGKHTL

-4307 ELRIEIDTQ
+4307 ELQIEIDTQ

-4535 TPRFVIGNVPADI
+4535 KPRFVIGNVPADI

-4555 NGVSYSVTANGNNLW
+4555 NGVSYPVTANGNNLW

-4608 TSVSVRMEPASDTGN
+4608 TSVSVRMEPASDTGS

-4659 VLKQTITVGA
+4659 VLKHTITVGA

-4725 QHEATSLRPEFKGF
+4725 QYEATSLRPEFKGL

-4827 TNNKTPTLIGSTL
+4827 TNNKTPTLVGNTL
-4840 PNTIVSIYVDGVKVG
+4840 PNAIVSIYVDGVKVG

-4969 NYELTFKVEDVA
+4969 NYVLTFKVEDVA

-5071 VVSEDKAGNSQQKEI
+5071 VVSEDKAGNSQQKDI

-5296 SLDDLITNHNKPVL
+5296 SLDDLITSHNKPVL

-5382 DNPAMVA
+5382 DNPVMMA

-5402 SQTRPT
+5402 SQTRPA
-5408 FSIFGEMNQSVQ
+5408 FSIYGEMNQSVQ

-5526 INGLNVGEVWVNE
+5526 INGLNVGEVWVND

-5579 DTHIKVFTSELDDNK
+5579 DTHIQVFTSELDDNK
-5594 SSSKTEWWSNS
+5594 SSSKTDWWSNS
-5605 DLITMRGTGE
+5605 STITMRGMGE

-5635 ATGRWELSTDKLPEG
+5635 ANGQWELSTDQLPEG
-5650 TYDISLV
+5650 KYDITLS
-5657 IEDSAGNRWEDVR
+5657 IEDNAGNRKEEVH

-5703 SQLIITDSEGN
+5703 SQLIITDSNGN

-5757 MKEVP
+5757 MKETP

-5777 NITRDKQ
+5777 NITRDNQ

-5868 EDNGAS
+5868 EGNGAS
-5874 DSDNVTNHTQPKF
+5874 DSDNVTNHNHTQPKF

-5920 WTFTPPAAWND
+5920 WSFTPPAAWND
-5931 GNYTLSVTVVDRAGN
+5931 GTYTLSVTVVDRAGN
-5946 SQQSA
+5946 SLQSA
-5951 SLAVTV
+5951 SLEVTV

-5990 AESATHLRTEPSAAE
+5990 AESATHLRTVPSAAE
-6005 ESVVKVT
+6005 ESVVKET

-6039 SVPENIVNVSIMF
+6039 SVPENIVNVSVMF

-6087 KDNDFLIKEK
+6087 KDDDFLIKEK

-6113 VRGKTEDDIN
+6113 ARGKTEDDIN

>member
-39 ITTPRG
+39 ITTPHG

-122 DDAEN
+122 DEAEN

-418 KNETTDSIITDTIAP
+418 KNETTDSIITDTISP

-540 TNDSGIVGDNVTNN
+540 TDDSGIVGDNVTNN

-600 GINNL
+600 GVNNL

-627 IAPVPPTVSLEDY
+627 VAPVPPTVSLEDF

-652 DLPALVGTAEPKSTI
+652 DLPALVGTAEPKFTI

-951 GTAAPYSTVKLYIDG
+951 GTAAPYSTVKLYVDG

-974 NKDGRWEYTLKA
+974 NKNGRWEYTLKA

-1028 LSPDSDSGISDDNLT
+1028 LSPDSDSGIADDNLT

-1105 IAGNKANSAIFD
+1105 IAGNKANSAVFD

-1177 ELSHLNGSWLFIPG
+1177 ELSHLNGSWLFTPG

-1207 KAGNTNYSAPLTVV
+1207 KAGNTSYSAPLTVV

-1323 SVPVIVLDSA
+1323 SVPVIVLNSA
-1333 DDTGIQ
+1333 DDTGVQ
-1339 GDNMTNSTQPT
+1339 GDNMTNRTQPT

-1374 TFDATKGTG
+1374 TFDATKGT
-1383 GWTFTPPTSWADGDY
+1383 
-1398 TLSVSVEDKAGNT
+1398 
-1411 SHSASLTVT
+1411 
-1420 VDTQIAI
+1420 
-1427 NNIELVND
+1427 
-1435 SGIPDDNLTNNVR
+1435 
-1448 PHFQVTVPTDVNV
+1448 
-1461 VRLSIDGGKT
+1461 
-1471 WFNATQSATPGVWD
+1471 
-1485 YIWPDDVADGGYTL
+1485 
-1499 TVEATDEAGN
+1499 
-1509 KATQTLDF
+1509 
-1517 TIDTTLSVPTL
+1517 
-1528 SLDSADD
+1528 
-1535 SGIAGDNITNVK
+1535 
-1547 TPGFTLNNIDT
+1547 
-1558 DVSRVIVEV
+1558 
-1567 MHNGIK
+1567 
-1573 QEVPLV
+1573 
-1579 QTGGQWRFAPTSDW
+1579 
-1593 ADGDY
+1593 
-1598 ILTVKVED
+1598 
-1606 RAGNVKQSAPLTVTV
+1606 
-1621 DTHIAID
+1621 
-1628 RIELVNDSGIP
+1628 
-1639 GDNLTNEARPH
+1639 
-1650 FQVTVPADVNGV
+1650 
-1662 RLSIDGG
+1662 
-1669 KTWFDATQSATSGV
+1669 
-1683 WDYTW
+1683 
-1688 LTNVANGPHT
+1688 
-1698 LMVEASDKA
+1698 
-1707 GNKTTQK
+1707 
-1714 LDFTID
+1714 
-1720 TILSEPTITLDSAD
+1720 
-1734 DSAAGDNITNVK
+1734 
-1746 MPGFTLGN
+1746 
-1754 IDADVTK
+1754 
-1761 VVVTVAH
+1761 
-1768 DGKNQQIEL
+1768 
-1777 IKNGGVWRFTP
+1777 
-1788 GAAWTDGDYTLTVKV
+1788 
-1803 EDKAGNTNYSA
+1803 
-1814 PLTVTIDTQTSIDR
+1814 
-1828 IELLNDTG
+1828 
-1836 IVGDN
+1836 
-1841 LTNEARP
+1841 
-1848 QFHITVPTDV
+1848 
-1858 NSVQL
+1858 
-1863 SLDGGINWVNATL
+1863 
-1876 TSDGVWEYIWPTDLV
+1876 
-1891 ENTYTLTVKA
+1891 
-1901 TDVAG
+1901 
-1906 NTATETLN
+1906 
-1914 FIIDTTLST
+1914 
-1923 PTITLDSADDS
+1923 
-1934 GTANDNKT
+1934 
-1942 NVKTPGF
+1942 
-1949 IIGGIDSDVTQV
+1949 
-1961 VVQVMRDGHSEE
+1961 
-1973 VELTQT
+1973 
-1979 NGQWRF
+1979 
-1985 VPGSAWTDGD
+1985 
-1995 YTLTVTV
+1995 
-2002 KDEAGNIRHSAP
+2002 
-2014 LTVTID
+2014 
-2020 TQITIDH
+2020 
-2027 IELVNDSGIPDDN
+2027 
-2040 LTNNVRPH
+2040 
-2048 FQVTVPTDVNVVRLS
+2048 
-2063 IDGGKTW
+2063 
-2070 FNATQSATP
+2070 
-2079 GVWDYTWL
+2079 
-2087 ADVGEGKHTLTV
+2087 
-2099 EATDKAG
+2099 
-2106 NKTTQQLDFII
+2106 
-2117 DTLLSEPTIVLDNT
+2117 
-2131 DDSGTKG
+2131 
-2138 DHLTNVNKPT
+2138 
-2148 FLLGNIDADAR
+2148 
-2159 YVTVEVQH
+2159 
-2167 GGTKEVLT
+2167 
-2175 ATKDATGNWSVT
+2175 
-2187 PTGTWADGDYTL
+2187 
-2199 TVRVEDEAG
+2199 
-2208 NEKHSA
+2208 
-2214 SLTVTV
+2214 
-2220 DTQITID
+2220 
-2227 VIELVNDN
+2227 
-2235 GIPGDNM
+2235 
-2242 TNDAH
+2242 
-2247 PQFRV
+2247 
-2252 TVPGDVNEV
+2252 
-2261 SLSIDGGVT
+2261 
-2270 WVKATQSAT
+2270 
-2279 PGVWN
+2279 
-2284 YTWPG
+2284 
-2289 TVPDGDYTLNVKA
+2289 
-2302 TDNAGNTVTETLHF
+2302 
-2316 TIDTTLSTPVIVLDS
+2316 
-2331 ADDSGVHGDNMTNHT
+2331 
-2346 QPTFALQHIDD
+2346 
-2357 DAVRVTVSVEH
+2357 
-2368 GGVTTTFDATKD
+2368 
-2380 AGGWTFTP
+2380 GGWTFTP

-2482 WDYIWPDDVADGGYT
+2482 WDY
-2497 LTVEATDEAGNKAT
+2497 
-2511 QTLDFTID
+2511 
-2519 TTLSVPTLSLD
+2519 
-2530 SADDSGIAGDNI
+2530 
-2542 TNVKTPG
+2542 
-2549 FTLNNIDTDVSRV
+2549 
-2562 IVEVMHNGIKQEV
+2562 
-2575 PLVQTGG
+2575 
-2582 QWRFA
+2582 
-2587 PTSDWADG
+2587 
-2595 DYILTVKVEDR
+2595 
-2606 AGNVKQSAPL
+2606 
-2616 TVTVDTHIA
+2616 
-2625 IDRIE
+2625 
-2630 LVNDSGI
+2630 
-2637 PGDNLTNE
+2637 
-2645 ARPHFQVTV
+2645 
-2654 PADVNGVRLS
+2654 
-2664 IDGGKTWFDA
+2664 
-2674 TQSATSGVWDYTWL
+2674 
-2688 TNVANGPHTL
+2688 
-2698 MVEASDK
+2698 
-2705 AGNKTT
+2705 
-2711 QKLDFTIDTI
+2711 
-2721 LSEPTITLD
+2721 
-2730 SADDSAA
+2730 
-2737 GDNITNVKMPGFTLG
+2737 
-2752 NIDADVTKVVVT
+2752 
-2764 VAHDGKNQQIE
+2764 
-2775 LIKNGGVWRF
+2775 
-2785 TPGAAWT
+2785 
-2792 DGDYT
+2792 
-2797 LTVKVEDKA
+2797 
-2806 GNTNYSAPLTVTID
+2806 
-2820 TQTSIDRIELL
+2820 
-2831 NDTGIVGDNLTNEAR
+2831 
-2846 PQFHITVPTDVNSV
+2846 
-2860 QLSLDGGI
+2860 
-2868 NWVNATLTSDGVWEY
+2868 
-2883 IWPTDLVENTYTL
+2883 
-2896 TVKATDVAG
+2896 
-2905 NTATETL
+2905 
-2912 NFIIDTTLSTPT
+2912 
-2924 ITLDSADDSG
+2924 
-2934 TANDNKTNVKTPG
+2934 
-2947 FIIGGIDSDVTQV
+2947 
-2960 VVQVMRDGHS
+2960 
-2970 EEVELTQ
+2970 
-2977 TNGQWRFVPGS
+2977 
-2988 AWTDGDYTLTV
+2988 
-2999 TVKDEAG
+2999 
-3006 NIRHSAPLTVT
+3006 
-3017 IDTQITID
+3017 
-3025 HIELVNDSGIPDDN
+3025 
-3039 LTNNVRPHFQVTV
+3039 
-3052 PTDVNVVR
+3052 
-3060 LSIDGGKTWFNA
+3060 
-3072 TQSAT
+3072 
-3077 PGVWDYTWLAD
+3077 TWLAD

-3102 KAGNKTTQ
+3102 KAGNQTTQ

-3150 GNIDADARY
+3150 GNIDVDARY
-3159 VTVEVQHGGT
+3159 VTVEVLHGGT

-3624 RIELVNDSGV
+3624 HIELVNDSGV

-3689 EGQHTLTVEVT
+3689 EGQHTLIVEVT
-3700 DGAGNKMTETL
+3700 DGAGNKMTGTL
-3711 NFTIDITLLTPT
+3711 DFTIDITLLTPT

-3849 FDIHQVD
+3849 FDIRQID

-3912 SAPFEVRI
+3912 SAPLEVRI

-4255 VSHIVVHIDG
+4255 VSHIVVHLDG

-4271 NTGGNLTFTPDQP
+4271 NKGGNLTFTPDQP

-4307 ELRIEIDTQ
+4307 ELQIEIDTQ

-4375 EFTAGSALPDGHY
+4375 QFTAGSALSDGHY

-4442 ISAREPLQS
+4442 ISAREQLQS

-4555 NGVSYSVTANGNNLW
+4555 NGVSYPVTANGNNLW

-4608 TSVSVRMEPASDTGN
+4608 TSVSVRMEPASDTGS

-4659 VLKQTITVGA
+4659 VLKHTITVGA

-4725 QHEATSLRPEFKGF
+4725 QYEATSLRPEFKGL

-5071 VVSEDKAGNSQQKEI
+5071 VVSEDKAGNSQQKDI

-5241 TWRAP
+5241 SWRAP

-5258 FSITDVAGNTEVS
+5258 FSITDVAGNTQVS
-5271 KDYSVDVDSSTDFP
+5271 KNYSVDVDSSTDFP

-5347 LKDGEYSIRVV
+5347 LKDSEYSIRVV

-5439 YRPESPLGDGSHS
+5439 YRPESPLGDGSYS

-5579 DTHIKVFTSELDDNK
+5579 DTHIQVFTSELDDNK
-5594 SSSKTEWWSNS
+5594 SSSKTDWWSNS
-5605 DLITMRGTGE
+5605 STITMRGMGE

-5635 ATGRWELSTDKLPEG
+5635 ANGQWELSTDQLPEG
-5650 TYDISLV
+5650 KYDITLS
-5657 IEDSAGNRWEDVR
+5657 IEDNAGNRKEEVH

-5703 SQLIITDSEGN
+5703 SQLIITDSNGN

-5868 EDNGAS
+5868 EDNGVS

-5894 DVTGVTVNVTHNG
+5894 DVTGVTVNVTHNS
-5907 VTDIYQATQGADG
+5907 VTDTYQATQGADG

-5931 GNYTLSVTVVDRAGN
+5931 GTYTLSVTVVDRAGN

-5969 DDASDDATATAV
+5969 DDASDDATPTAV

-5990 AESATHLRTEPSAAE
+5990 AESDTHLRTVPSAAE
-6005 ESVVKVT
+6005 ESVVKET
-6012 AYSITLLNADSGD
+6012 AYSITLLNANSGD

-6039 SVPENIVNVSIMF
+6039 SVPENIVNVSVMF

-6087 KDNDFLIKEK
+6087 KDDDFLIKEK

-6113 VRGKTEDDIN
+6113 ARGKTEDDIN

>member
-418 KNETTDSIITDTIAP
+418 KNETTDSIITDTIPP

-540 TNDSGIVGDNVTNN
+540 TDDSGIVGDNVTNN

-579 VIFKANDKGEWTF
+579 VIFKANDQGEWTF

-600 GINNL
+600 GVNNL

-627 IAPVPPTVSLEDY
+627 VAPVPPTVSLEDF

-1067 MSDTQIGVAT
+1067 ASDTQIGVAT

-1105 IAGNKANSAIFD
+1105 IAGNKANSAVFD

-1177 ELSHLNGSWLFIPG
+1177 ELSHLNGSWLFTPG

-1323 SVPVIVLDSA
+1323 SVPVIVLNSA
-1333 DDTGIQ
+1333 DDTGVQ

-1374 TFDATKGTG
+1374 TFDATKGVG
-1383 GWTFTPPTSWADGDY
+1383 GWSFTPTGAWADGDY

-1435 SGIPDDNLTNNVR
+1435 SGIPNDNLTNNVR

-1471 WFNATQSATPGVWD
+1471 WFNATQNATPGVWD

-1509 KATQTLDF
+1509 KTTQTLDF

-1558 DVSRVIVEV
+1558 DVSRVTVEV

-1714 LDFTID
+1714 LDFIID
-1720 TILSEPTITLDSAD
+1720 TMLSEPTITLDSAD

-2020 TQITIDH
+2020 TQIAIDH

-2040 LTNNVRPH
+2040 LTN
-2048 FQVTVPTDVNVVRLS
+2048 
-2063 IDGGKTW
+2063 
-2070 FNATQSATP
+2070 
-2079 GVWDYTWL
+2079 
-2087 ADVGEGKHTLTV
+2087 
-2099 EATDKAG
+2099 EA
-2106 NKTTQQLDFII
+2106 
-2117 DTLLSEPTIVLDNT
+2117 
-2131 DDSGTKG
+2131 
-2138 DHLTNVNKPT
+2138 
-2148 FLLGNIDADAR
+2148 
-2159 YVTVEVQH
+2159 
-2167 GGTKEVLT
+2167 
-2175 ATKDATGNWSVT
+2175 
-2187 PTGTWADGDYTL
+2187 
-2199 TVRVEDEAG
+2199 
-2208 NEKHSA
+2208 
-2214 SLTVTV
+2214 
-2220 DTQITID
+2220 
-2227 VIELVNDN
+2227 
-2235 GIPGDNM
+2235 
-2242 TNDAH
+2242 
-2247 PQFRV
+2247 
-2252 TVPGDVNEV
+2252 
-2261 SLSIDGGVT
+2261 
-2270 WVKATQSAT
+2270 
-2279 PGVWN
+2279 
-2284 YTWPG
+2284 
-2289 TVPDGDYTLNVKA
+2289 
-2302 TDNAGNTVTETLHF
+2302 
-2316 TIDTTLSTPVIVLDS
+2316 
-2331 ADDSGVHGDNMTNHT
+2331 
-2346 QPTFALQHIDD
+2346 
-2357 DAVRVTVSVEH
+2357 
-2368 GGVTTTFDATKD
+2368 
-2380 AGGWTFTP
+2380 
-2388 TGAWADGDYTLSV
+2388 
-2401 SVEDKAGNTS
+2401 
-2411 HSASLT
+2411 
-2417 VTVDTQIAINNIEL
+2417 
-2431 VNDSG
+2431 
-2436 IPDDNLTNNVRP
+2436 
-2448 HFQVTVPTD
+2448 
-2457 VNVVRL
+2457 
-2463 SIDGG
+2463 
-2468 KTWFNATQSATPGV
+2468 
-2482 WDYIWPDDVADGGYT
+2482 
-2497 LTVEATDEAGNKAT
+2497 
-2511 QTLDFTID
+2511 
-2519 TTLSVPTLSLD
+2519 
-2530 SADDSGIAGDNI
+2530 
-2542 TNVKTPG
+2542 
-2549 FTLNNIDTDVSRV
+2549 
-2562 IVEVMHNGIKQEV
+2562 
-2575 PLVQTGG
+2575 
-2582 QWRFA
+2582 
-2587 PTSDWADG
+2587 
-2595 DYILTVKVEDR
+2595 
-2606 AGNVKQSAPL
+2606 
-2616 TVTVDTHIA
+2616 
-2625 IDRIE
+2625 
-2630 LVNDSGI
+2630 
-2637 PGDNLTNE
+2637 
-2645 ARPHFQVTV
+2645 
-2654 PADVNGVRLS
+2654 
-2664 IDGGKTWFDA
+2664 
-2674 TQSATSGVWDYTWL
+2674 
-2688 TNVANGPHTL
+2688 
-2698 MVEASDK
+2698 
-2705 AGNKTT
+2705 
-2711 QKLDFTIDTI
+2711 
-2721 LSEPTITLD
+2721 
-2730 SADDSAA
+2730 
-2737 GDNITNVKMPGFTLG
+2737 
-2752 NIDADVTKVVVT
+2752 
-2764 VAHDGKNQQIE
+2764 
-2775 LIKNGGVWRF
+2775 
-2785 TPGAAWT
+2785 
-2792 DGDYT
+2792 
-2797 LTVKVEDKA
+2797 
-2806 GNTNYSAPLTVTID
+2806 
-2820 TQTSIDRIELL
+2820 
-2831 NDTGIVGDNLTNEAR
+2831 
-2846 PQFHITVPTDVNSV
+2846 
-2860 QLSLDGGI
+2860 
-2868 NWVNATLTSDGVWEY
+2868 
-2883 IWPTDLVENTYTL
+2883 
-2896 TVKATDVAG
+2896 
-2905 NTATETL
+2905 
-2912 NFIIDTTLSTPT
+2912 
-2924 ITLDSADDSG
+2924 
-2934 TANDNKTNVKTPG
+2934 
-2947 FIIGGIDSDVTQV
+2947 
-2960 VVQVMRDGHS
+2960 
-2970 EEVELTQ
+2970 
-2977 TNGQWRFVPGS
+2977 
-2988 AWTDGDYTLTV
+2988 
-2999 TVKDEAG
+2999 
-3006 NIRHSAPLTVT
+3006 
-3017 IDTQITID
+3017 
-3025 HIELVNDSGIPDDN
+3025 
-3039 LTNNVRPHFQVTV
+3039 RPHFQVTV

-3159 VTVEVQHGGT
+3159 VTVEVQHGGTKEVLTATKDATGNWSVTPTGTWADGDYTLTVRVEDEAGNEKHSASLTVTVDTQITIDAIELVNDNGIPGDNMTNDAHPQFRVTVPGDVNEVSLSIDGGVTWVKATQSATPGVWNYTWPGTVPDGDYTLNVKATDNAGNTVTETLHFTIDTTLSTPVIVLDSADDTGIQGDNMTNRTQPTFNLQHIDDDAVRVTVSVEHGGVTTTFDATKGVGGWTFTPPTSWGAGDYTLSVSVEDKAGNTSHSASLTVTVDTQIAINNIELVNDSGIPDDNLTNNVRPHFQVKVPTDVNEVRLSIDGGKTWFNATQSATPGVWDYTWLADVGEGKHTLTVEATDKAGNQTTQKLDFIIDTMLSEPTIVLDSTDDSGTKGDNLTNANKPTFILGNIDADARYVTVEVQYGGT

-3409 QSTPLVVTVDTQT
+3409 QSTPLIVTVDTQT

-3469 VSATQGIEGVWGYT
+3469 VSAAQGIEGVWGYT

-3624 RIELVNDSGV
+3624 HIELVNDSGV

-3689 EGQHTLTVEVT
+3689 EGQHTLIVEVT
-3700 DGAGNKMTETL
+3700 DGAGNKMTGTL
-3711 NFTIDITLLTPT
+3711 DFTIDITLLTPT

-3849 FDIHQVD
+3849 FDIRQVD

-4068 HDYNATK
+4068 HDYSATK

-4307 ELRIEIDTQ
+4307 ELKIEIDTQ

-4535 TPRFVIGNVPADI
+4535 KPRFVIGNVPADI

-4555 NGVSYSVTANGNNLW
+4555 NGVSYPVTANGNNLW

-4894 TAVDV
+4894 TAVDL

-4969 NYELTFKVEDVA
+4969 NYVLTFKVEDVA

-5296 SLDDLITNHNKPVL
+5296 SLDDLITSHNKPVL

-5382 DNPAMVA
+5382 DNPVMMA

-5402 SQTRPT
+5402 SQTRPA
-5408 FSIFGEMNQSVQ
+5408 FSIYGEMNQSVQ

-5526 INGLNVGEVWVNE
+5526 INGLNVGEVWAND

-5557 DITVKSTDRA
+5557 DINVKSTDRA

-5579 DTHIKVFTSELDDNK
+5579 DTHIQVFTSELDDNK
-5594 SSSKTEWWSNS
+5594 SSSKTDWWSNS
-5605 DLITMRGTGE
+5605 STITMRGMGE

-5635 ATGRWELSTDKLPEG
+5635 ANGKWELSTDQLPEG
-5650 TYDISLV
+5650 KYDITLS
-5657 IEDSAGNRWEDVR
+5657 IEDNAGNRKEEVH

-5703 SQLIITDSEGN
+5703 SQLIITDSNGN
-5714 TYTLTVPDNG
+5714 TYMLTVPDNG

-5907 VTDIYQATQGADG
+5907 VTDTYQATQGADG

-5931 GNYTLSVTVVDRAGN
+5931 GTYTLSVTVVDRAGN

-5969 DDASDDATATAV
+5969 NDASDDATATAV

-5990 AESATHLRTEPSAAE
+5990 AESATHLRTVPSVAE
-6005 ESVVKVT
+6005 ESVVKET

-6039 SVPENIVNVSIMF
+6039 SVPENIVNVSVMF

-6087 KDNDFLIKEK
+6087 KDDDFLIKEK

-6113 VRGKTEDDIN
+6113 ARGKTEDDIN

>member
-540 TNDSGIVGDNVTNN
+540 TDDSGIVGDNVTNN

-600 GINNL
+600 GVNNL

-627 IAPVPPTVSLEDY
+627 VAPVPPTVSLEDF

-1028 LSPDSDSGISDDNLT
+1028 LSPDSDSGIADDNLT

-1105 IAGNKANSAIFD
+1105 IAGNKANSAVFD

-1177 ELSHLNGSWLFIPG
+1177 ELSHLNGSWLFTPG

-1207 KAGNTNYSAPLTVV
+1207 KAGNTSYSAPLTVV

-1383 GWTFTPPTSWADGDY
+1383 GWSFTPTGAWADGDY

-1471 WFNATQSATPGVWD
+1471 WFNATQSATPGAWD

-1499 TVEATDEAGN
+1499 TVEATDKAGN
-1509 KATQTLDF
+1509 KTTQELDF

-1876 TSDGVWEYIWPTDLV
+1876 TSDGVWEYIWPTDLI

-2020 TQITIDH
+2020 TQI
-2027 IELVNDSGIPDDN
+2027 
-2040 LTNNVRPH
+2040 
-2048 FQVTVPTDVNVVRLS
+2048 
-2063 IDGGKTW
+2063 
-2070 FNATQSATP
+2070 A
-2079 GVWDYTWL
+2079 
-2087 ADVGEGKHTLTV
+2087 
-2099 EATDKAG
+2099 
-2106 NKTTQQLDFII
+2106 
-2117 DTLLSEPTIVLDNT
+2117 
-2131 DDSGTKG
+2131 
-2138 DHLTNVNKPT
+2138 
-2148 FLLGNIDADAR
+2148 
-2159 YVTVEVQH
+2159 
-2167 GGTKEVLT
+2167 
-2175 ATKDATGNWSVT
+2175 
-2187 PTGTWADGDYTL
+2187 
-2199 TVRVEDEAG
+2199 
-2208 NEKHSA
+2208 
-2214 SLTVTV
+2214 
-2220 DTQITID
+2220 
-2227 VIELVNDN
+2227 
-2235 GIPGDNM
+2235 
-2242 TNDAH
+2242 
-2247 PQFRV
+2247 
-2252 TVPGDVNEV
+2252 
-2261 SLSIDGGVT
+2261 
-2270 WVKATQSAT
+2270 
-2279 PGVWN
+2279 
-2284 YTWPG
+2284 
-2289 TVPDGDYTLNVKA
+2289 
-2302 TDNAGNTVTETLHF
+2302 
-2316 TIDTTLSTPVIVLDS
+2316 
-2331 ADDSGVHGDNMTNHT
+2331 
-2346 QPTFALQHIDD
+2346 
-2357 DAVRVTVSVEH
+2357 
-2368 GGVTTTFDATKD
+2368 
-2380 AGGWTFTP
+2380 
-2388 TGAWADGDYTLSV
+2388 
-2401 SVEDKAGNTS
+2401 
-2411 HSASLT
+2411 
-2417 VTVDTQIAINNIEL
+2417 
-2431 VNDSG
+2431 
-2436 IPDDNLTNNVRP
+2436 
-2448 HFQVTVPTD
+2448 
-2457 VNVVRL
+2457 
-2463 SIDGG
+2463 
-2468 KTWFNATQSATPGV
+2468 
-2482 WDYIWPDDVADGGYT
+2482 
-2497 LTVEATDEAGNKAT
+2497 
-2511 QTLDFTID
+2511 
-2519 TTLSVPTLSLD
+2519 
-2530 SADDSGIAGDNI
+2530 
-2542 TNVKTPG
+2542 
-2549 FTLNNIDTDVSRV
+2549 
-2562 IVEVMHNGIKQEV
+2562 
-2575 PLVQTGG
+2575 
-2582 QWRFA
+2582 
-2587 PTSDWADG
+2587 
-2595 DYILTVKVEDR
+2595 
-2606 AGNVKQSAPL
+2606 
-2616 TVTVDTHIA
+2616 
-2625 IDRIE
+2625 
-2630 LVNDSGI
+2630 
-2637 PGDNLTNE
+2637 
-2645 ARPHFQVTV
+2645 
-2654 PADVNGVRLS
+2654 
-2664 IDGGKTWFDA
+2664 
-2674 TQSATSGVWDYTWL
+2674 
-2688 TNVANGPHTL
+2688 
-2698 MVEASDK
+2698 
-2705 AGNKTT
+2705 
-2711 QKLDFTIDTI
+2711 
-2721 LSEPTITLD
+2721 
-2730 SADDSAA
+2730 
-2737 GDNITNVKMPGFTLG
+2737 
-2752 NIDADVTKVVVT
+2752 
-2764 VAHDGKNQQIE
+2764 
-2775 LIKNGGVWRF
+2775 
-2785 TPGAAWT
+2785 
-2792 DGDYT
+2792 
-2797 LTVKVEDKA
+2797 
-2806 GNTNYSAPLTVTID
+2806 
-2820 TQTSIDRIELL
+2820 
-2831 NDTGIVGDNLTNEAR
+2831 
-2846 PQFHITVPTDVNSV
+2846 
-2860 QLSLDGGI
+2860 
-2868 NWVNATLTSDGVWEY
+2868 
-2883 IWPTDLVENTYTL
+2883 
-2896 TVKATDVAG
+2896 
-2905 NTATETL
+2905 
-2912 NFIIDTTLSTPT
+2912 
-2924 ITLDSADDSG
+2924 
-2934 TANDNKTNVKTPG
+2934 
-2947 FIIGGIDSDVTQV
+2947 
-2960 VVQVMRDGHS
+2960 
-2970 EEVELTQ
+2970 
-2977 TNGQWRFVPGS
+2977 
-2988 AWTDGDYTLTV
+2988 
-2999 TVKDEAG
+2999 
-3006 NIRHSAPLTVT
+3006 
-3017 IDTQITID
+3017 ID

-3159 VTVEVQHGGT
+3159 VTVEVQHGGTKEVLTATKDATGNWSVTPTGTWADGDYTLTVRVEDEAGNEKHSASLTVTVDTQITIDAIELVNDNGIPGDNMTNDAHPQFRVTVPGDVNEVSLSIDGGVTWVKATQSATPGVWNYTWPGTVPDGDYTLNVKATDNAGNTVTETLHFTIDTTLSVPVIVLNSADDTGIQGDNMTNSTQPTFALQHIDDDAVRVTVSVEHGGVTTTFDATKGTGGWSFTPTGAWADGDYTLSVSVEDKAGNTSHSASLTVTVDTQIAINNIELVNDSGIPDDNLTNNVRPHFQVKVPTDVNEVRLSIDGGKTWFNATQSATPGVWDYTWLADVGEGKHTLTVEATDKAGNQTTQKLDFIIDTMLSEPTIVLDSTDDSGTKGDNLTNANKPTFILGNIDADARYVTVEVQYGGT

-3317 TRLSTPTIAMDSRD
+3317 TRLSTPTITMDSRD

-3349 IGNIDADAHSVI
+3349 IGNIDSDAQSVI

-3409 QSTPLVVTVDTQT
+3409 QSTPLIVTVDTQT

-3469 VSATQGIEGVWGYT
+3469 VSAAQGIEGVWGYT

-3624 RIELVNDSGV
+3624 HIELVNDSGV

-3711 NFTIDITLLTPT
+3711 NFTIDITLMTPT

-3849 FDIHQVD
+3849 FDIRQVD

-4307 ELRIEIDTQ
+4307 ELKIEIDTQ

-4535 TPRFVIGNVPADI
+4535 KPRFVIGNVPADI

-4555 NGVSYSVTANGNNLW
+4555 NGVSYPVTANGNNLW

-4827 TNNKTPTLIGSTL
+4827 TNNKTPTLVGNTL
-4840 PNTIVSIYVDGVKVG
+4840 PNAIVSIYVDGVKVG

-4969 NYELTFKVEDVA
+4969 NYVLTFKVEDVA

-5036 TIRNPQ
+5036 TIRSPQ

-5071 VVSEDKAGNSQQKEI
+5071 VVSEDKAGNSQQKDI

-5408 FSIFGEMNQSVQ
+5408 FSISGEMNQSVQ

-5579 DTHIKVFTSELDDNK
+5579 DTHIQVFTSELDDNK
-5594 SSSKTEWWSNS
+5594 SSSKTDWWSNS
-5605 DLITMRGTGE
+5605 STITMRGMGE

-5635 ATGRWELSTDKLPEG
+5635 ANGQWELSTDQLPEG
-5650 TYDISLV
+5650 KYDITLS
-5657 IEDSAGNRWEDVR
+5657 IEDNAGNRKEEVH

-5703 SQLIITDSEGN
+5703 SQLIITDSNGN

-5751 DVPLDI
+5751 DVSLDI

-5868 EDNGAS
+5868 EDNGVS

-5907 VTDIYQATQGADG
+5907 VTDTYQATQGADG

-5931 GNYTLSVTVVDRAGN
+5931 GTYTLSVTVVDRAGN

-5990 AESATHLRTEPSAAE
+5990 AESATHLRTVPSAAE
-6005 ESVVKVT
+6005 ESVVKET

-6113 VRGKTEDDIN
+6113 ARGKTEDDIN

>member
-50 NGALYSSI
+50 NGDLYSSI

-2117 DTLLSEPTIVLDNT
+2117 DTLLSEPTIVLDST

-2417 VTVDTQIAINNIEL
+2417 VTVDTQIAINN
-2431 VNDSG
+2431 
-2436 IPDDNLTNNVRP
+2436 
-2448 HFQVTVPTD
+2448 
-2457 VNVVRL
+2457 
-2463 SIDGG
+2463 
-2468 KTWFNATQSATPGV
+2468 
-2482 WDYIWPDDVADGGYT
+2482 
-2497 LTVEATDEAGNKAT
+2497 
-2511 QTLDFTID
+2511 
-2519 TTLSVPTLSLD
+2519 
-2530 SADDSGIAGDNI
+2530 
-2542 TNVKTPG
+2542 
-2549 FTLNNIDTDVSRV
+2549 
-2562 IVEVMHNGIKQEV
+2562 
-2575 PLVQTGG
+2575 
-2582 QWRFA
+2582 
-2587 PTSDWADG
+2587 
-2595 DYILTVKVEDR
+2595 
-2606 AGNVKQSAPL
+2606 
-2616 TVTVDTHIA
+2616 
-2625 IDRIE
+2625 
-2630 LVNDSGI
+2630 
-2637 PGDNLTNE
+2637 
-2645 ARPHFQVTV
+2645 
-2654 PADVNGVRLS
+2654 
-2664 IDGGKTWFDA
+2664 
-2674 TQSATSGVWDYTWL
+2674 
-2688 TNVANGPHTL
+2688 
-2698 MVEASDK
+2698 
-2705 AGNKTT
+2705 
-2711 QKLDFTIDTI
+2711 
-2721 LSEPTITLD
+2721 
-2730 SADDSAA
+2730 
-2737 GDNITNVKMPGFTLG
+2737 
-2752 NIDADVTKVVVT
+2752 
-2764 VAHDGKNQQIE
+2764 
-2775 LIKNGGVWRF
+2775 
-2785 TPGAAWT
+2785 
-2792 DGDYT
+2792 
-2797 LTVKVEDKA
+2797 
-2806 GNTNYSAPLTVTID
+2806 
-2820 TQTSIDRIELL
+2820 
-2831 NDTGIVGDNLTNEAR
+2831 
-2846 PQFHITVPTDVNSV
+2846 
-2860 QLSLDGGI
+2860 
-2868 NWVNATLTSDGVWEY
+2868 
-2883 IWPTDLVENTYTL
+2883 
-2896 TVKATDVAG
+2896 
-2905 NTATETL
+2905 
-2912 NFIIDTTLSTPT
+2912 
-2924 ITLDSADDSG
+2924 
-2934 TANDNKTNVKTPG
+2934 
-2947 FIIGGIDSDVTQV
+2947 
-2960 VVQVMRDGHS
+2960 
-2970 EEVELTQ
+2970 
-2977 TNGQWRFVPGS
+2977 
-2988 AWTDGDYTLTV
+2988 
-2999 TVKDEAG
+2999 
-3006 NIRHSAPLTVT
+3006 
-3017 IDTQITID
+3017 
-3025 HIELVNDSGIPDDN
+3025 IELVNDSGIPDDN

-4555 NGVSYSVTANGNNLW
+4555 NGVSYPVTANGNNLW

>member
-39 ITTPRG
+39 ITTPHG

-122 DDAEN
+122 DEAEN

-444 DSGIKNDNI
+444 DSGIKNDSI

-540 TNDSGIVGDNVTNN
+540 TDDSGIVGDNVTNN

-600 GINNL
+600 GVNNL

-627 IAPVPPTVSLEDY
+627 VAPVPPTVSLEDF

-1067 MSDTQIGVAT
+1067 ASDTQIGVAT

-1105 IAGNKANSAIFD
+1105 IAGNKANSAVFD

-1177 ELSHLNGSWLFIPG
+1177 ELSHLNGSWLFTPG

-1207 KAGNTNYSAPLTVV
+1207 KAGNTSYSAPLTVV

-1323 SVPVIVLDSA
+1323 SVPVIVLNSA
-1333 DDTGIQ
+1333 DDTGVQ

-1383 GWTFTPPTSWADGDY
+1383 GWSFTPTGAWADGDY

-1435 SGIPDDNLTNNVR
+1435 SGIPNDNLTNNVR

-1471 WFNATQSATPGVWD
+1471 WFNATQNATPGVWD

-1509 KATQTLDF
+1509 KTTQTLDF

-1639 GDNLTNEARPH
+1639 DDNLTNEARPH

-1698 LMVEASDKA
+1698 LMVEATDKA

-1714 LDFTID
+1714 LDFIID
-1720 TILSEPTITLDSAD
+1720 TLLSEPTITLDSAD

-2020 TQITIDH
+2020 TQIAIDH

-2040 LTNNVRPH
+2040 LTNEARPH

-2117 DTLLSEPTIVLDNT
+2117 DTMLSEPTIVLDNT

-2138 DHLTNVNKPT
+2138 DNLTNVNKPT

-2331 ADDSGVHGDNMTNHT
+2331 ADDTGIQGDNMTNRT
-2346 QPTFALQHIDD
+2346 QPTFNLQHIDD

-2368 GGVTTTFDATKD
+2368 GGVTTTFDATKGV
-2380 AGGWTFTP
+2380 GGWTFTP
-2388 TGAWADGDYTLSV
+2388 PTSWGAGDYTLSV

-2448 HFQVTVPTD
+2448 HFQVKVPTD
-2457 VNVVRL
+2457 VN
-2463 SIDGG
+2463 
-2468 KTWFNATQSATPGV
+2468 
-2482 WDYIWPDDVADGGYT
+2482 
-2497 LTVEATDEAGNKAT
+2497 E
-2511 QTLDFTID
+2511 
-2519 TTLSVPTLSLD
+2519 
-2530 SADDSGIAGDNI
+2530 
-2542 TNVKTPG
+2542 
-2549 FTLNNIDTDVSRV
+2549 
-2562 IVEVMHNGIKQEV
+2562 
-2575 PLVQTGG
+2575 
-2582 QWRFA
+2582 
-2587 PTSDWADG
+2587 
-2595 DYILTVKVEDR
+2595 
-2606 AGNVKQSAPL
+2606 
-2616 TVTVDTHIA
+2616 
-2625 IDRIE
+2625 
-2630 LVNDSGI
+2630 
-2637 PGDNLTNE
+2637 
-2645 ARPHFQVTV
+2645 
-2654 PADVNGVRLS
+2654 
-2664 IDGGKTWFDA
+2664 
-2674 TQSATSGVWDYTWL
+2674 
-2688 TNVANGPHTL
+2688 
-2698 MVEASDK
+2698 
-2705 AGNKTT
+2705 
-2711 QKLDFTIDTI
+2711 
-2721 LSEPTITLD
+2721 
-2730 SADDSAA
+2730 
-2737 GDNITNVKMPGFTLG
+2737 
-2752 NIDADVTKVVVT
+2752 
-2764 VAHDGKNQQIE
+2764 
-2775 LIKNGGVWRF
+2775 
-2785 TPGAAWT
+2785 
-2792 DGDYT
+2792 
-2797 LTVKVEDKA
+2797 
-2806 GNTNYSAPLTVTID
+2806 
-2820 TQTSIDRIELL
+2820 
-2831 NDTGIVGDNLTNEAR
+2831 
-2846 PQFHITVPTDVNSV
+2846 
-2860 QLSLDGGI
+2860 
-2868 NWVNATLTSDGVWEY
+2868 
-2883 IWPTDLVENTYTL
+2883 
-2896 TVKATDVAG
+2896 
-2905 NTATETL
+2905 
-2912 NFIIDTTLSTPT
+2912 
-2924 ITLDSADDSG
+2924 
-2934 TANDNKTNVKTPG
+2934 
-2947 FIIGGIDSDVTQV
+2947 
-2960 VVQVMRDGHS
+2960 
-2970 EEVELTQ
+2970 
-2977 TNGQWRFVPGS
+2977 
-2988 AWTDGDYTLTV
+2988 
-2999 TVKDEAG
+2999 
-3006 NIRHSAPLTVT
+3006 
-3017 IDTQITID
+3017 
-3025 HIELVNDSGIPDDN
+3025 
-3039 LTNNVRPHFQVTV
+3039 
-3052 PTDVNVVR
+3052 VR

-3102 KAGNKTTQ
+3102 KAGNQTTQ
-3110 QLDFIIDTLL
+3110 KLDFIIDTML

-3127 DNTDDSGTK
+3127 DSTDDSGTK
-3136 GDNLTNVNKPTFLL
+3136 GDNLTNANKPTFIL

-3159 VTVEVQHGGT
+3159 VTVEVQYGGT

-3409 QSTPLVVTVDTQT
+3409 QSTPLIVTVDTQT

-3469 VSATQGIEGVWGYT
+3469 VSAAQGIEGVWGYT

-3512 FFIDTR
+3512 FFIDTQ

-3624 RIELVNDSGV
+3624 HIELVNDSGV

-3689 EGQHTLTVEVT
+3689 EGQHTLIVEVT
-3700 DGAGNKMTETL
+3700 DGAGNKMTGTL
-3711 NFTIDITLLTPT
+3711 DFTIDITLLTPT

-3849 FDIHQVD
+3849 FDIRQVD

-4307 ELRIEIDTQ
+4307 ELKIEIDTQ

-4535 TPRFVIGNVPADI
+4535 KPRFVIGNVPADI

-4555 NGVSYSVTANGNNLW
+4555 NGVSYPVTANGNNLW

-4894 TAVDV
+4894 TAVDL

-4969 NYELTFKVEDVA
+4969 NYVLTFKVEDVA

-5296 SLDDLITNHNKPVL
+5296 SLDDLITSHNKPVL

-5382 DNPAMVA
+5382 DNPVMMA

-5402 SQTRPT
+5402 SQTRPA
-5408 FSIFGEMNQSVQ
+5408 FSIYGEMNQSVQ

-5469 LNFTIDTFNTTPV
+5469 LNFTIDTLNTTPV

-5526 INGLNVGEVWVNE
+5526 INGLNVGEVWVND

-5579 DTHIKVFTSELDDNK
+5579 DTHIQVFTSELDDNK
-5594 SSSKTEWWSNS
+5594 SSSKTDWWSNS
-5605 DLITMRGTGE
+5605 STITMRGMGE

-5635 ATGRWELSTDKLPEG
+5635 ANGQWELSTDQLPEG
-5650 TYDISLV
+5650 KYDITLS
-5657 IEDSAGNRWEDVR
+5657 IEDNAGNRKEEVH

-5703 SQLIITDSEGN
+5703 SQLIITDSNGN

-5826 ADGSYTISVIASDA
+5826 ADGSYTISVVASDA

-5931 GNYTLSVTVVDRAGN
+5931 GTYTLSVTVVDRAGN

-5969 DDASDDATATAV
+5969 NDASDDATAIAV

-5990 AESATHLRTEPSAAE
+5990 AESATHLRTVPSAAE
-6005 ESVVKVT
+6005 ESVVKET

-6039 SVPENIVNVSIMF
+6039 SVPENIVNVSVMF

-6087 KDNDFLIKEK
+6087 KDDDFLIKEK

-6113 VRGKTEDDIN
+6113 ARGKTEDDIN

>member
-39 ITTPRG
+39 ITTPHG

-122 DDAEN
+122 DEAEN

-444 DSGIKNDNI
+444 DSGIKNDSI

-540 TNDSGIVGDNVTNN
+540 TDDSGIVGDNVTNN

-600 GINNL
+600 GVNNL

-627 IAPVPPTVSLEDY
+627 VAPVPPTVSLEDF

-1067 MSDTQIGVAT
+1067 ASDTQIGVAT

-1105 IAGNKANSAIFD
+1105 IAGNKANSAVFD

-1177 ELSHLNGSWLFIPG
+1177 ELSHLNGSWLFTPG

-1323 SVPVIVLDSA
+1323 SVPVIVLNSA
-1333 DDTGIQ
+1333 DDTGVQ

-1374 TFDATKGTG
+1374 TFDATKGVG
-1383 GWTFTPPTSWADGDY
+1383 GWSFTPTGAWADGDY

-1435 SGIPDDNLTNNVR
+1435 SGIPNDNLTNNVR

-1471 WFNATQSATPGVWD
+1471 WFNATQNATPGVWD

-1509 KATQTLDF
+1509 KTTQTLDF

-1558 DVSRVIVEV
+1558 DVSRVTVEV

-1714 LDFTID
+1714 LDFIID
-1720 TILSEPTITLDSAD
+1720 TMLSEPTITLDSAD

-1876 TSDGVWEYIWPTDLV
+1876 TPDGVWEYIWPTDLV

-2020 TQITIDH
+2020 TQIAIDH

-2106 NKTTQQLDFII
+2106 NQTTQKLDFII
-2117 DTLLSEPTIVLDNT
+2117 DTLLSEPTIVLDST

-2138 DHLTNVNKPT
+2138 DNLTNVNKPT

-2227 VIELVNDN
+2227 AIELVNDN

-2331 ADDSGVHGDNMTNHT
+2331 ADDTGIQGDNMTNRT
-2346 QPTFALQHIDD
+2346 QPTFNLQHIDD

-2368 GGVTTTFDATKD
+2368 GGVTTTFDATKGV
-2380 AGGWTFTP
+2380 GGWTFTP
-2388 TGAWADGDYTLSV
+2388 PTSWGVGDYTLSV

-2448 HFQVTVPTD
+2448 QFQVKVPTD
-2457 VNVVRL
+2457 VN
-2463 SIDGG
+2463 
-2468 KTWFNATQSATPGV
+2468 
-2482 WDYIWPDDVADGGYT
+2482 
-2497 LTVEATDEAGNKAT
+2497 E
-2511 QTLDFTID
+2511 
-2519 TTLSVPTLSLD
+2519 
-2530 SADDSGIAGDNI
+2530 
-2542 TNVKTPG
+2542 
-2549 FTLNNIDTDVSRV
+2549 
-2562 IVEVMHNGIKQEV
+2562 
-2575 PLVQTGG
+2575 
-2582 QWRFA
+2582 
-2587 PTSDWADG
+2587 
-2595 DYILTVKVEDR
+2595 
-2606 AGNVKQSAPL
+2606 
-2616 TVTVDTHIA
+2616 
-2625 IDRIE
+2625 
-2630 LVNDSGI
+2630 
-2637 PGDNLTNE
+2637 
-2645 ARPHFQVTV
+2645 
-2654 PADVNGVRLS
+2654 
-2664 IDGGKTWFDA
+2664 
-2674 TQSATSGVWDYTWL
+2674 
-2688 TNVANGPHTL
+2688 
-2698 MVEASDK
+2698 
-2705 AGNKTT
+2705 
-2711 QKLDFTIDTI
+2711 
-2721 LSEPTITLD
+2721 
-2730 SADDSAA
+2730 
-2737 GDNITNVKMPGFTLG
+2737 
-2752 NIDADVTKVVVT
+2752 
-2764 VAHDGKNQQIE
+2764 
-2775 LIKNGGVWRF
+2775 
-2785 TPGAAWT
+2785 
-2792 DGDYT
+2792 
-2797 LTVKVEDKA
+2797 
-2806 GNTNYSAPLTVTID
+2806 
-2820 TQTSIDRIELL
+2820 
-2831 NDTGIVGDNLTNEAR
+2831 
-2846 PQFHITVPTDVNSV
+2846 
-2860 QLSLDGGI
+2860 
-2868 NWVNATLTSDGVWEY
+2868 
-2883 IWPTDLVENTYTL
+2883 
-2896 TVKATDVAG
+2896 
-2905 NTATETL
+2905 
-2912 NFIIDTTLSTPT
+2912 
-2924 ITLDSADDSG
+2924 
-2934 TANDNKTNVKTPG
+2934 
-2947 FIIGGIDSDVTQV
+2947 
-2960 VVQVMRDGHS
+2960 
-2970 EEVELTQ
+2970 
-2977 TNGQWRFVPGS
+2977 
-2988 AWTDGDYTLTV
+2988 
-2999 TVKDEAG
+2999 
-3006 NIRHSAPLTVT
+3006 
-3017 IDTQITID
+3017 
-3025 HIELVNDSGIPDDN
+3025 
-3039 LTNNVRPHFQVTV
+3039 
-3052 PTDVNVVR
+3052 VR

-3077 PGVWDYTWLAD
+3077 PGVWDYTWLVD

-3102 KAGNKTTQ
+3102 KAGNQTTQ
-3110 QLDFIIDTLL
+3110 KLDFIIDTLL

-3127 DNTDDSGTK
+3127 DSTDDSGTK
-3136 GDNLTNVNKPTFLL
+3136 GDNLTNANKPTFLL

-3159 VTVEVQHGGT
+3159 VTVEVQHGST

-3198 TVRVEDDAGNVK
+3198 TVRVEDEAGNVK

-3317 TRLSTPTIAMDSRD
+3317 TRLSTPTITMDSRD

-3349 IGNIDADAHSVI
+3349 IGNIDADAQSVI

-3409 QSTPLVVTVDTQT
+3409 QSTPLIVTVDTQT

-3469 VSATQGIEGVWGYT
+3469 VSAAQGIEGVWGYT

-3624 RIELVNDSGV
+3624 HIELVNDSGV
-3634 PGDNVTKH
+3634 PGDNITKH

-3689 EGQHTLTVEVT
+3689 EGQHTLIVEVT
-3700 DGAGNKMTETL
+3700 DGAGNKMTGTL
-3711 NFTIDITLLTPT
+3711 DFTIDITLLTPT

-3849 FDIHQVD
+3849 FDIRQVD

-3912 SAPFEVRI
+3912 SAPLEVRI

-3957 VVQVRVTLDGGANWN
+3957 VIQVRVTLDGGANWN

-4179 IFNVGSALPDGQHTL
+4179 IFNVGSALPDGKHTL

-4307 ELRIEIDTQ
+4307 ELQIEIDTQ

-4375 EFTAGSALPDGHY
+4375 EFTAGSALSDGHY

-4535 TPRFVIGNVPADI
+4535 KPRFVIGNVPADI

-4555 NGVSYSVTANGNNLW
+4555 NGVSYPVTANGNNLW

-4608 TSVSVRMEPASDTGN
+4608 TSVSVRMEPASDTGS

-4659 VLKQTITVGA
+4659 VLKHTITVGA

-4725 QHEATSLRPEFKGF
+4725 QYEATSLRPEFKGL

-4827 TNNKTPTLIGSTL
+4827 TNNKTPTLVGNTL
-4840 PNTIVSIYVDGVKVG
+4840 PNAIVSIYVDGVKVG

-4969 NYELTFKVEDVA
+4969 NYVLTFKVEDVA

-5071 VVSEDKAGNSQQKEI
+5071 VVSEDKAGNSQQKDI

-5296 SLDDLITNHNKPVL
+5296 SLDDLITSHNKPVL

-5382 DNPAMVA
+5382 DNPVMMA

-5402 SQTRPT
+5402 SQTRPA
-5408 FSIFGEMNQSVQ
+5408 FSIYGEMNQSVQ

-5526 INGLNVGEVWVNE
+5526 INGLNVGEVWVND

-5579 DTHIKVFTSELDDNK
+5579 DTHIQVFTSELDDNK
-5594 SSSKTEWWSNS
+5594 SSSKTDWWSNS
-5605 DLITMRGTGE
+5605 STITMRGMGE

-5635 ATGRWELSTDKLPEG
+5635 ANGQWELSTDQLPEG
-5650 TYDISLV
+5650 KYDITLS
-5657 IEDSAGNRWEDVR
+5657 IEDNAGNRKEEVH

-5703 SQLIITDSEGN
+5703 SQLIITDSNGN

-5757 MKEVP
+5757 MKETP

-5777 NITRDKQ
+5777 NITRDNQ

-5868 EDNGAS
+5868 EGNGAS
-5874 DSDNVTNHTQPKF
+5874 DSDNVTNHNHTQPKF

-5931 GNYTLSVTVVDRAGN
+5931 GTYTLSVTVVDRAGN
-5946 SQQSA
+5946 SLQSA
-5951 SLAVTV
+5951 SLEVTV

-5969 DDASDDATATAV
+5969 DDASDDATPTAV

-5990 AESATHLRTEPSAAE
+5990 AESATHLRTVPSAAE
-6005 ESVVKVT
+6005 ESVVKET

-6039 SVPENIVNVSIMF
+6039 SVPENIVNVSVMF

-6074 EDGEYTMDVKFID
+6074 EDGEYTMDVKFLD
-6087 KDNDFLIKEK
+6087 KDDDFLIKEK

-6113 VRGKTEDDIN
+6113 ARGKTEDDIN

-6134 NNGAIDV
+6134 NNGAIEV

>member
-1 MGNKSIQK
+1 
-9 FFADQNSVIDLSSLG
+9 
-24 NAKGAKVSLSGPDMN
+24 
-39 ITTPRG
+39 
-45 SVIIV
+45 
-50 NGALYSSI
+50 
-58 KGNNLAV
+58 
-65 KFKDKT
+65 
-71 ITGAK
+71 
-76 ILGSVDL
+76 
-83 KDIQLER
+83 
-90 IDSSLV
+90 
-96 DSAQVEKKGNGKR
+96 
-109 RNKKE
+109 
-114 EEELKKQL
+114 
-122 DDAEN
+122 

-418 KNETTDSIITDTIAP
+418 KNETTDSIITDTIPP

-627 IAPVPPTVSLEDY
+627 IAPVPPTVSLEDF

-1105 IAGNKANSAIFD
+1105 IAGNKANSAVFD

-1177 ELSHLNGSWLFIPG
+1177 ELSHLNGSWLFTPG
-1191 NTWADGSYT
+1191 NTWTDGSYT

-1207 KAGNTNYSAPLTVV
+1207 KAGNTNYSTPLTVV

-1383 GWTFTPPTSWADGDY
+1383 GWSFTPTGAWADGDY

-1435 SGIPDDNLTNNVR
+1435 SGIPNDNLTNNVR

-1471 WFNATQSATPGVWD
+1471 WFNATQSATPGAWD

-1499 TVEATDEAGN
+1499 TVEATDKAGN
-1509 KATQTLDF
+1509 KTTQELDF

-1639 GDNLTNEARPH
+1639 DDNLTNEARPH

-1942 NVKTPGF
+1942 NIKTPGF

-2020 TQITIDH
+2020 TQIAIDH
-2027 IELVNDSGIPDDN
+2027 IELVNDSGIPNDN
-2040 LTNNVRPH
+2040 LTNEARPH

-2117 DTLLSEPTIVLDNT
+2117 DTLLSEPTIVLDST

-2138 DHLTNVNKPT
+2138 DNLTNVNKPT

-2331 ADDSGVHGDNMTNHT
+2331 ADDTGIQGDNMTNST
-2346 QPTFALQHIDD
+2346 QPTFNLQHIDD

-2368 GGVTTTFDATKD
+2368 GGVTTTFDATKGT
-2380 AGGWTFTP
+2380 GGWTFTP
-2388 TGAWADGDYTLSV
+2388 PTSWGAGDYTLSV

-2448 HFQVTVPTD
+2448 HFQVKVPTD
-2457 VNVVRL
+2457 VN
-2463 SIDGG
+2463 
-2468 KTWFNATQSATPGV
+2468 
-2482 WDYIWPDDVADGGYT
+2482 
-2497 LTVEATDEAGNKAT
+2497 E
-2511 QTLDFTID
+2511 
-2519 TTLSVPTLSLD
+2519 
-2530 SADDSGIAGDNI
+2530 
-2542 TNVKTPG
+2542 
-2549 FTLNNIDTDVSRV
+2549 
-2562 IVEVMHNGIKQEV
+2562 
-2575 PLVQTGG
+2575 
-2582 QWRFA
+2582 
-2587 PTSDWADG
+2587 
-2595 DYILTVKVEDR
+2595 
-2606 AGNVKQSAPL
+2606 
-2616 TVTVDTHIA
+2616 
-2625 IDRIE
+2625 
-2630 LVNDSGI
+2630 
-2637 PGDNLTNE
+2637 
-2645 ARPHFQVTV
+2645 
-2654 PADVNGVRLS
+2654 
-2664 IDGGKTWFDA
+2664 
-2674 TQSATSGVWDYTWL
+2674 
-2688 TNVANGPHTL
+2688 
-2698 MVEASDK
+2698 
-2705 AGNKTT
+2705 
-2711 QKLDFTIDTI
+2711 
-2721 LSEPTITLD
+2721 
-2730 SADDSAA
+2730 
-2737 GDNITNVKMPGFTLG
+2737 
-2752 NIDADVTKVVVT
+2752 
-2764 VAHDGKNQQIE
+2764 
-2775 LIKNGGVWRF
+2775 
-2785 TPGAAWT
+2785 
-2792 DGDYT
+2792 
-2797 LTVKVEDKA
+2797 
-2806 GNTNYSAPLTVTID
+2806 
-2820 TQTSIDRIELL
+2820 
-2831 NDTGIVGDNLTNEAR
+2831 
-2846 PQFHITVPTDVNSV
+2846 
-2860 QLSLDGGI
+2860 
-2868 NWVNATLTSDGVWEY
+2868 
-2883 IWPTDLVENTYTL
+2883 
-2896 TVKATDVAG
+2896 
-2905 NTATETL
+2905 
-2912 NFIIDTTLSTPT
+2912 
-2924 ITLDSADDSG
+2924 
-2934 TANDNKTNVKTPG
+2934 
-2947 FIIGGIDSDVTQV
+2947 
-2960 VVQVMRDGHS
+2960 
-2970 EEVELTQ
+2970 
-2977 TNGQWRFVPGS
+2977 
-2988 AWTDGDYTLTV
+2988 
-2999 TVKDEAG
+2999 
-3006 NIRHSAPLTVT
+3006 
-3017 IDTQITID
+3017 
-3025 HIELVNDSGIPDDN
+3025 
-3039 LTNNVRPHFQVTV
+3039 
-3052 PTDVNVVR
+3052 VR

-3102 KAGNKTTQ
+3102 KAGNQTTQ
-3110 QLDFIIDTLL
+3110 KLDFIIDTLL

-3127 DNTDDSGTK
+3127 DSTDDSGTK
-3136 GDNLTNVNKPTFLL
+3136 GDNLTNANKPTFLL

-3198 TVRVEDDAGNVK
+3198 TVRVEDEAGNVK

-3268 TWVRATQGTAGIW
+3268 TWVRATQGTAGTW

-3349 IGNIDADAHSVI
+3349 IGNIDSDAQSVI

-3409 QSTPLVVTVDTQT
+3409 QSTPLIVTVDTQT

-3469 VSATQGIEGVWGYT
+3469 VSAAQGIEGVWGYT
-3483 WPTDMGDGKHTLTV
+3483 WPTDMGDGKHILTV

-3624 RIELVNDSGV
+3624 HIELVNDSGV

-3689 EGQHTLTVEVT
+3689 EGQHTLIVEVT
-3700 DGAGNKMTETL
+3700 DGAGNKMTGTL
-3711 NFTIDITLLTPT
+3711 DFTIDITLLTPT

-3849 FDIHQVD
+3849 FDIRQVD

-4179 IFNVGSALPDGQHTL
+4179 IFNVGSALPDGKHTL

-4307 ELRIEIDTQ
+4307 ELQIEIDTQ

-4486 EIVAEDIAGNKISK
+4486 EVVAEDIAGNKISK

-4535 TPRFVIGNVPADI
+4535 KPRFVIGNVPADI

-4555 NGVSYSVTANGNNLW
+4555 NGVSYPVTANGNNLW

-4659 VLKQTITVGA
+4659 VLKHTITVGA

-4969 NYELTFKVEDVA
+4969 NYVLTFKVEDVA

-5071 VVSEDKAGNSQQKEI
+5071 VVSEDKAGNSQQKDI

-5296 SLDDLITNHNKPVL
+5296 SLDDLITSHNKPVL

-5526 INGLNVGEVWVNE
+5526 INGLNVGEVWAND

-5557 DITVKSTDRA
+5557 DINVKSTDRA

-5579 DTHIKVFTSELDDNK
+5579 DTHIQVFTSELDDNK
-5594 SSSKTEWWSNS
+5594 SSSKTDWWSNS
-5605 DLITMRGTGE
+5605 STITMRGMGE

-5635 ATGRWELSTDKLPEG
+5635 ANGKWELSTDQLPEG
-5650 TYDISLV
+5650 KYDITLS
-5657 IEDSAGNRWEDVR
+5657 IEDNAGNRKEEVH

-5703 SQLIITDSEGN
+5703 SQLIITDSNGN

-5907 VTDIYQATQGADG
+5907 VTDTYQATQGADG

-5931 GNYTLSVTVVDRAGN
+5931 GTYTLSVTVVDRAG
-5946 SQQSA
+5946 
-5951 SLAVTV
+5951 
-5957 DSTVT
+5957 
-5962 VTADSQH
+5962 
-5969 DDASDDATATAV
+5969 
-5981 TPPESETVN
+5981 
-5990 AESATHLRTEPSAAE
+5990 
-6005 ESVVKVT
+6005 
-6012 AYSITLLNADSGD
+6012 
-6025 EIDRSISQTPSFEI
+6025 
-6039 SVPENIVNVSIMF
+6039 
-6052 EGEEFTL
+6052 
-6059 PITNQKAIFEVPLSL
+6059 
-6074 EDGEYTMDVKFID
+6074 
-6087 KDNDFLIKEK
+6087 
-6097 TFSVDHSSA
+6097 
-6106 DIVNAMN
+6106 
-6113 VRGKTEDDIN
+6113 
-6123 DSPSTSSVGHN
+6123 
-6134 NNGAIDV
+6134 
-6141 FAVNEVTLPV
+6141 
-6151 DNQEEHA
+6151 